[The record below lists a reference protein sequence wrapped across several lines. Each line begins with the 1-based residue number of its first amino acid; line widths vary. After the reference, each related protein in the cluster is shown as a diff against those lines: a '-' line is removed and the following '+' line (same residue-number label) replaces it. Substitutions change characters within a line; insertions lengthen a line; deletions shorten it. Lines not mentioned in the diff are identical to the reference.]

1 MSRNRKIKHLFL
13 VFILL
18 ISQLGMLLG
27 TIPNIKAVD
36 LGTTNA
42 DGVTTTVSQQGCAI
56 KIETKQEVNW
66 GLPRQPVDLVI
77 LQDASG
83 SFINTIRKVKDA
95 LIDLTTPVEAEKYD
109 EKNPRLVFTDDPKT
123 TDRVMVA
130 SYGGADDYRVFDSY
144 DSYKIATSDSNFTV
158 LGRTEPQD
166 GYRFTSTGTSLLSNK
181 QQIDDY
187 INNFTVGG
195 LTPTVPAID
204 QVLAQYNVA
213 KLQGGGMEN
222 NRKTV
227 FLLVTDGVAN
237 VHDVNGRK
245 YFDLSAYRMQH
256 LASYISSGRTDYS
269 SIYYY
274 APIYDYLGEFGQNY
288 VERAKELK
296 AAGERIKSSIG
307 EDGTVV
313 VGFWEDRPQFTA
325 RDAYWNTYLDGSIF
339 AKAGLNTG
347 DSRSVRE
354 VFEDAL
360 KSVSSPDKEING
372 ENVSFYVNEQNDIH
386 AFSEKILK
394 SVASALTK
402 EDIEGDFTVTDG
414 YKVNSV
420 TINGKKVVSKVTDE
434 NKEIKG
440 SIKQD
445 GNNVKISVPDG
456 IFKPG
461 KNSFE
466 YDLSR
471 TAAEDAVAEEDE
483 TDPSDD
489 YQPATKTETV
499 GQLVGQFKVGDKGS
513 GMIGSKEPTTVQVT
527 DLKYCYPSATKSI
540 TDKDQSNDTGQLDD
554 PVVKGK
560 KSYAANLTTFGEDF
574 TYQVLYRMNNAPLSF
589 EENPMLVDRLDYR
602 LEYIDAHVT
611 DKDGRRLDNF
621 KIRTVTGKDALG
633 NERTIVVADI
643 PEAPGTQT
651 QYVNEGRY
659 GAHKFKQ
666 YTLNVKVRIKDQY
679 SSSNNPVVYRQI
691 LQENDGLGILNQA
704 NIVWNGKTDNPEDEG
719 AKTRRSNTV
728 YVKPPVETDIKKDVQ
743 SVPNKEAGYK
753 PENSHE
759 YLSSREQEF
768 YYNVESSWPGLFDTY
783 NISDTLVPELEV
795 VSAQVYI
802 NDVQNDTLTKKL
814 VIDATKQSVSL
825 NLVKADIN
833 ARLNLDIRRAT
844 SNYTKP
850 AVIRIGIKAK
860 IRENANLA
868 KYVVDGEIKV
878 PNDAKVVLN
887 GKPQTS
893 NTVYVTPKEP
903 GISKKINSSKD
914 EYNVLQENE
923 AFTFDIKTKL
933 PNDISNYK
941 SYKIVDVLDERFE
954 LQAGAQAFVNV
965 ELSSHFDV
973 SYDANTRT
981 VTAAIKSGSLA
992 LLTGGETVHLTIPAR
1007 VKLGTAFAEIPNEA
1021 RVYYTDPSSTGEK
1034 ETPPTPPVVVT
1045 PPPLIEK
1052 QVNAK
1057 QHADLTKRDEVFEY
1071 TIKSSVPKGAETF
1084 EITDELDEALEFA
1097 GNQGDVVVKIADT
1110 TITDKV
1116 EVTRTERNLGIKFTK
1131 EQLTADAGKTIVVTF
1146 KAKIRG
1152 DVNLS
1157 VDKYTQDGTI
1167 KVPNKAKYTLNNNPK
1182 ESNTVTVTPPTPTPP
1197 TVEKKVNDKV
1207 HETLGQRNQ
1216 TFDYSIA
1223 TQVPTDAKS
1232 FVITDELK
1240 EVLEFAGNDGKGEV
1254 VVKIGDAIVT
1264 NTTDVK
1270 TENQTL
1276 TVSLTADQLAK
1287 LQGQKV
1293 LVTFKAKIRANVNL
1307 TGYLVEGSDTIK
1319 VPNTASIRVD
1329 NNPKVDSQPVA
1340 VTPPTPTPPT
1350 VEKKINDKVH
1360 ETLGQRDQMFEY
1372 SIETQVPTD
1381 AKSFVI
1387 TDELKEVLEFAGNDG
1402 KGEVVVKID
1411 GADVTKDT
1419 KVTVA
1424 NQIMTVSLTADQLA
1438 KHQGQKVLV
1447 TFKAKIR
1454 ANVNLIAYL
1463 EKASNTIKVPNTASI
1478 RVDNNPKVDSQP
1490 VTVTPPTPETPTIV
1504 KKVNNKDHED
1514 LTKRDEEFE
1523 YTIQTQVPTDAKSFV
1538 ITDELKEVLEF
1549 VGKNGVTVK
1558 IGETDVTNNTTVKIE
1573 NRTLTV
1579 SLTDNQLAKYQ
1590 GQKVLVTFK
1599 AKIVANADLT
1609 AYTANGT
1616 TKVPNTANFVI
1627 NNDFTTKKE
1636 TEPVT
1641 VTPPGE
1647 TPTPKKTVNDKQ
1659 AEKLSNLDEVF
1670 TYKVTAEVPKNTA
1683 GFTKFE
1689 LSDDLEDIL
1698 TITETG
1704 VTVGDATLDKG
1715 MTVTSPKD
1723 ANADSGKVT
1732 AALPTNEIS
1741 KYAGKTVVLT
1751 IKARIKEGVQS
1762 FELAKYITAD
1772 NQEGS
1777 IPNKA
1782 TLTVGDRPDQKK
1794 DSNNVPV
1801 TPPSED
1807 PTVTKKINDKLEHL
1821 DTETAT
1827 NYTYNIKTKLPAD
1840 ITTYKKFVISDELDA
1855 ELAVQGKPVI
1865 SGPAAQ
1871 FFDVKVEG
1879 QLVTATMKNF
1889 VTAQELAGKEVE
1901 LVIVSQ
1907 IRKGVTTQNIPNIA
1921 RITYQNRTHADG
1933 TPDSKK
1939 DTPPVTVTPPG
1950 ETPTVEKKI
1959 NKDLTEATVL
1969 PESNYTYNITSLLP
1983 VDITRYKAYAI
1994 VDELDE
2000 NLAIQGTPVMAKI
2013 DGVDMTQFFDVKV
2026 AGQKVTATMKNFENA
2041 AALAGKKVE
2050 LVITAQVKSTSKA
2063 PKIDNTAK
2071 VTYQNK
2077 NHVDGEPDRETP
2089 PTPPVTVT
2097 PPPVTKKINETL
2109 DHLDTATKTNYNY
2122 NIKTVLP
2129 TDIASYK
2136 TFVIN
2141 DDLDKDLEVQGT
2153 PIIKGDAAK
2162 FFKVTV
2168 DGQKVRATITD
2179 FNAAKAYAGKEVELV
2194 IVSQIRE
2201 GVTRQA
2207 IPNQTTITYTNK
2219 VKAGGEPGDTTTTP
2233 PTPPVTVTPPGE
2245 TPTVEKKINKDLTEA
2260 TVLPESNY
2268 TYNITSLLPVDI
2280 TRYKAYAI
2288 VDELDENLAIQ
2299 GTPVMAKIDGV
2310 DMTQF
2315 FDVKVAGQKVTATMK
2330 NFKDAAALAGKKVEL
2345 VITAQVKATS
2355 TAAKIDNT
2363 AKVTYQNKNHVDG
2376 EPDSETPPTPP
2387 VTVTT
2392 PPVTKKINENLDH
2405 LDTATQTNYTY
2416 NIKTVLPTDIATYK
2430 RFVITDSLESELAVQ
2445 GIPTMTGDAAK
2456 FFDVKVEGQVVTATI
2471 TDFEAAK
2478 AMAGK
2483 EVELVIVS
2491 QIREGVT
2498 RQAIP
2503 NQTTISYTN
2512 KAKADGTPGDVTT
2525 TPPTPPVT
2533 VTTPPVTKKINESLD
2548 HLDTA
2553 TQTNYTYNIKTVLP
2567 TDIATYKRFVI
2578 TDSLEGELAVQ
2589 GIPTMTGDAA
2599 KFFDVKVDG
2608 QVVTATITDFEAA
2621 KAMAGKEVELVIVSQ
2636 IREGV
2641 TRQAIPNQTT
2651 ISYTNKAK
2659 ADGTPGDV
2667 TTTPPTPP
2675 VTVTPP
2681 GETPTVEK
2689 KINRDLTEAVVLPES
2704 NYTYNITSTLPVDI
2718 TSYKAYAIVDE
2729 LDENLSIQGTPVVT
2743 GDAAK
2748 FFDVTVTGNT
2758 VKATMKDFK
2767 QAKDLAGKQVELVI
2781 TAQVKSTSTATKI
2794 DNTAKVTYQNK
2805 NHVDGEPDS
2814 ETPPTPPVTV
2824 TTPPVTKKIN
2834 ENLDHL
2840 DTATQTNYTYNIK
2853 TVLPTD
2859 IATYKRFVITDSLE
2873 GELAVQGIPTM
2884 TGDAAKFFDVKV
2896 DGQVVTATIT
2906 DFEAAKAM
2914 AGKEVELVIVSQIRE
2929 GVTRQAI
2936 PNQTTISYTN
2946 KAKADGT
2953 PGDVTTTPPTPPVT
2967 VTPPGETPTV
2977 EKKINRDLEHL
2988 DIETEKDYNY
2998 NITTNL
3004 PVDIV
3009 SYKRYVLTDTLDQ
3022 DLAIQGTPVITG
3034 EAAKFFD
3041 VTVEGQTVTATM
3053 KDFKQAKDLAGKQ
3066 VELVITAQVREG
3078 ITRPNIP
3085 NTAKVG
3091 FTNKSDQTGEKETK
3105 PVTVTPPTPNTPPIE
3120 KKVNGAASAELAS
3133 RQEVFTYTIDTVVP
3147 TGAFAFEVN
3156 DTLEDVLAFEG
3167 EVTATLA
3174 GKALSTNQITVAGQ
3188 TVTVKLTKEQ
3198 VRQQAG
3204 APLQV
3209 VFFAKVKD
3217 GADLTPYM
3225 TDGRTS
3231 VPNTASYIINNDPST
3246 KKDSNTVP
3254 VYPPTPN
3261 EPSVDKKINRDL
3273 THLDVEVNKSY
3284 MYNVTA
3290 DLPQDIATYKEFVV
3304 TDIVEPVLAING
3316 EVVAYVDGYATD
3328 AVKVTVEG
3336 NRVVASVV
3344 DFSRLAGFKQIQLY
3358 IPAYIKSD
3366 AVKVTVEGN
3375 RVVASVVDFS
3385 RLAGFKQIQLYIPA
3399 YIKSD
3404 ADLTAYMKDNA
3415 ASIPNTASLD
3425 FTDSNGVK
3433 KRKETTP
3440 VTVTPPTPDTPPTPP
3455 VNPPQPGTPVKTVS
3469 RVAGLEQTDYL
3480 ALLLATENFRF
3491 DIKSV
3496 VPMDEAD
3503 DKRLNLT
3510 SLTITDQMDNLFTVS
3525 PDKVAVKVT
3534 NAPTANANYIDEDV
3548 EKAQAALDVEV
3559 AKLEE
3564 IKQSAQTDT
3573 SAAALT
3579 EAQNLLA
3586 TLEAEWTAAEA
3597 KLAELTTAELTE
3609 APVET
3614 PAVDYASE
3622 IAAQEALMAELQA
3635 KLDEAKTQVQTAQAA
3650 LSTAKTA
3657 AEVKVEVE
3665 NQEKVVAEK
3674 QTVLDE
3680 AKKRQAIVQERIA
3693 QLANVNEKGELTAQ
3707 AIVALGGSI
3716 KVEGQL
3722 VTVDFTDEYTMEA
3735 LKGYTV
3741 NVIIYSSISD
3751 VDALTKDHFTIGI
3764 DNTATVQ
3771 FNHDPSEQLTKKTN
3785 KVTVVPPKNDTPP
3798 PPPTTPEKPKGELP
3812 TPPTPPTTP
3821 PAESTP
3827 PPPGKT
3833 LPKTGVAENG
3843 MYALVG
3849 MILGTLTLVFR
3860 RRKQ

>member
-1 MSRNRKIKHLFL
+1 MIVALGISITKG
-13 VFILL
+13 VF
-18 ISQLGMLLG
+18 
-27 TIPNIKAVD
+27 IKAVE
-36 LGTTNA
+36 LGKVGTN
-42 DGVTTTVSQQGCAI
+42 TVATQEGCAI
-56 KIETKQEVNW
+56 KIETTEKVSW
-66 GLPRQPVDLVI
+66 TLPRQPIDLVI
-77 LQDASG
+77 LQDTSG
-83 SFINTIRKVKDA
+83 SFKDTIHHVQDA
-95 LIDLTTPVEAEKYD
+95 LKELTKPVKLEEYNEND
-109 EKNPRLVFTDDPKT
+109 PRLVFTGDPAT
-123 TDRVMVA
+123 TDRVMINTFQGLDGGYTYDIP
-130 SYGGADDYRVFDSY
+130 SGGYYDPYGYWVPS
-144 DSYKIATSDSNFTV
+144 TDSNFTSYWSTNWQTNPDLV
-158 LGRTEPQD
+158 YKYNSSALLTNKDAIDSAIDAFKTD
-166 GYRFTSTGTSLLSNK
+166 GG
-181 QQIDDY
+181 
-187 INNFTVGG
+187 
-195 LTPTVPAID
+195 TPTVPAIED
-204 QVLAQYNVA
+204 TIAKYNEI
-213 KLQGGGMEN
+213 KGTMSN

-237 VHDVNGRK
+237 GVRKNGNVVIERSNYRDYVLQR
-245 YFDLSAYRMQH
+245 YFQSRGVEGSERYIPE
-256 LASYISSGRTDYS
+256 AS
-269 SIYYY
+269 
-274 APIYDYLGEFGQNY
+274 QNY
-288 VERAKELK
+288 LARAKELEE
-296 AAGERIKSSIG
+296 AGTKLKELVKSD
-307 EDGTVV
+307 DGNTQNDGAVV
-313 VGFWEDRPQFTA
+313 VGFWEEVAGFTKGSQ
-325 RDAYWNTYLDGSIF
+325 YGTTYLEGF
-339 AKAGLNTG
+339 GNTG
-347 DSRSVRE
+347 VDTGDTRTVQE
-354 VFEDAL
+354 VFHQAL
-360 KSVSSPDKEING
+360 KSIATSDKY
-372 ENVSFYVNEQNDIH
+372 YVNEQSDPK
-386 AFSEKILK
+386 AFADRILK
-394 SVASALTK
+394 SVAQALVK
-402 EDIEGDFTVTDG
+402 EDVQGEFTVTEG
-414 YKVNSV
+414 YTVKSV
-420 TINGKKVVSKVTDE
+420 TINKKKIVDVVKDPTKEIRGTIKQVGQKVT
-434 NKEIKG
+434 
-440 SIKQD
+440 
-445 GNNVKISVPDG
+445 ISVPESV
-456 IFKPG
+456 FNPG
-461 KNSFE
+461 ENNFDYE
-466 YDLSR
+466 LNHVEDPETLS
-471 TAAEDAVAEEDE
+471 EEDE
-483 TDPSDD
+483 KEPADD
-489 YQPATKTETV
+489 YVPSKKNVTV
-499 GQLVGQFKVGDKGS
+499 GQLTGTFKVGKHETA
-513 GMIGSKEPTTVQVT
+513 MIGSKTPTSVEVT
-527 DLKYCYPSATKSI
+527 DLKYCYPNVTKTI
-540 TDKDQSNDTGQLDD
+540 TDQYKSNDIGTLQGY
-554 PVVKGK
+554 PEGAIRP
-560 KSYAANLTTFGEDF
+560 SYAANLTEASENFSYDLT
-574 TYQVLYRMNNAPLSF
+574 YRMNNLPLNVKKNF
-589 EENPMLVDRLDYR
+589 MLVDELDYR
-602 LEYIDAHVT
+602 LEYKSAYVT
-611 DKDGRRLDNF
+611 DTSGARTNF
-621 KIRTVTGKDALG
+621 EVKTKEVVDPYTGK
-633 NERTIVVADI
+633 
-643 PEAPGTQT
+643 TQT
-651 QYVNEGRY
+651 VVYAVIPPKAGDTSNPNVNEGLY
-659 GAHKFKQ
+659 GGHKFAR
-666 YTLNVKVRIKDQY
+666 YTLHIETKIKDDY
-679 SSSNNPVVYRQI
+679 TYKNNPEAYKALI
-691 LQENDGLGILNQA
+691 QENDGYGILNQ
-704 NIVWNGKTDNPEDEG
+704 GKIIWDGEDDNPTDPR
-719 AKTRRSNTV
+719 ASVRRSNAV
-728 YVKPPVETDIKKDVQ
+728 YVVPPVETDIKKDVQ
-743 SVPNKEAGYK
+743 SVDGTGEGYVK
-753 PENSHE
+753 DQDQLYLGTRSQE
-759 YLSSREQEF
+759 Y
-768 YYNVESSWPGLFDTY
+768 YYNVESAWPGIAKSYIL
-783 NISDTLVPELEV
+783 SDTLVDELEV
-795 VSAQVYI
+795 LEAKITVNGKAV
-802 NDVQNDTLTKKL
+802 DALTQKI
-814 VIDATKQSVSL
+814 VTSGQTVTL
-825 NLVKADIN
+825 NLGEADFN
-833 ARLNLDIRRAT
+833 SRAISRQIT
-844 SNYTKP
+844 TANRGNKGP
-850 AVIRIGIKAK
+850 AVIKLTIKAK
-860 IRENANLA
+860 IKDKADLT
-868 KYVVDGEIKV
+868 KYVVNGQIKV
-878 PNDAKVVLN
+878 PNKATVELN

-893 NTVYVTPKEP
+893 NTVYVTPDEP
-903 GISKKINSSKD
+903 APSKKINSTLD
-914 EYNVLQENE
+914 VLHTTKSSE
-923 AFTFDIKTKL
+923 AFEFNIQTKL
-933 PNDISNYK
+933 PRDIKNYK
-941 SYKIVDVLDERFE
+941 SYKITDKLDSRLE
-954 LQAGAQAFVNV
+954 LTNSPASYVKEPYAQ
-965 ELSSHFDV
+965 HFDV
-973 SYDANTRT
+973 THDVATNT
-981 VTAAIKSGSLA
+981 VTATAKATSLST
-992 LLTGGETVHLTIPAR
+992 LTGGEMVELVIPA
-1007 VKLGTAFAEIPNEA
+1007 KIKDGTSVEEIPNTSKI
-1021 RVYYTDPSSTGEK
+1021 VYETPTSGGEK

-1052 QVNAK
+1052 QVNTK

-1097 GNQGDVVVKIADT
+1097 GNQGDVIVKIADT
-1110 TITDKV
+1110 TVTDKV
-1116 EVTRTERNLGIKFTK
+1116 EVTRSGRNLGIKFTK
-1131 EQLTADAGKTIVVTF
+1131 EQLTADAGKAIVITF

-1240 EVLEFAGNDGKGEV
+1240 EVLEFVGK
-1254 VVKIGDAIVT
+1254 D
-1264 NTTDVK
+1264 
-1270 TENQTL
+1270 
-1276 TVSLTADQLAK
+1276 
-1287 LQGQKV
+1287 
-1293 LVTFKAKIRANVNL
+1293 
-1307 TGYLVEGSDTIK
+1307 
-1319 VPNTASIRVD
+1319 
-1329 NNPKVDSQPVA
+1329 
-1340 VTPPTPTPPT
+1340 
-1350 VEKKINDKVH
+1350 
-1360 ETLGQRDQMFEY
+1360 
-1372 SIETQVPTD
+1372 
-1381 AKSFVI
+1381 
-1387 TDELKEVLEFAGNDG
+1387 
-1402 KGEVVVKID
+1402 
-1411 GADVTKDT
+1411 
-1419 KVTVA
+1419 
-1424 NQIMTVSLTADQLA
+1424 
-1438 KHQGQKVLV
+1438 
-1447 TFKAKIR
+1447 
-1454 ANVNLIAYL
+1454 
-1463 EKASNTIKVPNTASI
+1463 
-1478 RVDNNPKVDSQP
+1478 
-1490 VTVTPPTPETPTIV
+1490 
-1504 KKVNNKDHED
+1504 
-1514 LTKRDEEFE
+1514 
-1523 YTIQTQVPTDAKSFV
+1523 
-1538 ITDELKEVLEF
+1538 
-1549 VGKNGVTVK
+1549 GKNGVTVK
-1558 IGETDVTNNTTVKIE
+1558 IGETDVTNSTTVKIE

-1782 TLTVGDRPDQKK
+1782 TLTVGDKPDQKK

-2077 NHVDGEPDRETP
+2077 SHVDGTPDSETP

-2533 VTTPPVTKKINESLD
+2533 VTP
-2548 HLDTA
+2548 
-2553 TQTNYTYNIKTVLP
+2553 
-2567 TDIATYKRFVI
+2567 
-2578 TDSLEGELAVQ
+2578 
-2589 GIPTMTGDAA
+2589 
-2599 KFFDVKVDG
+2599 
-2608 QVVTATITDFEAA
+2608 
-2621 KAMAGKEVELVIVSQ
+2621 
-2636 IREGV
+2636 
-2641 TRQAIPNQTT
+2641 
-2651 ISYTNKAK
+2651 
-2659 ADGTPGDV
+2659 PGD
-2667 TTTPPTPP
+2667 
-2675 VTVTPP
+2675 
-2681 GETPTVEK
+2681 TPTVEK

-2859 IATYKRFVITDSLE
+2859 IANYKRFVITDSLE

-3085 NTAKVG
+3085 NTAKVE

-3316 EVVAYVDGYATD
+3316 EVVAYVDGYAT
-3328 AVKVTVEG
+3328 
-3336 NRVVASVV
+3336 
-3344 DFSRLAGFKQIQLY
+3344 
-3358 IPAYIKSD
+3358 D

>member
-1 MSRNRKIKHLFL
+1 MNKKQNRSKLKKLTSWIVSFVMIVALGISISKG
-13 VFILL
+13 VF
-18 ISQLGMLLG
+18 
-27 TIPNIKAVD
+27 IKAVE
-36 LGTTNA
+36 LGTVGTN
-42 DGVTTTVSQQGCAI
+42 TVATQEGCAI
-56 KIETKQEVNW
+56 KIETTEKVSW
-66 GLPRQPVDLVI
+66 TLPRQPIDLVI
-77 LQDASG
+77 LQDTSG
-83 SFINTIRKVKDA
+83 SFRNTIHYVQEA
-95 LIDLTTPVEAEKYD
+95 LKQLTTPVKAEEYD
-109 EKNPRLVFTDDPKT
+109 ERNPRLVFTGNEAT
-123 TDRVMVA
+123 TDRVMVNTFQGVDGTNYYDA
-130 SYGGADDYRVFDSY
+130 PYTEYDYWGRLITTY
-144 DSYKIATSDSNFTV
+144 PSDSNFTV
-158 LGRTEPQD
+158 P
-166 GYRFTSTGTSLLSNK
+166 SGTRRQSDPNLVYQFKDSPLMSSK
-181 QQIDDY
+181 EEIDSY
-187 INNFTVGG
+187 INAFRPDGG
-195 LTPTVPAID
+195 TPTVPAID
-204 QVLAQYNVA
+204 ETIAKYNA
-213 KLQGGGMEN
+213 IKGNMG

-237 VHDVNGRK
+237 GVRRNGEVVIERSRYREYALQR
-245 YFDLSAYRMQH
+245 YFEQQGVEE
-256 LASYISSGRTDYS
+256 ASQYLPEASQ
-269 SIYYY
+269 
-274 APIYDYLGEFGQNY
+274 DYLSRARELVEAGNKLRALVKSDDGNTQN
-288 VERAKELK
+288 
-296 AAGERIKSSIG
+296 
-307 EDGTVV
+307 DGAVV
-313 VGFWEDRPQFTA
+313 VGFWEQVSDFTKA
-325 RDAYWNTYLDGSIF
+325 SQYGTTYLRGF
-339 AKAGLNTG
+339 ANTGVNTG
-347 DSRSVRE
+347 DTRTVQQVFHQALRSV
-354 VFEDAL
+354 A
-360 KSVSSPDKEING
+360 SSDEY
-372 ENVSFYVNEQNDIH
+372 YVNEQSDPK
-386 AFSEKILK
+386 AFADKILK
-394 SVASALTK
+394 SVAQALVK
-402 EDIEGDFTVTDG
+402 EDVQGEFTVTEG
-414 YKVNSV
+414 YTVKSV
-420 TINGKKVVSKVTDE
+420 TINKKKIVDVVKDST
-434 NKEIKG
+434 KEIRG
-440 SIKQD
+440 TIKQA
-445 GNNVKISVPDG
+445 GQNVTISVPEG
-456 IFKPG
+456 VFNPG
-461 KNSFE
+461 DNSFDYE
-466 YDLSR
+466 LSR
-471 TAAEDAVAEEDE
+471 IEDPETLSEEE
-483 TDPSDD
+483 EEEPSDD
-489 YQPATKTETV
+489 YAPSKKNVTV
-499 GQLVGQFKVGDKGS
+499 GQLTGTFKVGKYETTT
-513 GMIGSKEPTTVQVT
+513 IGSKTPTNVEVT
-527 DLKYCYPSATKSI
+527 DLKYCYPSATKDVKD
-540 TDKDQSNDTGQLDD
+540 TDISNDLGTVDD
-554 PVVKGK
+554 PIIKNK
-560 KSYAANLTTFGEDF
+560 KSYAANLTTDSELF
-574 TYQVLYRMNNAPLSF
+574 TYKVLYRMNNAPLEF
-589 EENPMLVDRLDYR
+589 KKNAMLVDRLDYR
-602 LEYIDAHVT
+602 VEYKNGYVT
-611 DKDGRRLDNF
+611 DVNGNRLDNF
-621 KIRTVTGKDALG
+621 TVQTKDVVDEVTGQMQ
-633 NERTIVVADI
+633 TVVYAAI
-643 PEAPGTQT
+643 PEDPGVNTEYVKEG
-651 QYVNEGRY
+651 QYGN
-659 GAHKFKQ
+659 HKFKR
-666 YTLNVKVRIKDQY
+666 YYLVIEAKLKDAY
-679 SSSNNPVVYRQI
+679 SFGKNPDEYKKI
-691 LQENDGLGILNQA
+691 LQENDGLGLMNQA
-704 NIVWNGKTDNPEDEG
+704 NIIWNGSGEPVDPT
-719 AKTRRSNTV
+719 AQTRRSNTV
-728 YVKPPVETDIKKDVQ
+728 YVLPPVQTDIKKDVQ
-743 SVPNKEAGYK
+743 SVDGTGEGYVK
-753 PENSHE
+753 DQDQLYLGTRSQE
-759 YLSSREQEF
+759 Y
-768 YYNVESSWPGLFDTY
+768 YYNVESAWPGLADSYTLT
-783 NISDTLVPELEV
+783 DTLVPELEFV
-795 VSAQVYI
+795 TTYGNKGAKITVNGNEVKALTDKLTFDGNTV
-802 NDVQNDTLTKKL
+802 TLKLTK
-814 VIDATKQSVSL
+814 
-825 NLVKADIN
+825 ADFT
-833 ARLNLDIRRAT
+833 ARAISRQITTANRG
-844 SNYTKP
+844 NKGP
-850 AVIRIGIKAK
+850 AVIKLTIKAK
-860 IRENANLA
+860 IKDKADLT
-868 KYVVDGEIKV
+868 KYVVNGQIKV
-878 PNDAKVVLN
+878 PNKATVELN

-893 NTVYVTPKEP
+893 NTVYVTPDEP
-903 GISKKINSSKD
+903 APSKKINSTLD
-914 EYNVLQENE
+914 VLHTTKSSE
-923 AFTFDIKTKL
+923 AFEFNIQTKL
-933 PNDISNYK
+933 PRDIKSYK
-941 SYKIVDVLDERFE
+941 SYKITDKLDSRLE
-954 LQAGAQAFVNV
+954 LTNSPAPYVKEPYAQ
-965 ELSSHFDV
+965 HFDV
-973 SYDANTRT
+973 THDAATNT
-981 VTAAIKSGSLA
+981 VTATAKATSLST
-992 LLTGGETVHLTIPAR
+992 LTGGEMVELVIPA
-1007 VKLGTAFAEIPNEA
+1007 KIKDGTPVEEIPNTSKI
-1021 RVYYTDPSSTGEK
+1021 VYETPTSGGEK

-1110 TITDKV
+1110 AVTDKV
-1116 EVTRTERNLGIKFTK
+1116 TITRSERNLGIKFTK
-1131 EQLTADAGKTIVVTF
+1131 EQLTADAGKAIVITF

-1293 LVTFKAKIRANVNL
+1293 LVTFKAKIRASVNL

-1319 VPNTASIRVD
+1319 VPNTASISVD
-1329 NNPKVDSQPVA
+1329 NNPKVNSQPVT
-1340 VTPPTPTPPT
+1340 VTPPTPAPPT
-1350 VEKKINDKVH
+1350 VEKKVNNKEH
-1360 ETLGQRDQMFEY
+1360 EALGQRDQMFEY

-1402 KGEVVVKID
+1402 KGNVTVKI
-1411 GADVTKDT
+1411 GEADVTKDT

-1424 NQIMTVSLTADQLA
+1424 NQILTVSLTADQLA

-1447 TFKAKIR
+1447 TFRAKIR

-1490 VTVTPPTPETPTIV
+1490 VTVTPPTPDTPTIV

-1549 VGKNGVTVK
+1549 VGKDGKNGVTVK

-1670 TYKVTAEVPKNTA
+1670 TYKVTAEVPKNIA

-1782 TLTVGDRPDQKK
+1782 TLTVGDKPDQKK

-1921 RITYQNRTHADG
+1921 RITYQNRTHAAG

-2041 AALAGKKVE
+2041 KDLAGKKVE

-2077 NHVDGEPDRETP
+2077 SHVDGTPDSETP

-2129 TDIASYK
+2129 SDIASYK

-2245 TPTVEKKINKDLTEA
+2245 DPTVEKKINNTLDHLDVDTEKD
-2260 TVLPESNY
+2260 Y
-2268 TYNITSLLPVDI
+2268 TYNITTALPVDI
-2280 TRYKAYAI
+2280 TSYKKFAI
-2288 VDELDENLAIQ
+2288 VDVLDKDLAVQ
-2299 GTPVMAKIDGV
+2299 GTPTITGEVAK
-2310 DMTQF
+2310 F
-2315 FDVKVAGQKVTATMK
+2315 FDVKVDGQTVTATMK
-2330 NFKDAAALAGKKVEL
+2330 DFKNAKDLAGKKVEL
-2345 VITAQVKATS
+2345 VIVSQVREGVTRQA
-2355 TAAKIDNT
+2355 IPNT
-2363 AKVTYQNKNHVDG
+2363 AKVTYQNKSHVDG
-2376 EPDSETPPTPP
+2376 TPDSETPPTPP
-2387 VTVTT
+2387 VTVT
-2392 PPVTKKINENLDH
+2392 PPGEDPTVEKKINNTLDH
-2405 LDTATQTNYTY
+2405 LDVDTEKDYTY
-2416 NIKTVLPTDIATYK
+2416 NITTTLPVDITSYKKFAIVDVLDK
-2430 RFVITDSLESELAVQ
+2430 DLAVQ
-2445 GIPTMTGDAAK
+2445 GTP
-2456 FFDVKVEGQVVTATI
+2456 TI
-2471 TDFEAAK
+2471 T
-2478 AMAGK
+2478 
-2483 EVELVIVS
+2483 
-2491 QIREGVT
+2491 
-2498 RQAIP
+2498 
-2503 NQTTISYTN
+2503 
-2512 KAKADGTPGDVTT
+2512 
-2525 TPPTPPVT
+2525 
-2533 VTTPPVTKKINESLD
+2533 
-2548 HLDTA
+2548 
-2553 TQTNYTYNIKTVLP
+2553 
-2567 TDIATYKRFVI
+2567 
-2578 TDSLEGELAVQ
+2578 GE
-2589 GIPTMTGDAA
+2589 AA

-2608 QVVTATITDFEAA
+2608 QTVTATMKDFKNA
-2621 KAMAGKEVELVIVSQ
+2621 KDLAGKKVELVIVSQ
-2636 IREGV
+2636 VREGV
-2641 TRQAIPNQTT
+2641 TRQAIPNTAKVTYQ
-2651 ISYTNKAK
+2651 NKSHV
-2659 ADGTPGDV
+2659 DGTPDSE
-2667 TTTPPTPP
+2667 TPPTPP

-2681 GETPTVEK
+2681 GEDPTVEK
-2689 KINRDLTEAVVLPES
+2689 KINNTLDHLDVDTEKD
-2704 NYTYNITSTLPVDI
+2704 YTYNITTTLPVDI
-2718 TSYKAYAIVDE
+2718 TSYKKFAIVDV
-2729 LDENLSIQGTPVVT
+2729 LD
-2743 GDAAK
+2743 
-2748 FFDVTVTGNT
+2748 
-2758 VKATMKDFK
+2758 KD
-2767 QAKDLAGKQVELVI
+2767 
-2781 TAQVKSTSTATKI
+2781 
-2794 DNTAKVTYQNK
+2794 
-2805 NHVDGEPDS
+2805 
-2814 ETPPTPPVTV
+2814 
-2824 TTPPVTKKIN
+2824 
-2834 ENLDHL
+2834 
-2840 DTATQTNYTYNIK
+2840 
-2853 TVLPTD
+2853 
-2859 IATYKRFVITDSLE
+2859 
-2873 GELAVQGIPTM
+2873 LAVQGTPTI
-2884 TGDAAKFFDVKV
+2884 TGEAAKFFDVKV
-2896 DGQVVTATIT
+2896 DGQTVTATMK
-2906 DFEAAKAM
+2906 DFKNAKDL
-2914 AGKEVELVIVSQIRE
+2914 AGKKVELVIVSQVRE

-2936 PNQTTISYTN
+2936 PNTAKVEFTN
-2946 KAKADGT
+2946 KA
-2953 PGDVTTTPPTPPVT
+2953 
-2967 VTPPGETPTV
+2967 
-2977 EKKINRDLEHL
+2977 
-2988 DIETEKDYNY
+2988 
-2998 NITTNL
+2998 
-3004 PVDIV
+3004 
-3009 SYKRYVLTDTLDQ
+3009 
-3022 DLAIQGTPVITG
+3022 
-3034 EAAKFFD
+3034 
-3041 VTVEGQTVTATM
+3041 GQV
-3053 KDFKQAKDLAGKQ
+3053 
-3066 VELVITAQVREG
+3066 
-3078 ITRPNIP
+3078 
-3085 NTAKVG
+3085 
-3091 FTNKSDQTGEKETK
+3091 GEKETK

-3120 KKVNGAASAELAS
+3120 KKVNGAESADLAS
-3133 RQEVFTYTIDTVVP
+3133 RQEVFTYTIDTIVP
-3147 TGAFAFEVN
+3147 TGAFAFEVS
-3156 DTLEDVLAFEG
+3156 DTLKDVLTFEG
-3167 EVTATLA
+3167 AVTATLS
-3174 GKALSTNQITVAGQ
+3174 GKSIAQSQISIDGQ
-3188 TVTVKLTKEQ
+3188 TVTVKLTKQQ
-3198 VRQQAG
+3198 VREQAG
-3204 APLQV
+3204 KPLHIE
-3209 VFFAKVKD
+3209 FSAKVKD
-3217 GADLTPYM
+3217 GVDLTPYM
-3225 TDGRTS
+3225 TNGKTS
-3231 VPNTASYIINNDPST
+3231 IPNTANYIVNNDPAT

-3261 EPSVDKKINRDL
+3261 EPGIDKKINRDL
-3273 THLDVEVNKSY
+3273 THLNVEVNKSY

-3290 DLPQDIATYKEFVV
+3290 NLPQDIATYREFVI
-3304 TDIVEPVLAING
+3304 TDTLESVLAING
-3316 EVVAYVDGYATD
+3316 DVVAYVDGYATD

-3336 NRVVASVV
+3336 NRVVATVV
-3344 DFSRLAGFKQIQLY
+3344 DFAK
-3358 IPAYIKSD
+3358 
-3366 AVKVTVEGN
+3366 
-3375 RVVASVVDFS
+3375 
-3385 RLAGFKQIQLYIPA
+3385 LAGFKQIQLYIPA

-3404 ADLTAYMKDNA
+3404 ADLTAYVTNNV
-3415 ASIPNTASLD
+3415 ASIPNTASLE

-3433 KRKETTP
+3433 KRKDTTP
-3440 VTVTPPTPDTPPTPP
+3440 VTVTPPTPDIPPTPP

-3469 RVAGLEQTDYL
+3469 RVEGLEQTNYL
-3480 ALLLATENFRF
+3480 ALLQATESFRF

-3496 VPMDEAD
+3496 VPTDEAED
-3503 DKRLNLT
+3503 RRLNLT
-3510 SLTITDQMDNLFTVS
+3510 SITITDQLDPLFTV
-3525 PDKVAVKVT
+3525 DKAKVAVKLT
-3534 NAPTANANYIDEDV
+3534 NAPTSNANYIDEDV
-3548 EKAQAALDVEV
+3548 EKAQAELDAEK

-3564 IKQSAQTDT
+3564 IKKSSQTEA
-3573 SAAALT
+3573 SAAALS
-3579 EAQNLLA
+3579 EAQKVVA
-3586 TLEAEWTAAEA
+3586 RLETELAEA
-3597 KLAELTTAELTE
+3597 QAKLTE
-3609 APVET
+3609 LKTSATSATTESSSSTEVSAANPVDVIAT
-3614 PAVDYASE
+3614 DHSSE
-3622 IAAQEALMAELQA
+3622 IAAQEVVIAELQA
-3635 KLDEAKTQVQTAQAA
+3635 KLEAAKQRVQAAQEVLAKAKTP
-3650 LSTAKTA
+3650 S
-3657 AEVKVEVE
+3657 EVKVEAD
-3665 NQEKVVAEK
+3665 NQEKVVAAK
-3674 QTVLDE
+3674 QKVLDE
-3680 AKKRQAIVQERIA
+3680 AKEKQAKVQERVEQFA
-3693 QLANVNEKGELTAQ
+3693 KVNDKGELTAE
-3707 AIVALGGSI
+3707 AIAALGGTI
-3716 KVEGQL
+3716 KVDGQF

-3741 NVIIYSSISD
+3741 NVIIYSSITD
-3751 VDALTKDHFTIGI
+3751 VNALTIDHFTKGI

-3771 FNHDPSEQLTKKTN
+3771 FNHDPSDNLTKKTN
-3785 KVTVVPPKNDTPP
+3785 KVTVVPPKNETPP
-3798 PPPTTPEKPKGELP
+3798 PPATPDKPKGDLP
-3812 TPPTPPTTP
+3812 TPPTPPTEP
-3821 PAESTP
+3821 TP
-3827 PPPGKT
+3827 PPSSGPI
-3833 LPKTGVAENG
+3833 LPKTGTNENG
-3843 MYALVG
+3843 VYAIVG
-3849 MILGTLTLVFR
+3849 IILGALTFVL
-3860 RRKQ
+3860 RKRKDNDSL

>member
-1 MSRNRKIKHLFL
+1 M
-13 VFILL
+13 L

-130 SYGGADDYRVFDSY
+130 SYGGADAYRVFDSY

-513 GMIGSKEPTTVQVT
+513 GVIGSKEPTTVQVT

-1110 TITDKV
+1110 TVTDKV

-1240 EVLEFAGNDGKGEV
+1240 EVLEFVGKDGK
-1254 VVKIGDAIVT
+1254 
-1264 NTTDVK
+1264 
-1270 TENQTL
+1270 
-1276 TVSLTADQLAK
+1276 
-1287 LQGQKV
+1287 
-1293 LVTFKAKIRANVNL
+1293 
-1307 TGYLVEGSDTIK
+1307 
-1319 VPNTASIRVD
+1319 
-1329 NNPKVDSQPVA
+1329 
-1340 VTPPTPTPPT
+1340 
-1350 VEKKINDKVH
+1350 ND
-1360 ETLGQRDQMFEY
+1360 
-1372 SIETQVPTD
+1372 
-1381 AKSFVI
+1381 
-1387 TDELKEVLEFAGNDG
+1387 
-1402 KGEVVVKID
+1402 
-1411 GADVTKDT
+1411 
-1419 KVTVA
+1419 
-1424 NQIMTVSLTADQLA
+1424 
-1438 KHQGQKVLV
+1438 
-1447 TFKAKIR
+1447 
-1454 ANVNLIAYL
+1454 
-1463 EKASNTIKVPNTASI
+1463 
-1478 RVDNNPKVDSQP
+1478 
-1490 VTVTPPTPETPTIV
+1490 
-1504 KKVNNKDHED
+1504 
-1514 LTKRDEEFE
+1514 
-1523 YTIQTQVPTDAKSFV
+1523 
-1538 ITDELKEVLEF
+1538 
-1549 VGKNGVTVK
+1549 VTVK
-1558 IGETDVTNNTTVKIE
+1558 IGETDVTNSTTVKIE

-1782 TLTVGDRPDQKK
+1782 TLTVGDKPDQKK

-1921 RITYQNRTHADG
+1921 RITYQNRTHAAG

-2077 NHVDGEPDRETP
+2077 SHVDGTPDSETP

-2129 TDIASYK
+2129 SDIASYK

-2245 TPTVEKKINKDLTEA
+2245 DPTVEKKINNTLDHLDVDTEKDYTYNITTTLPVDITSYKKFAIVDVLDEDLAVQGTPTITGEAAKFFDVKVDGQTVTAEMKDFKNAKDLAGKKVELVIVSQIREGVTRQAIPNTAKVTYQNKSHVDGTPDSETPPTPPVTVTPPGEDPTVEKKINNTLDHLDVDTEKDYTYNITTTLPVDITSYKKFAIVDVLDKDLAVQGTPTITGEAAKFFDVKVDGQTVTAEMKDFKNAKDLAGKKVELVIVSQIREGVTRQAIPNTAKVTYQNKSHVDGTPDSETPPTPPVTVTPPGEDPTVEKKINSDLTEA
-2260 TVLPESNY
+2260 VVLPESNY
-2268 TYNITSLLPVDI
+2268 TYNITSTLPVDI
-2280 TRYKAYAI
+2280 TSYKAYAI
-2288 VDELDENLAIQ
+2288 VDELDENLSIQ
-2299 GTPVMAKIDGV
+2299 GTPVVTGDAAK
-2310 DMTQF
+2310 F
-2315 FDVKVAGQKVTATMK
+2315 FDVTVTDNTVKATMK
-2330 NFKDAAALAGKKVEL
+2330 DFKQAKDFAGKQVEL

-2355 TAAKIDNT
+2355 TATKIDNT

-2392 PPVTKKINENLDH
+2392 PPVTKKINEN
-2405 LDTATQTNYTY
+2405 
-2416 NIKTVLPTDIATYK
+2416 
-2430 RFVITDSLESELAVQ
+2430 
-2445 GIPTMTGDAAK
+2445 
-2456 FFDVKVEGQVVTATI
+2456 
-2471 TDFEAAK
+2471 
-2478 AMAGK
+2478 
-2483 EVELVIVS
+2483 
-2491 QIREGVT
+2491 
-2498 RQAIP
+2498 
-2503 NQTTISYTN
+2503 
-2512 KAKADGTPGDVTT
+2512 
-2525 TPPTPPVT
+2525 
-2533 VTTPPVTKKINESLD
+2533 LD

-2977 EKKINRDLEHL
+2977 EKRINRDLDHL

-3085 NTAKVG
+3085 NTAKVE

-3174 GKALSTNQITVAGQ
+3174 GKALSANQITVAGQ

-3316 EVVAYVDGYATD
+3316 EVVAYVDGYAT
-3328 AVKVTVEG
+3328 
-3336 NRVVASVV
+3336 
-3344 DFSRLAGFKQIQLY
+3344 
-3358 IPAYIKSD
+3358 D

>member
-1 MSRNRKIKHLFL
+1 
-13 VFILL
+13 
-18 ISQLGMLLG
+18 MLLG

-36 LGTTNA
+36 LGATTT

-83 SFINTIRKVKDA
+83 SFTNTIRNVKDA
-95 LIDLTTPVEAEKYD
+95 LIDLTTPVAVEKYD
-109 EKNPRLVFTDDPKT
+109 EKNPRLVFTNDPKT

-130 SYGGADDYRVFDSY
+130 TYGDADAYRLFDSTDY
-144 DSYKIATSDSNFTV
+144 YNVATSDSNFTD
-158 LGRTEPQD
+158 LGRTVPQN
-166 GYRFTSTGTSLLSNK
+166 GYRYTSTGEQLLSSK
-181 QQIDDY
+181 EQIDNF

-204 QVLAQYNVA
+204 QVLAQYNAA
-213 KLQGGGMEN
+213 KLQGGGMAN

-227 FLLVTDGVAN
+227 FLLITDGVAN
-237 VHDVNGRK
+237 VHDVNGTK
-245 YFDLSAYRMQH
+245 YMDLSVYRMQH
-256 LASYISSGRTDYS
+256 VVSLLRSGRIDYEALYNYAA
-269 SIYYY
+269 YYGY
-274 APIYDYLGEFGQNY
+274 EYLGEFGQNY

-296 AAGERIKSSIG
+296 EAGNRIKQAIG

-313 VGFWEDRPQFTA
+313 VGFWEDRSQFVA
-325 RDAYWNTYLDGSIF
+325 SGAYWDTYLNGDVF
-339 AKAGLNTG
+339 TQAGVNTG
-347 DSRSVRE
+347 DNRSVRE
-354 VFEDAL
+354 VFEEAL
-360 KSVSSPDKEING
+360 KSVNSPDREING

-386 AFSEKILK
+386 AFSQKILK
-394 SVASALTK
+394 AVTAALTK

-445 GNNVKISVPDG
+445 GNNVKISVPDS

-499 GQLVGQFKVGDKGS
+499 GQLVGQFKVGDYES
-513 GMIGSKEPTTVQVT
+513 GVIGSKDPTTVQVT
-527 DLKYCYPSATKSI
+527 DLKYCYPSATKDVKD
-540 TDKDQSNDTGQLDD
+540 TDISNDLGTVDD
-554 PVVKGK
+554 PIIKNK
-560 KSYAANLTTFGEDF
+560 KSYAANLTTDSELF
-574 TYQVLYRMNNAPLSF
+574 TYKVLYRMNNAPLEF
-589 EENPMLVDRLDYR
+589 KKNAMLVDRLDYR
-602 LEYIDAHVT
+602 VEYKNGYVT
-611 DKDGRRLDNF
+611 DVNGNRLDNF
-621 KIRTVTGKDALG
+621 TVQTKDVVDEVTGQMQ
-633 NERTIVVADI
+633 TVVYAAI
-643 PEAPGTQT
+643 PEDPGVNTEYVKEG
-651 QYVNEGRY
+651 QYGN
-659 GAHKFKQ
+659 HKFKR
-666 YTLNVKVRIKDQY
+666 YYLVIEAKLKDAY
-679 SSSNNPVVYRQI
+679 SFGKNPDEYKKI
-691 LQENDGLGILNQA
+691 LQENDGLGLMNQA
-704 NIVWNGKTDNPEDEG
+704 NIIWNGSGEPVDPT
-719 AKTRRSNTV
+719 AQTRRSNTV
-728 YVKPPVETDIKKDVQ
+728 YVLPPVQTDIKKDVQ
-743 SVPNKEAGYK
+743 SVDGTGEGYVK
-753 PENSHE
+753 NQDQLYLGTRSQE
-759 YLSSREQEF
+759 Y
-768 YYNVESSWPGLFDTY
+768 YYNVESAWPGLADSYTLT
-783 NISDTLVPELEV
+783 DTLVPELEFV
-795 VSAQVYI
+795 TTYGNKGAKITVNGNEVKALTDKLTFDGNTV
-802 NDVQNDTLTKKL
+802 TLKLTK
-814 VIDATKQSVSL
+814 
-825 NLVKADIN
+825 ADFT
-833 ARLNLDIRRAT
+833 ARAISRQITTANRG
-844 SNYTKP
+844 NNGP
-850 AVIRIGIKAK
+850 AVIKLTIKAK
-860 IRENANLA
+860 IKDKADLT
-868 KYVVDGEIKV
+868 KYVVNGQIKV
-878 PNDAKVVLN
+878 PNKATVELN

-893 NTVYVTPKEP
+893 NTVYVTPDEP
-903 GISKKINSSKD
+903 APSKKINSTLD
-914 EYNVLQENE
+914 VLHTTKSSE
-923 AFTFDIKTKL
+923 AFEFNIQTKL
-933 PNDISNYK
+933 PRDIKSYK
-941 SYKIVDVLDERFE
+941 SYKITDKLDSRLE
-954 LQAGAQAFVNV
+954 LTNSPAPYVKEPYAQ
-965 ELSSHFDV
+965 HFDV
-973 SYDANTRT
+973 THDAATNT
-981 VTAAIKSGSLA
+981 VTATAKATSLST
-992 LLTGGETVHLTIPAR
+992 LTGGEMVELVIPA
-1007 VKLGTAFAEIPNEA
+1007 KIKDGTSVEEIPNTSKI
-1021 RVYYTDPSSTGEK
+1021 VYETPTSGGEK

-1084 EITDELDEALEFA
+1084 EITDELDEVLEFA

-1110 TITDKV
+1110 AVTDKV
-1116 EVTRTERNLGIKFTK
+1116 EVTRSERNLGIKFTK
-1131 EQLTADAGKTIVVTF
+1131 EQLTADAGKAIVITF

-1319 VPNTASIRVD
+1319 VPNTASISVD
-1329 NNPKVDSQPVA
+1329 NKPKVDSQPVT

-1350 VEKKINDKVH
+1350 VEKKVNNKEH
-1360 ETLGQRDQMFEY
+1360 EALGQRDQMFEY

-1402 KGEVVVKID
+1402 KGNVTVKID
-1411 GADVTKDT
+1411 EADVTKDT
-1419 KVTVA
+1419 KVTVE
-1424 NQIMTVSLTADQLA
+1424 NQILTVSLTADQLA
-1438 KHQGQKVLV
+1438 KLQGQKVLV

-1478 RVDNNPKVDSQP
+1478 RVDNNPKVDSRP
-1490 VTVTPPTPETPTIV
+1490 VTVTPPTPDTPTIV

-1549 VGKNGVTVK
+1549 VGKDGKNGVTVK

-1579 SLTDNQLAKYQ
+1579 SLTDDQLAKYQ

-1782 TLTVGDRPDQKK
+1782 TLTVGDKPDQKK

-1921 RITYQNRTHADG
+1921 RITYQNRTHAAG

-2041 AALAGKKVE
+2041 KDLAGKKVE

-2077 NHVDGEPDRETP
+2077 SHVDGTPDSETP

-2129 TDIASYK
+2129 SDIASYK

-2219 VKAGGEPGDTTTTP
+2219 VKVGGEPGDTTTTP

-2245 TPTVEKKINKDLTEA
+2245 DPTVEKKINHTLDHLDVDTEKD
-2260 TVLPESNY
+2260 Y
-2268 TYNITSLLPVDI
+2268 TYNITTTLPVDI
-2280 TRYKAYAI
+2280 TSYKKFAI
-2288 VDELDENLAIQ
+2288 VDVLD
-2299 GTPVMAKIDGV
+2299 
-2310 DMTQF
+2310 
-2315 FDVKVAGQKVTATMK
+2315 
-2330 NFKDAAALAGKKVEL
+2330 KD
-2345 VITAQVKATS
+2345 
-2355 TAAKIDNT
+2355 
-2363 AKVTYQNKNHVDG
+2363 
-2376 EPDSETPPTPP
+2376 
-2387 VTVTT
+2387 
-2392 PPVTKKINENLDH
+2392 
-2405 LDTATQTNYTY
+2405 
-2416 NIKTVLPTDIATYK
+2416 
-2430 RFVITDSLESELAVQ
+2430 LAVQ
-2445 GIPTMTGDAAK
+2445 GTPTITGEAAK
-2456 FFDVKVEGQVVTATI
+2456 FFDVKVDGQTVTAAMK
-2471 TDFEAAK
+2471 DFKNAK
-2478 AMAGK
+2478 DLAGK
-2483 EVELVIVS
+2483 KVELVIVS

-2503 NQTTISYTN
+2503 NTAKVTYQN
-2512 KAKADGTPGDVTT
+2512 KSHVDGTP
-2525 TPPTPPVT
+2525 
-2533 VTTPPVTKKINESLD
+2533 
-2548 HLDTA
+2548 
-2553 TQTNYTYNIKTVLP
+2553 
-2567 TDIATYKRFVI
+2567 
-2578 TDSLEGELAVQ
+2578 DSE
-2589 GIPTMTGDAA
+2589 
-2599 KFFDVKVDG
+2599 
-2608 QVVTATITDFEAA
+2608 
-2621 KAMAGKEVELVIVSQ
+2621 
-2636 IREGV
+2636 
-2641 TRQAIPNQTT
+2641 
-2651 ISYTNKAK
+2651 
-2659 ADGTPGDV
+2659 
-2667 TTTPPTPP
+2667 TPPTPP

-2681 GETPTVEK
+2681 GEDPTVEK
-2689 KINRDLTEAVVLPES
+2689 KINHTLDHLDVDTEKD
-2704 NYTYNITSTLPVDI
+2704 YTYNITTTLPVDI
-2718 TSYKAYAIVDE
+2718 TSYKKFAIVDV
-2729 LDENLSIQGTPVVT
+2729 LD
-2743 GDAAK
+2743 
-2748 FFDVTVTGNT
+2748 
-2758 VKATMKDFK
+2758 KD
-2767 QAKDLAGKQVELVI
+2767 
-2781 TAQVKSTSTATKI
+2781 
-2794 DNTAKVTYQNK
+2794 
-2805 NHVDGEPDS
+2805 
-2814 ETPPTPPVTV
+2814 
-2824 TTPPVTKKIN
+2824 
-2834 ENLDHL
+2834 
-2840 DTATQTNYTYNIK
+2840 
-2853 TVLPTD
+2853 
-2859 IATYKRFVITDSLE
+2859 
-2873 GELAVQGIPTM
+2873 LAVQGTPTI
-2884 TGDAAKFFDVKV
+2884 TGEAAKFFDVKV
-2896 DGQVVTATIT
+2896 DGQTVTATMK
-2906 DFEAAKAM
+2906 DFKNAKDL
-2914 AGKEVELVIVSQIRE
+2914 AGKKVELVIVSQVRE

-2936 PNQTTISYTN
+2936 PNTAKVEFTN
-2946 KAKADGT
+2946 KA
-2953 PGDVTTTPPTPPVT
+2953 
-2967 VTPPGETPTV
+2967 
-2977 EKKINRDLEHL
+2977 
-2988 DIETEKDYNY
+2988 
-2998 NITTNL
+2998 
-3004 PVDIV
+3004 
-3009 SYKRYVLTDTLDQ
+3009 
-3022 DLAIQGTPVITG
+3022 
-3034 EAAKFFD
+3034 
-3041 VTVEGQTVTATM
+3041 GQV
-3053 KDFKQAKDLAGKQ
+3053 
-3066 VELVITAQVREG
+3066 
-3078 ITRPNIP
+3078 
-3085 NTAKVG
+3085 
-3091 FTNKSDQTGEKETK
+3091 GEKETK

-3120 KKVNGAASAELAS
+3120 KKVNGAESADLAS
-3133 RQEVFTYTIDTVVP
+3133 RQEVFTYTIDTIVP
-3147 TGAFAFEVN
+3147 TGAFAFEVS
-3156 DTLEDVLAFEG
+3156 DTLKDVLTFEG
-3167 EVTATLA
+3167 AVTATLS
-3174 GKALSTNQITVAGQ
+3174 GKSIAQSQISIDGQ
-3188 TVTVKLTKEQ
+3188 TVTVKLTKQQ
-3198 VRQQAG
+3198 VREQAG
-3204 APLQV
+3204 KPLHIE
-3209 VFFAKVKD
+3209 FSAKVKD
-3217 GADLTPYM
+3217 GVDLTPYM
-3225 TDGRTS
+3225 TNGKTS
-3231 VPNTASYIINNDPST
+3231 IPNTANYIVNNDPAT

-3261 EPSVDKKINRDL
+3261 EPDIDKKINRDL
-3273 THLDVEVNKSY
+3273 THLNVEVNKSY

-3290 DLPQDIATYKEFVV
+3290 NLPQDIATYREFVI
-3304 TDIVEPVLAING
+3304 TDTLESVLAING
-3316 EVVAYVDGYATD
+3316 DVVAYVDGYATD

-3336 NRVVASVV
+3336 NRVVATVV
-3344 DFSRLAGFKQIQLY
+3344 DFAK
-3358 IPAYIKSD
+3358 
-3366 AVKVTVEGN
+3366 
-3375 RVVASVVDFS
+3375 
-3385 RLAGFKQIQLYIPA
+3385 LAGFKQIQLYIPA

-3404 ADLTAYMKDNA
+3404 ADLTAYVTNNV
-3415 ASIPNTASLD
+3415 ASIPNTASLE

-3433 KRKETTP
+3433 KRKDTTP

-3469 RVAGLEQTDYL
+3469 RVEGLEQTNYL
-3480 ALLLATENFRF
+3480 ALLQATESFRF

-3496 VPMDEAD
+3496 VPMDEAED
-3503 DKRLNLT
+3503 RRLNLT
-3510 SLTITDQMDNLFTVS
+3510 SITITDQLDPLFTV
-3525 PDKVAVKVT
+3525 DKAKVAVKLT
-3534 NAPTANANYIDEDV
+3534 NAPTSNANYIDEDV
-3548 EKAQAALDVEV
+3548 EKAQAELDAEK

-3564 IKQSAQTDT
+3564 IKKSSQTEA
-3573 SAAALT
+3573 SAAALS
-3579 EAQNLLA
+3579 EAQKVVA
-3586 TLEAEWTAAEA
+3586 RLETELAEA
-3597 KLAELTTAELTE
+3597 QAKLTE
-3609 APVET
+3609 LKTSATSATTESSSSTEVSAANPVDVIAT
-3614 PAVDYASE
+3614 DHSSE
-3622 IAAQEALMAELQA
+3622 IAAQEVVIAELQA
-3635 KLDEAKTQVQTAQAA
+3635 KLEAVKQRVQAAQEVLAKAKTP
-3650 LSTAKTA
+3650 S
-3657 AEVKVEVE
+3657 EVKVEAD
-3665 NQEKVVAEK
+3665 NQEKVVAAK
-3674 QTVLDE
+3674 QKVLDE
-3680 AKKRQAIVQERIA
+3680 AKEKQAKVQERVEQFA
-3693 QLANVNEKGELTAQ
+3693 KVNDKGELTAE
-3707 AIVALGGSI
+3707 AIAALGGTI
-3716 KVEGQL
+3716 KVDGQF

-3741 NVIIYSSISD
+3741 NVIIYSSITD
-3751 VDALTKDHFTIGI
+3751 VNALTIDHFTKGI

-3771 FNHDPSEQLTKKTN
+3771 FNHDPSDNLTKKTN
-3785 KVTVVPPKNDTPP
+3785 KVTVVPPKNETPP
-3798 PPPTTPEKPKGELP
+3798 PPATPDKPKGDLP
-3812 TPPTPPTTP
+3812 TPPTPPTEP
-3821 PAESTP
+3821 TP
-3827 PPPGKT
+3827 PPSSGPI
-3833 LPKTGVAENG
+3833 LPKTGTNENG
-3843 MYALVG
+3843 VYAIVG
-3849 MILGTLTLVFR
+3849 IILGALTFVL
-3860 RRKQ
+3860 RKRKDNDSL

>member
-36 LGTTNA
+36 LGATTA

-66 GLPRQPVDLVI
+66 GLPRQPIDLVI

-83 SFINTIRKVKDA
+83 SFKETIHHVQNALKELTKPVKLED
-95 LIDLTTPVEAEKYD
+95 YD
-109 EKNPRLVFTDDPKT
+109 ENNPRLVFTGDADT
-123 TDRVMVA
+123 TDRVMINTFQGLDGTYA
-130 SYGGADDYRVFDSY
+130 YDTPSYYYDYYGYLRENY
-144 DSYKIATSDSNFTV
+144 PTDSNFTEHSS
-158 LGRTEPQD
+158 TNWQD
-166 GYRFTSTGTSLLSNK
+166 KSNYIYQFK
-181 QQIDDY
+181 PSPLMTNEQEINRVIDGFVT
-187 INNFTVGG
+187 NGG
-195 LTPTVPAID
+195 TPTVPAIED
-204 QVLAQYNVA
+204 TIAEYN
-213 KLQGGGMEN
+213 KIKGDMKN

-237 VHDVNGRK
+237 GVRK
-245 YFDLSAYRMQH
+245 GDKVILERSKYRDQILQPYFISQNVPE
-256 LASYISSGRTDYS
+256 ASNYIPEAS
-269 SIYYY
+269 
-274 APIYDYLGEFGQNY
+274 QNY
-288 VERAKELK
+288 LARAQELQT
-296 AAGERIKSSIG
+296 AGEALKKLVISDDNNTKN
-307 EDGTVV
+307 DGAVI
-313 VGFWEDRPQFTA
+313 VGFWEEIAGFTKGSQ
-325 RDAYWNTYLDGSIF
+325 YGTTYLNGF
-339 AKAGLNTG
+339 NGTGVNTG
-347 DSRSVRE
+347 DNRSVQE
-354 VFEDAL
+354 VFQTAL
-360 KSVSSPDKEING
+360 KSVSTDPNKY
-372 ENVSFYVNEQNDIH
+372 YVNEQTDAE
-386 AFSEKILK
+386 AFSQKILK
-394 SVASALTK
+394 AVAAALTK
-402 EDIEGDFTVTDG
+402 ENIDGDFTVTDG
-414 YKVNSV
+414 YKVDSV
-420 TINGKKVVSKVTDE
+420 TINGQKVVETVTDE
-434 NKEIKG
+434 KREVKG

-445 GNNVKISVPDG
+445 GNKVKISVPDS
-456 IFKPG
+456 IFHPG
-461 KNSFE
+461 KNTFE

-471 TAAEDAVAEEDE
+471 TAAEDAVAEEEE

-499 GQLVGQFKVGDKGS
+499 GQLTGRFKVGDYQS
-513 GMIGSKEPTTVQVT
+513 DLIGSKEPTTVQIT

-1097 GNQGDVVVKIADT
+1097 DNQGDVVVKIADT
-1110 TITDKV
+1110 AVTDKV
-1116 EVTRTERNLGIKFTK
+1116 EVTRSERNLGIKFTK
-1131 EQLTADAGKTIVVTF
+1131 EQLTADAGKAIVITF

-1182 ESNTVTVTPPTPTPP
+1182 ESNTVTVTPPPPTPP

-1264 NTTDVK
+1264 NKTTVEVK
-1270 TENQTL
+1270 DQTL

-1293 LVTFKAKIRANVNL
+1293 LVTFKAKIRASVNL

-1329 NNPKVDSQPVA
+1329 NNPKVDSQPVT

-1350 VEKKINDKVH
+1350 VEKKVNNKEH
-1360 ETLGQRDQMFEY
+1360 EALGQRDQMFEY

-1411 GADVTKDT
+1411 EADVTKDT

-1424 NQIMTVSLTADQLA
+1424 NQILTVSLTADQLA

-1478 RVDNNPKVDSQP
+1478 RVDNNPKVDSRP
-1490 VTVTPPTPETPTIV
+1490 VTVTPPTPDTPTIV

-1549 VGKNGVTVK
+1549 VGKDGKNGVTVK

-1573 NRTLTV
+1573 SRTLTV
-1579 SLTDNQLAKYQ
+1579 SLTADQLAKYQ

-1670 TYKVTAEVPKNTA
+1670 TYKVTAEVPKNIA

-1782 TLTVGDRPDQKK
+1782 TLTVGDKPDQKK

-1921 RITYQNRTHADG
+1921 RITYQNRTHAAG

-1939 DTPPVTVTPPG
+1939 D
-1950 ETPTVEKKI
+1950 
-1959 NKDLTEATVL
+1959 
-1969 PESNYTYNITSLLP
+1969 
-1983 VDITRYKAYAI
+1983 
-1994 VDELDE
+1994 
-2000 NLAIQGTPVMAKI
+2000 
-2013 DGVDMTQFFDVKV
+2013 
-2026 AGQKVTATMKNFENA
+2026 
-2041 AALAGKKVE
+2041 
-2050 LVITAQVKSTSKA
+2050 
-2063 PKIDNTAK
+2063 
-2071 VTYQNK
+2071 
-2077 NHVDGEPDRETP
+2077 
-2089 PTPPVTVT
+2089 
-2097 PPPVTKKINETL
+2097 
-2109 DHLDTATKTNYNY
+2109 
-2122 NIKTVLP
+2122 
-2129 TDIASYK
+2129 
-2136 TFVIN
+2136 
-2141 DDLDKDLEVQGT
+2141 
-2153 PIIKGDAAK
+2153 
-2162 FFKVTV
+2162 
-2168 DGQKVRATITD
+2168 
-2179 FNAAKAYAGKEVELV
+2179 
-2194 IVSQIRE
+2194 
-2201 GVTRQA
+2201 
-2207 IPNQTTITYTNK
+2207 
-2219 VKAGGEPGDTTTTP
+2219 
-2233 PTPPVTVTPPGE
+2233 TPPVTVTPPGE

-2345 VITAQVKATS
+2345 VITAQVKSTS
-2355 TAAKIDNT
+2355 KAPKIDNT
-2363 AKVTYQNKNHVDG
+2363 AKVTYQNKSHVDG
-2376 EPDSETPPTPP
+2376 TP
-2387 VTVTT
+2387 
-2392 PPVTKKINENLDH
+2392 
-2405 LDTATQTNYTY
+2405 
-2416 NIKTVLPTDIATYK
+2416 
-2430 RFVITDSLESELAVQ
+2430 
-2445 GIPTMTGDAAK
+2445 
-2456 FFDVKVEGQVVTATI
+2456 
-2471 TDFEAAK
+2471 
-2478 AMAGK
+2478 
-2483 EVELVIVS
+2483 
-2491 QIREGVT
+2491 
-2498 RQAIP
+2498 
-2503 NQTTISYTN
+2503 
-2512 KAKADGTPGDVTT
+2512 
-2525 TPPTPPVT
+2525 
-2533 VTTPPVTKKINESLD
+2533 
-2548 HLDTA
+2548 
-2553 TQTNYTYNIKTVLP
+2553 
-2567 TDIATYKRFVI
+2567 
-2578 TDSLEGELAVQ
+2578 
-2589 GIPTMTGDAA
+2589 
-2599 KFFDVKVDG
+2599 
-2608 QVVTATITDFEAA
+2608 
-2621 KAMAGKEVELVIVSQ
+2621 
-2636 IREGV
+2636 
-2641 TRQAIPNQTT
+2641 
-2651 ISYTNKAK
+2651 
-2659 ADGTPGDV
+2659 
-2667 TTTPPTPP
+2667 
-2675 VTVTPP
+2675 
-2681 GETPTVEK
+2681 
-2689 KINRDLTEAVVLPES
+2689 
-2704 NYTYNITSTLPVDI
+2704 
-2718 TSYKAYAIVDE
+2718 
-2729 LDENLSIQGTPVVT
+2729 
-2743 GDAAK
+2743 
-2748 FFDVTVTGNT
+2748 
-2758 VKATMKDFK
+2758 
-2767 QAKDLAGKQVELVI
+2767 
-2781 TAQVKSTSTATKI
+2781 
-2794 DNTAKVTYQNK
+2794 
-2805 NHVDGEPDS
+2805 
-2814 ETPPTPPVTV
+2814 
-2824 TTPPVTKKIN
+2824 
-2834 ENLDHL
+2834 
-2840 DTATQTNYTYNIK
+2840 
-2853 TVLPTD
+2853 
-2859 IATYKRFVITDSLE
+2859 
-2873 GELAVQGIPTM
+2873 
-2884 TGDAAKFFDVKV
+2884 
-2896 DGQVVTATIT
+2896 
-2906 DFEAAKAM
+2906 
-2914 AGKEVELVIVSQIRE
+2914 
-2929 GVTRQAI
+2929 
-2936 PNQTTISYTN
+2936 
-2946 KAKADGT
+2946 
-2953 PGDVTTTPPTPPVT
+2953 
-2967 VTPPGETPTV
+2967 
-2977 EKKINRDLEHL
+2977 
-2988 DIETEKDYNY
+2988 
-2998 NITTNL
+2998 
-3004 PVDIV
+3004 
-3009 SYKRYVLTDTLDQ
+3009 
-3022 DLAIQGTPVITG
+3022 
-3034 EAAKFFD
+3034 
-3041 VTVEGQTVTATM
+3041 
-3053 KDFKQAKDLAGKQ
+3053 
-3066 VELVITAQVREG
+3066 
-3078 ITRPNIP
+3078 
-3085 NTAKVG
+3085 
-3091 FTNKSDQTGEKETK
+3091 
-3105 PVTVTPPTPNTPPIE
+3105 
-3120 KKVNGAASAELAS
+3120 
-3133 RQEVFTYTIDTVVP
+3133 
-3147 TGAFAFEVN
+3147 
-3156 DTLEDVLAFEG
+3156 
-3167 EVTATLA
+3167 
-3174 GKALSTNQITVAGQ
+3174 
-3188 TVTVKLTKEQ
+3188 
-3198 VRQQAG
+3198 
-3204 APLQV
+3204 
-3209 VFFAKVKD
+3209 
-3217 GADLTPYM
+3217 
-3225 TDGRTS
+3225 
-3231 VPNTASYIINNDPST
+3231 
-3246 KKDSNTVP
+3246 
-3254 VYPPTPN
+3254 
-3261 EPSVDKKINRDL
+3261 
-3273 THLDVEVNKSY
+3273 
-3284 MYNVTA
+3284 
-3290 DLPQDIATYKEFVV
+3290 
-3304 TDIVEPVLAING
+3304 
-3316 EVVAYVDGYATD
+3316 
-3328 AVKVTVEG
+3328 
-3336 NRVVASVV
+3336 
-3344 DFSRLAGFKQIQLY
+3344 
-3358 IPAYIKSD
+3358 
-3366 AVKVTVEGN
+3366 
-3375 RVVASVVDFS
+3375 
-3385 RLAGFKQIQLYIPA
+3385 
-3399 YIKSD
+3399 
-3404 ADLTAYMKDNA
+3404 
-3415 ASIPNTASLD
+3415 
-3425 FTDSNGVK
+3425 
-3433 KRKETTP
+3433 
-3440 VTVTPPTPDTPPTPP
+3440 
-3455 VNPPQPGTPVKTVS
+3455 
-3469 RVAGLEQTDYL
+3469 
-3480 ALLLATENFRF
+3480 
-3491 DIKSV
+3491 
-3496 VPMDEAD
+3496 
-3503 DKRLNLT
+3503 
-3510 SLTITDQMDNLFTVS
+3510 
-3525 PDKVAVKVT
+3525 
-3534 NAPTANANYIDEDV
+3534 
-3548 EKAQAALDVEV
+3548 
-3559 AKLEE
+3559 
-3564 IKQSAQTDT
+3564 
-3573 SAAALT
+3573 
-3579 EAQNLLA
+3579 
-3586 TLEAEWTAAEA
+3586 
-3597 KLAELTTAELTE
+3597 
-3609 APVET
+3609 
-3614 PAVDYASE
+3614 
-3622 IAAQEALMAELQA
+3622 
-3635 KLDEAKTQVQTAQAA
+3635 
-3650 LSTAKTA
+3650 
-3657 AEVKVEVE
+3657 
-3665 NQEKVVAEK
+3665 
-3674 QTVLDE
+3674 
-3680 AKKRQAIVQERIA
+3680 
-3693 QLANVNEKGELTAQ
+3693 
-3707 AIVALGGSI
+3707 
-3716 KVEGQL
+3716 
-3722 VTVDFTDEYTMEA
+3722 
-3735 LKGYTV
+3735 
-3741 NVIIYSSISD
+3741 
-3751 VDALTKDHFTIGI
+3751 
-3764 DNTATVQ
+3764 
-3771 FNHDPSEQLTKKTN
+3771 
-3785 KVTVVPPKNDTPP
+3785 
-3798 PPPTTPEKPKGELP
+3798 
-3812 TPPTPPTTP
+3812 
-3821 PAESTP
+3821 
-3827 PPPGKT
+3827 
-3833 LPKTGVAENG
+3833 
-3843 MYALVG
+3843 
-3849 MILGTLTLVFR
+3849 
-3860 RRKQ
+3860 

>member
-1 MSRNRKIKHLFL
+1 MNKKQNCSKLKKLTSWIASFVMIVALGISITKG
-13 VFILL
+13 VF
-18 ISQLGMLLG
+18 
-27 TIPNIKAVD
+27 IKAVE
-36 LGTTNA
+36 LGKVGTN
-42 DGVTTTVSQQGCAI
+42 TVATQEGCAI
-56 KIETKQEVNW
+56 KIETTEKVSW
-66 GLPRQPVDLVI
+66 TLPRQPIDLVI
-77 LQDASG
+77 LQDTSG
-83 SFINTIRKVKDA
+83 SFKDTIHHVQDA
-95 LIDLTTPVEAEKYD
+95 LKELTKPVKLEEYNEND
-109 EKNPRLVFTDDPKT
+109 PRLVFTGDPAT
-123 TDRVMVA
+123 TDRVMINTFQGLDGGYTYDIP
-130 SYGGADDYRVFDSY
+130 SGGYYDPYGYWVPS
-144 DSYKIATSDSNFTV
+144 TDSNFTSYWSTNWQTNPDLV
-158 LGRTEPQD
+158 YKYNSSALLTNKDAIDSAIDAFKTD
-166 GYRFTSTGTSLLSNK
+166 GG
-181 QQIDDY
+181 
-187 INNFTVGG
+187 
-195 LTPTVPAID
+195 TPTVPAIED
-204 QVLAQYNVA
+204 TIAKYNEI
-213 KLQGGGMEN
+213 KGTMSN

-237 VHDVNGRK
+237 GVRKNGNVVIERSNYRDYVLQR
-245 YFDLSAYRMQH
+245 YFQSRGVEGSERYIPE
-256 LASYISSGRTDYS
+256 AS
-269 SIYYY
+269 
-274 APIYDYLGEFGQNY
+274 QNY
-288 VERAKELK
+288 LARAKELEE
-296 AAGERIKSSIG
+296 AGTKLKELVKSD
-307 EDGTVV
+307 DGNTQNDGAVV
-313 VGFWEDRPQFTA
+313 VGFWEEVAGFTKGSQ
-325 RDAYWNTYLDGSIF
+325 YGTTYLEGF
-339 AKAGLNTG
+339 GNTG
-347 DSRSVRE
+347 VDTGDTRTVQE
-354 VFEDAL
+354 VFHQAL
-360 KSVSSPDKEING
+360 KSIATSDKY
-372 ENVSFYVNEQNDIH
+372 YVNEQSDPK
-386 AFSEKILK
+386 AFADRILK
-394 SVASALTK
+394 SVAQALVK
-402 EDIEGDFTVTDG
+402 EDVQGEFTVTEG
-414 YKVNSV
+414 YTVKSV
-420 TINGKKVVSKVTDE
+420 TINKKKIVDVVKDPTKEIRGTIKQVGQKVT
-434 NKEIKG
+434 
-440 SIKQD
+440 
-445 GNNVKISVPDG
+445 ISVPESV
-456 IFKPG
+456 FNPG
-461 KNSFE
+461 ENNFDYE
-466 YDLSR
+466 LNHVEDPETLS
-471 TAAEDAVAEEDE
+471 EEDE
-483 TDPSDD
+483 KEPADD
-489 YQPATKTETV
+489 YVPSKKNVTV
-499 GQLVGQFKVGDKGS
+499 GQLTGTFKVGKHETA
-513 GMIGSKEPTTVQVT
+513 MIGSKTPTSVEVT
-527 DLKYCYPSATKSI
+527 DLKYCYPNVTKTI
-540 TDKDQSNDTGQLDD
+540 TDQYKSNDIGTLQGY
-554 PVVKGK
+554 PEGAIRP
-560 KSYAANLTTFGEDF
+560 SYAANLTEASENFSYDLT
-574 TYQVLYRMNNAPLSF
+574 YRMNNLPLNVKKNF
-589 EENPMLVDRLDYR
+589 MLVDELDYR
-602 LEYIDAHVT
+602 LEYKSAYVT
-611 DKDGRRLDNF
+611 DTSGARTNF
-621 KIRTVTGKDALG
+621 EVKTKEVVDPYTGK
-633 NERTIVVADI
+633 
-643 PEAPGTQT
+643 TQT
-651 QYVNEGRY
+651 VVYAVIPPKAGDTSNPNVNEGLY
-659 GAHKFKQ
+659 GGHKFAR
-666 YTLNVKVRIKDQY
+666 YTLHIETKIKDDY
-679 SSSNNPVVYRQI
+679 TYKNNPEAYKALI
-691 LQENDGLGILNQA
+691 QENDGYGILNQ
-704 NIVWNGKTDNPEDEG
+704 GKIIWDGEDDNPTDPR
-719 AKTRRSNTV
+719 ASVRRSNAV
-728 YVKPPVETDIKKDVQ
+728 YVVPPVETDIKKDVQ
-743 SVPNKEAGYK
+743 SVDGTGEGYVK
-753 PENSHE
+753 DQDQLYLGTRSQE
-759 YLSSREQEF
+759 Y
-768 YYNVESSWPGLFDTY
+768 YYNVESAWPGIAKSYIL
-783 NISDTLVPELEV
+783 SDTLVDELEV
-795 VSAQVYI
+795 LEAKITVNGKAV
-802 NDVQNDTLTKKL
+802 DALTQKI
-814 VIDATKQSVSL
+814 VTSGQTVTL
-825 NLVKADIN
+825 NLGEADFN
-833 ARLNLDIRRAT
+833 SRAISRQIT
-844 SNYTKP
+844 TANRGNKGP
-850 AVIRIGIKAK
+850 AVIKLTIKAK
-860 IRENANLA
+860 IKDKADLT
-868 KYVVDGEIKV
+868 KYVVNGQIKV
-878 PNDAKVVLN
+878 PNKATVELN

-893 NTVYVTPKEP
+893 NTVYVTPDEP
-903 GISKKINSSKD
+903 APSKKINSTLD
-914 EYNVLQENE
+914 VLHTTKSSE
-923 AFTFDIKTKL
+923 AFEFNIQTKL
-933 PNDISNYK
+933 PRDIKNYK
-941 SYKIVDVLDERFE
+941 SYKITDKLDSRLE
-954 LQAGAQAFVNV
+954 LTNSPASYVKEPYAQ
-965 ELSSHFDV
+965 HFDV
-973 SYDANTRT
+973 THDVATNT
-981 VTAAIKSGSLA
+981 VTATAKATSLST
-992 LLTGGETVHLTIPAR
+992 LTGGEMVELVIPA
-1007 VKLGTAFAEIPNEA
+1007 KIKDGTSVEEIPNTSKI
-1021 RVYYTDPSSTGEK
+1021 VYETPTSGGEK

-1052 QVNAK
+1052 QVNTK

-1097 GNQGDVVVKIADT
+1097 GNQGDVIVKIADT
-1110 TITDKV
+1110 TVTDKV
-1116 EVTRTERNLGIKFTK
+1116 EVTRSGRNLGIKFTK
-1131 EQLTADAGKTIVVTF
+1131 EQLTADAGKAIVITF

-1240 EVLEFAGNDGKGEV
+1240 EVLEFVGK
-1254 VVKIGDAIVT
+1254 D
-1264 NTTDVK
+1264 
-1270 TENQTL
+1270 
-1276 TVSLTADQLAK
+1276 
-1287 LQGQKV
+1287 
-1293 LVTFKAKIRANVNL
+1293 
-1307 TGYLVEGSDTIK
+1307 
-1319 VPNTASIRVD
+1319 
-1329 NNPKVDSQPVA
+1329 
-1340 VTPPTPTPPT
+1340 
-1350 VEKKINDKVH
+1350 
-1360 ETLGQRDQMFEY
+1360 
-1372 SIETQVPTD
+1372 
-1381 AKSFVI
+1381 
-1387 TDELKEVLEFAGNDG
+1387 
-1402 KGEVVVKID
+1402 
-1411 GADVTKDT
+1411 
-1419 KVTVA
+1419 
-1424 NQIMTVSLTADQLA
+1424 
-1438 KHQGQKVLV
+1438 
-1447 TFKAKIR
+1447 
-1454 ANVNLIAYL
+1454 
-1463 EKASNTIKVPNTASI
+1463 
-1478 RVDNNPKVDSQP
+1478 
-1490 VTVTPPTPETPTIV
+1490 
-1504 KKVNNKDHED
+1504 
-1514 LTKRDEEFE
+1514 
-1523 YTIQTQVPTDAKSFV
+1523 
-1538 ITDELKEVLEF
+1538 
-1549 VGKNGVTVK
+1549 GKNGVTVK
-1558 IGETDVTNNTTVKIE
+1558 IGETDVTNSTTVKIE

-1782 TLTVGDRPDQKK
+1782 TLTVGDKPDQKK

-2077 NHVDGEPDRETP
+2077 SHVDGTPDSETP

-2533 VTTPPVTKKINESLD
+2533 VTP
-2548 HLDTA
+2548 
-2553 TQTNYTYNIKTVLP
+2553 
-2567 TDIATYKRFVI
+2567 
-2578 TDSLEGELAVQ
+2578 
-2589 GIPTMTGDAA
+2589 
-2599 KFFDVKVDG
+2599 
-2608 QVVTATITDFEAA
+2608 
-2621 KAMAGKEVELVIVSQ
+2621 
-2636 IREGV
+2636 
-2641 TRQAIPNQTT
+2641 
-2651 ISYTNKAK
+2651 
-2659 ADGTPGDV
+2659 PGD
-2667 TTTPPTPP
+2667 
-2675 VTVTPP
+2675 
-2681 GETPTVEK
+2681 TPTVEK

-2767 QAKDLAGKQVELVI
+2767 QVKDLAGKQVELVI

-2859 IATYKRFVITDSLE
+2859 IANYKRFVITDSLE

-3085 NTAKVG
+3085 NTAKVE

-3316 EVVAYVDGYATD
+3316 EVVAYVDGYAT
-3328 AVKVTVEG
+3328 
-3336 NRVVASVV
+3336 
-3344 DFSRLAGFKQIQLY
+3344 
-3358 IPAYIKSD
+3358 D

>member
-1 MSRNRKIKHLFL
+1 MNKKQNCSKLKKLTSWIASFVMIVALGISITKG
-13 VFILL
+13 VF
-18 ISQLGMLLG
+18 
-27 TIPNIKAVD
+27 IKAVE
-36 LGTTNA
+36 LGKVGTN
-42 DGVTTTVSQQGCAI
+42 TVATQEGCAI
-56 KIETKQEVNW
+56 KIETTEKVSW
-66 GLPRQPVDLVI
+66 TLPRQPIDLVI
-77 LQDASG
+77 LQDTSG
-83 SFINTIRKVKDA
+83 SFKDTIHHVQDA
-95 LIDLTTPVEAEKYD
+95 LKELTKPVKLEEYNEND
-109 EKNPRLVFTDDPKT
+109 PRLVFTGDPAT
-123 TDRVMVA
+123 TDRVMINTFQGLDGGYTYDIP
-130 SYGGADDYRVFDSY
+130 SGGYYDPYGYWVPS
-144 DSYKIATSDSNFTV
+144 TDSNFTSYWSTNWQTNPDLV
-158 LGRTEPQD
+158 YKYNSSALLTNKDAIDSAIDAFKTD
-166 GYRFTSTGTSLLSNK
+166 GG
-181 QQIDDY
+181 
-187 INNFTVGG
+187 
-195 LTPTVPAID
+195 TPTVPAIED
-204 QVLAQYNVA
+204 TIAKYNEI
-213 KLQGGGMEN
+213 KGTMSN

-237 VHDVNGRK
+237 GVRKNGNVVIERSNYRDYVLQR
-245 YFDLSAYRMQH
+245 YFQSRGVEGSERYIPE
-256 LASYISSGRTDYS
+256 AS
-269 SIYYY
+269 
-274 APIYDYLGEFGQNY
+274 QNY
-288 VERAKELK
+288 LARAKELEE
-296 AAGERIKSSIG
+296 AGTKLKELVKSD
-307 EDGTVV
+307 DGNTQNDGAVV
-313 VGFWEDRPQFTA
+313 VGFWEEVAGFTKGSQ
-325 RDAYWNTYLDGSIF
+325 YGTTYLEGF
-339 AKAGLNTG
+339 GNTG
-347 DSRSVRE
+347 VDTGDTRTVQE
-354 VFEDAL
+354 VFHQAL
-360 KSVSSPDKEING
+360 KSIATSDKY
-372 ENVSFYVNEQNDIH
+372 YVNEQSDPK
-386 AFSEKILK
+386 AFADRILK
-394 SVASALTK
+394 SVAQALVK
-402 EDIEGDFTVTDG
+402 EDVQGEFTVTEG
-414 YKVNSV
+414 YTVKSV
-420 TINGKKVVSKVTDE
+420 TINKKKIVDVVKDPTKEIRGTIKQVGQKVT
-434 NKEIKG
+434 
-440 SIKQD
+440 
-445 GNNVKISVPDG
+445 ISVPESV
-456 IFKPG
+456 FNPG
-461 KNSFE
+461 ENNFDYE
-466 YDLSR
+466 LNHVEDPETLS
-471 TAAEDAVAEEDE
+471 EEDE
-483 TDPSDD
+483 KEPADD
-489 YQPATKTETV
+489 YVPSKKNVTV
-499 GQLVGQFKVGDKGS
+499 GQLTGTFKVGKHETA
-513 GMIGSKEPTTVQVT
+513 MIGSKTPTSVEVT
-527 DLKYCYPSATKSI
+527 DLKYCYPNVTKTI
-540 TDKDQSNDTGQLDD
+540 TDQYKSNDIGTLQGY
-554 PVVKGK
+554 PEGAIRP
-560 KSYAANLTTFGEDF
+560 SYAANLTEASENFSYDLT
-574 TYQVLYRMNNAPLSF
+574 YRMNNLPLNVKKNF
-589 EENPMLVDRLDYR
+589 MLVDELDYR
-602 LEYIDAHVT
+602 LEYKSAYVT
-611 DKDGRRLDNF
+611 DTSGARTNF
-621 KIRTVTGKDALG
+621 EVKTKEVVDPYTGK
-633 NERTIVVADI
+633 
-643 PEAPGTQT
+643 TQT
-651 QYVNEGRY
+651 VVYAVIPPKAGDTSNPNVNEGLY
-659 GAHKFKQ
+659 GGHKFAR
-666 YTLNVKVRIKDQY
+666 YTLHIETKIKDDY
-679 SSSNNPVVYRQI
+679 TYKNNPEAYKALI
-691 LQENDGLGILNQA
+691 QENDGYGILNQ
-704 NIVWNGKTDNPEDEG
+704 GKIIWDGEDDNPTDPR
-719 AKTRRSNTV
+719 ASVRRSNAV
-728 YVKPPVETDIKKDVQ
+728 YVVPPVETDIKKDVQ
-743 SVPNKEAGYK
+743 SVDGTGEGYVK
-753 PENSHE
+753 DQDQLYLGTRSQE
-759 YLSSREQEF
+759 Y
-768 YYNVESSWPGLFDTY
+768 YYNVESAWPGIAKSYIL
-783 NISDTLVPELEV
+783 SDTLVDELEV
-795 VSAQVYI
+795 LEAKITVNGKAV
-802 NDVQNDTLTKKL
+802 DALTQKI
-814 VIDATKQSVSL
+814 VTSGQTVTL
-825 NLVKADIN
+825 NLGEADFN
-833 ARLNLDIRRAT
+833 SRAISRQIT
-844 SNYTKP
+844 TANRGNKGP
-850 AVIRIGIKAK
+850 AVIKLTIKAK
-860 IRENANLA
+860 IKDKADLT
-868 KYVVDGEIKV
+868 KYVVNGQIKV
-878 PNDAKVVLN
+878 PNKATVELN

-893 NTVYVTPKEP
+893 NTVYVTPDEP
-903 GISKKINSSKD
+903 APSKKINSTLD
-914 EYNVLQENE
+914 VLHTTKSSE
-923 AFTFDIKTKL
+923 AFEFNIQTKL
-933 PNDISNYK
+933 PRDIKNYK
-941 SYKIVDVLDERFE
+941 SYKITDKLDSRLE
-954 LQAGAQAFVNV
+954 LTNSPASYVKEPYAQ
-965 ELSSHFDV
+965 HFDV
-973 SYDANTRT
+973 THDVATNT
-981 VTAAIKSGSLA
+981 VTATAKATSLST
-992 LLTGGETVHLTIPAR
+992 LTGGEMVELVIPA
-1007 VKLGTAFAEIPNEA
+1007 KIKDGTSVEEIPNTSKI
-1021 RVYYTDPSSTGEK
+1021 VYETPTSGGEK

-1052 QVNAK
+1052 QVNTK

-1097 GNQGDVVVKIADT
+1097 GNQGDVIVKIADT
-1110 TITDKV
+1110 TVTDKV
-1116 EVTRTERNLGIKFTK
+1116 EVTRSGRNLGIKFTK
-1131 EQLTADAGKTIVVTF
+1131 EQLTADAGKAIVITF

-1240 EVLEFAGNDGKGEV
+1240 EVLEFVGK
-1254 VVKIGDAIVT
+1254 D
-1264 NTTDVK
+1264 
-1270 TENQTL
+1270 
-1276 TVSLTADQLAK
+1276 
-1287 LQGQKV
+1287 
-1293 LVTFKAKIRANVNL
+1293 
-1307 TGYLVEGSDTIK
+1307 
-1319 VPNTASIRVD
+1319 
-1329 NNPKVDSQPVA
+1329 
-1340 VTPPTPTPPT
+1340 
-1350 VEKKINDKVH
+1350 
-1360 ETLGQRDQMFEY
+1360 
-1372 SIETQVPTD
+1372 
-1381 AKSFVI
+1381 
-1387 TDELKEVLEFAGNDG
+1387 
-1402 KGEVVVKID
+1402 
-1411 GADVTKDT
+1411 
-1419 KVTVA
+1419 
-1424 NQIMTVSLTADQLA
+1424 
-1438 KHQGQKVLV
+1438 
-1447 TFKAKIR
+1447 
-1454 ANVNLIAYL
+1454 
-1463 EKASNTIKVPNTASI
+1463 
-1478 RVDNNPKVDSQP
+1478 
-1490 VTVTPPTPETPTIV
+1490 
-1504 KKVNNKDHED
+1504 
-1514 LTKRDEEFE
+1514 
-1523 YTIQTQVPTDAKSFV
+1523 
-1538 ITDELKEVLEF
+1538 
-1549 VGKNGVTVK
+1549 GKNGVTVK
-1558 IGETDVTNNTTVKIE
+1558 IGETDVTNSTTVKIE

-1782 TLTVGDRPDQKK
+1782 TLTVGDKPDQKK

-2077 NHVDGEPDRETP
+2077 SHVDGTPDSETP

-2533 VTTPPVTKKINESLD
+2533 VTP
-2548 HLDTA
+2548 
-2553 TQTNYTYNIKTVLP
+2553 
-2567 TDIATYKRFVI
+2567 
-2578 TDSLEGELAVQ
+2578 
-2589 GIPTMTGDAA
+2589 
-2599 KFFDVKVDG
+2599 
-2608 QVVTATITDFEAA
+2608 
-2621 KAMAGKEVELVIVSQ
+2621 
-2636 IREGV
+2636 
-2641 TRQAIPNQTT
+2641 
-2651 ISYTNKAK
+2651 
-2659 ADGTPGDV
+2659 PGD
-2667 TTTPPTPP
+2667 
-2675 VTVTPP
+2675 
-2681 GETPTVEK
+2681 TPTVEK

-2859 IATYKRFVITDSLE
+2859 IANYKRFVITDSLE

-3085 NTAKVG
+3085 NTAKVE

-3316 EVVAYVDGYATD
+3316 EVVAYVDGYAT
-3328 AVKVTVEG
+3328 
-3336 NRVVASVV
+3336 
-3344 DFSRLAGFKQIQLY
+3344 
-3358 IPAYIKSD
+3358 D

>member
-1 MSRNRKIKHLFL
+1 MNKKQNRSKLKKLTSWIVSFVMIVALGISISKG
-13 VFILL
+13 VF
-18 ISQLGMLLG
+18 
-27 TIPNIKAVD
+27 IKAVE
-36 LGTTNA
+36 LGTVGTN
-42 DGVTTTVSQQGCAI
+42 TVATQEGCAI
-56 KIETKQEVNW
+56 KIETTEKVSW
-66 GLPRQPVDLVI
+66 TLPRQPIDLVI
-77 LQDASG
+77 LQDTSG
-83 SFINTIRKVKDA
+83 SFRNTIHYVQEA
-95 LIDLTTPVEAEKYD
+95 LKQLTTPVKAEEYD
-109 EKNPRLVFTDDPKT
+109 ERNPRLVFTGNEAT
-123 TDRVMVA
+123 TDRVMVNTFQGVDGTNYYDA
-130 SYGGADDYRVFDSY
+130 PYTEYDYWGRLITTY
-144 DSYKIATSDSNFTV
+144 PSDSNFTV
-158 LGRTEPQD
+158 P
-166 GYRFTSTGTSLLSNK
+166 SGTRRQSDPNLVYQFKDSPLMSSK
-181 QQIDDY
+181 EEIDSY
-187 INNFTVGG
+187 INAFRPDGG
-195 LTPTVPAID
+195 TPTVPAID
-204 QVLAQYNVA
+204 ETIAKYNA
-213 KLQGGGMEN
+213 IKGNMG

-237 VHDVNGRK
+237 GVRRNGEVVIERSRYREYALQR
-245 YFDLSAYRMQH
+245 YFEQQGVEE
-256 LASYISSGRTDYS
+256 ASQYLPEASQ
-269 SIYYY
+269 
-274 APIYDYLGEFGQNY
+274 DYLSRARELVEAGNKLRALVKSDDGNTQN
-288 VERAKELK
+288 
-296 AAGERIKSSIG
+296 
-307 EDGTVV
+307 DGAVV
-313 VGFWEDRPQFTA
+313 VGFWEQVSDFTKA
-325 RDAYWNTYLDGSIF
+325 SQYGTTYLRGF
-339 AKAGLNTG
+339 ANTGVNTG
-347 DSRSVRE
+347 DTRTVQQVFHQALRSV
-354 VFEDAL
+354 A
-360 KSVSSPDKEING
+360 SSDEY
-372 ENVSFYVNEQNDIH
+372 YVNEQSDPK
-386 AFSEKILK
+386 AFADKILK
-394 SVASALTK
+394 SVAQALVK
-402 EDIEGDFTVTDG
+402 EDVQGEFTVTEG
-414 YKVNSV
+414 YTVKSV
-420 TINGKKVVSKVTDE
+420 TINKKKIVDVVKDST
-434 NKEIKG
+434 KEIRG
-440 SIKQD
+440 TIKQA
-445 GNNVKISVPDG
+445 GQNVTISVPEG
-456 IFKPG
+456 VFNPG
-461 KNSFE
+461 DNSFDYE
-466 YDLSR
+466 LSR
-471 TAAEDAVAEEDE
+471 IEDPETLSEEE
-483 TDPSDD
+483 EEEPSDD
-489 YQPATKTETV
+489 YAPSKKNVTV
-499 GQLVGQFKVGDKGS
+499 GQLTGTFKVGKYETTT
-513 GMIGSKEPTTVQVT
+513 IGSKTPTNVEVT
-527 DLKYCYPSATKSI
+527 DLKYCYPSATKDVKD
-540 TDKDQSNDTGQLDD
+540 TDISNDLGTVDD
-554 PVVKGK
+554 PIIKNK
-560 KSYAANLTTFGEDF
+560 KSYAANLTTDSELF
-574 TYQVLYRMNNAPLSF
+574 TYKVLYRMNNAPLEF
-589 EENPMLVDRLDYR
+589 KKNAMLVDRLDYR
-602 LEYIDAHVT
+602 VEYKNGYVT
-611 DKDGRRLDNF
+611 DVNGNRLDNF
-621 KIRTVTGKDALG
+621 TVQTKDVVDEVTGQMQ
-633 NERTIVVADI
+633 TVVYAAI
-643 PEAPGTQT
+643 PEDPGVNTEYVKEG
-651 QYVNEGRY
+651 QYGN
-659 GAHKFKQ
+659 HKFKR
-666 YTLNVKVRIKDQY
+666 YYLVIEAKLKDAY
-679 SSSNNPVVYRQI
+679 SFGKNPDEYKKI
-691 LQENDGLGILNQA
+691 LQENDGLGLMNQA
-704 NIVWNGKTDNPEDEG
+704 NIIWNGSGEPVDPT
-719 AKTRRSNTV
+719 AQTRRSNTV
-728 YVKPPVETDIKKDVQ
+728 YVLPPVQTDIKKDVQ
-743 SVPNKEAGYK
+743 SVDGTGEGYVK
-753 PENSHE
+753 DQDQLYLGTRSQE
-759 YLSSREQEF
+759 Y
-768 YYNVESSWPGLFDTY
+768 YYNVESAWPGLADSYTLT
-783 NISDTLVPELEV
+783 DTLVPELEFV
-795 VSAQVYI
+795 TTYGNKGAKITVNGNEVKALTDKLTFDGNTV
-802 NDVQNDTLTKKL
+802 TLKLTK
-814 VIDATKQSVSL
+814 
-825 NLVKADIN
+825 ADFT
-833 ARLNLDIRRAT
+833 ARAISRQITTANRG
-844 SNYTKP
+844 NKGP
-850 AVIRIGIKAK
+850 AVIKLTIKAK
-860 IRENANLA
+860 IKDKADLT
-868 KYVVDGEIKV
+868 KYVVNGQIKV
-878 PNDAKVVLN
+878 PNKATVELN

-893 NTVYVTPKEP
+893 NTVYVTPDEP
-903 GISKKINSSKD
+903 APSKKINSTLD
-914 EYNVLQENE
+914 VLHTTKSSE
-923 AFTFDIKTKL
+923 AFEFNIQTKL
-933 PNDISNYK
+933 PRDIKSYK
-941 SYKIVDVLDERFE
+941 SYKITDKLDSRLE
-954 LQAGAQAFVNV
+954 LTNSPAPYVKEPYAQ
-965 ELSSHFDV
+965 HFDV
-973 SYDANTRT
+973 THDAATNT
-981 VTAAIKSGSLA
+981 VTATAKATSLST
-992 LLTGGETVHLTIPAR
+992 LTGGEMVELVIPA
-1007 VKLGTAFAEIPNEA
+1007 KIKDGTPVEEIPNTSKI
-1021 RVYYTDPSSTGEK
+1021 VYETPTSGGEK

-1110 TITDKV
+1110 AVTDKV
-1116 EVTRTERNLGIKFTK
+1116 TITRSERNLGIKFTK
-1131 EQLTADAGKTIVVTF
+1131 EQLTADAGKAIVITF

-1293 LVTFKAKIRANVNL
+1293 LVTFKAKIRASVNL

-1319 VPNTASIRVD
+1319 VPNTASISVD
-1329 NNPKVDSQPVA
+1329 NNPKVNSQPVT

-1350 VEKKINDKVH
+1350 VEKKVNNKEH
-1360 ETLGQRDQMFEY
+1360 EALGQRDQMFEY

-1402 KGEVVVKID
+1402 KGNVTVKI
-1411 GADVTKDT
+1411 GEADVTKDT

-1424 NQIMTVSLTADQLA
+1424 NQILTVSLTADQLA

-1447 TFKAKIR
+1447 TFRAKIR

-1490 VTVTPPTPETPTIV
+1490 VTVTPPTPDTPTIV

-1549 VGKNGVTVK
+1549 VGKDGKNGVTVK

-1670 TYKVTAEVPKNTA
+1670 TYKVTAEVPKNIA

-1782 TLTVGDRPDQKK
+1782 TLTVGDKPDQKK

-1921 RITYQNRTHADG
+1921 RITYQNRTHAAG

-2041 AALAGKKVE
+2041 KDLAGKKVE

-2077 NHVDGEPDRETP
+2077 SHVDGTPDSETP

-2129 TDIASYK
+2129 SDIASYK

-2245 TPTVEKKINKDLTEA
+2245 DPTVEKKINNTLDHLDVDTEKD
-2260 TVLPESNY
+2260 Y
-2268 TYNITSLLPVDI
+2268 TYNITTALPVDI
-2280 TRYKAYAI
+2280 TSYKKFAI
-2288 VDELDENLAIQ
+2288 VDVLDKDLAVQ
-2299 GTPVMAKIDGV
+2299 GTPTITGEVAK
-2310 DMTQF
+2310 F
-2315 FDVKVAGQKVTATMK
+2315 FDVKVDGQTVTATMK
-2330 NFKDAAALAGKKVEL
+2330 DFKNAKDLAGKKVEL
-2345 VITAQVKATS
+2345 VIVSQVREGVTRQA
-2355 TAAKIDNT
+2355 IPNT
-2363 AKVTYQNKNHVDG
+2363 AKVTYQNKSHVDG
-2376 EPDSETPPTPP
+2376 TPDSETPPTPP
-2387 VTVTT
+2387 VTVT
-2392 PPVTKKINENLDH
+2392 PPGEDPTVEKKINNTLDH
-2405 LDTATQTNYTY
+2405 LDVDTEKDYTY
-2416 NIKTVLPTDIATYK
+2416 NITTTLPVDITSYKKFAIVDVLDK
-2430 RFVITDSLESELAVQ
+2430 DLAVQ
-2445 GIPTMTGDAAK
+2445 GTP
-2456 FFDVKVEGQVVTATI
+2456 TI
-2471 TDFEAAK
+2471 T
-2478 AMAGK
+2478 
-2483 EVELVIVS
+2483 
-2491 QIREGVT
+2491 
-2498 RQAIP
+2498 
-2503 NQTTISYTN
+2503 
-2512 KAKADGTPGDVTT
+2512 
-2525 TPPTPPVT
+2525 
-2533 VTTPPVTKKINESLD
+2533 
-2548 HLDTA
+2548 
-2553 TQTNYTYNIKTVLP
+2553 
-2567 TDIATYKRFVI
+2567 
-2578 TDSLEGELAVQ
+2578 GE
-2589 GIPTMTGDAA
+2589 AA

-2608 QVVTATITDFEAA
+2608 QTVTATMKDFKNA
-2621 KAMAGKEVELVIVSQ
+2621 KDLAGKKVELVIVSQ
-2636 IREGV
+2636 VREGV
-2641 TRQAIPNQTT
+2641 TRQAIPNTAKVTYQ
-2651 ISYTNKAK
+2651 NKSHV
-2659 ADGTPGDV
+2659 DGTPDSE
-2667 TTTPPTPP
+2667 TPPTPP

-2681 GETPTVEK
+2681 GEDPTVEK
-2689 KINRDLTEAVVLPES
+2689 KINNTLDHLDVDTEKD
-2704 NYTYNITSTLPVDI
+2704 YTYNITTTLPVDI
-2718 TSYKAYAIVDE
+2718 TSYKKFAIVDV
-2729 LDENLSIQGTPVVT
+2729 LD
-2743 GDAAK
+2743 
-2748 FFDVTVTGNT
+2748 
-2758 VKATMKDFK
+2758 KD
-2767 QAKDLAGKQVELVI
+2767 
-2781 TAQVKSTSTATKI
+2781 
-2794 DNTAKVTYQNK
+2794 
-2805 NHVDGEPDS
+2805 
-2814 ETPPTPPVTV
+2814 
-2824 TTPPVTKKIN
+2824 
-2834 ENLDHL
+2834 
-2840 DTATQTNYTYNIK
+2840 
-2853 TVLPTD
+2853 
-2859 IATYKRFVITDSLE
+2859 
-2873 GELAVQGIPTM
+2873 LAVQGTPTI
-2884 TGDAAKFFDVKV
+2884 TGEAAKFFDVKV
-2896 DGQVVTATIT
+2896 DGQTVTATMK
-2906 DFEAAKAM
+2906 DFKNAKDL
-2914 AGKEVELVIVSQIRE
+2914 AGKKVELVIVSQVRE

-2936 PNQTTISYTN
+2936 PNTAKVEFTN
-2946 KAKADGT
+2946 KA
-2953 PGDVTTTPPTPPVT
+2953 
-2967 VTPPGETPTV
+2967 
-2977 EKKINRDLEHL
+2977 
-2988 DIETEKDYNY
+2988 
-2998 NITTNL
+2998 
-3004 PVDIV
+3004 
-3009 SYKRYVLTDTLDQ
+3009 
-3022 DLAIQGTPVITG
+3022 
-3034 EAAKFFD
+3034 
-3041 VTVEGQTVTATM
+3041 GQV
-3053 KDFKQAKDLAGKQ
+3053 
-3066 VELVITAQVREG
+3066 
-3078 ITRPNIP
+3078 
-3085 NTAKVG
+3085 
-3091 FTNKSDQTGEKETK
+3091 GEKETK

-3120 KKVNGAASAELAS
+3120 KKVNGAESADLAS
-3133 RQEVFTYTIDTVVP
+3133 RQEVFTYTIDTIVP
-3147 TGAFAFEVN
+3147 TGAFAFEVS
-3156 DTLEDVLAFEG
+3156 DTLKDVLTFEG
-3167 EVTATLA
+3167 AVTATLS
-3174 GKALSTNQITVAGQ
+3174 GKSIAQSQISIDGQ
-3188 TVTVKLTKEQ
+3188 TVTVKLTKQQ
-3198 VRQQAG
+3198 VREQAG
-3204 APLQV
+3204 KPLHIE
-3209 VFFAKVKD
+3209 FSAKVKD
-3217 GADLTPYM
+3217 GVDLTPYM
-3225 TDGRTS
+3225 TNGKTS
-3231 VPNTASYIINNDPST
+3231 IPNTANYIVNNDPAT

-3261 EPSVDKKINRDL
+3261 EPGIDKKINRDL
-3273 THLDVEVNKSY
+3273 THLNVEVNKSY

-3290 DLPQDIATYKEFVV
+3290 NLPQDIATYREFVI
-3304 TDIVEPVLAING
+3304 TDTLESVLAING
-3316 EVVAYVDGYATD
+3316 DVVAYVDGYATD

-3336 NRVVASVV
+3336 NRVVATVV
-3344 DFSRLAGFKQIQLY
+3344 DFAK
-3358 IPAYIKSD
+3358 
-3366 AVKVTVEGN
+3366 
-3375 RVVASVVDFS
+3375 
-3385 RLAGFKQIQLYIPA
+3385 LAGFKQIQLYIPA

-3404 ADLTAYMKDNA
+3404 ADLTAYVTNNV
-3415 ASIPNTASLD
+3415 ASIPNTASLE

-3433 KRKETTP
+3433 KRKDTTP
-3440 VTVTPPTPDTPPTPP
+3440 VTVTPPTPDIPPTPP

-3469 RVAGLEQTDYL
+3469 RVEGLEQTNYL
-3480 ALLLATENFRF
+3480 ALLQATESFRF

-3496 VPMDEAD
+3496 VPTDEAED
-3503 DKRLNLT
+3503 RRLNLT
-3510 SLTITDQMDNLFTVS
+3510 SITITDQLDPLFTV
-3525 PDKVAVKVT
+3525 DKAKVAVKLT
-3534 NAPTANANYIDEDV
+3534 NAPTSNANYIDEDV
-3548 EKAQAALDVEV
+3548 EKAQAELDAEK

-3564 IKQSAQTDT
+3564 IKKSSQTEA
-3573 SAAALT
+3573 SAAALS
-3579 EAQNLLA
+3579 EAQKVVA
-3586 TLEAEWTAAEA
+3586 RLETELAEA
-3597 KLAELTTAELTE
+3597 QAKLTE
-3609 APVET
+3609 LKTSATSATTESSSSTEVSAANPVDVIAT
-3614 PAVDYASE
+3614 DHSSE
-3622 IAAQEALMAELQA
+3622 IAAQEVVIAELQA
-3635 KLDEAKTQVQTAQAA
+3635 KLEAAKQRVQAAQEVLAKAKTP
-3650 LSTAKTA
+3650 S
-3657 AEVKVEVE
+3657 EVKVEAD
-3665 NQEKVVAEK
+3665 NQEKVVAAK
-3674 QTVLDE
+3674 QKVLDE
-3680 AKKRQAIVQERIA
+3680 AKEKQAKVQERVEQFA
-3693 QLANVNEKGELTAQ
+3693 KVNDKGELTAE
-3707 AIVALGGSI
+3707 AIAALGGTI
-3716 KVEGQL
+3716 KVDGQF

-3741 NVIIYSSISD
+3741 NVIIYSSITD
-3751 VDALTKDHFTIGI
+3751 VNALTIDHFTKGI

-3771 FNHDPSEQLTKKTN
+3771 FNHDPSDNLTKKTN
-3785 KVTVVPPKNDTPP
+3785 KVTVVPPKNETPP
-3798 PPPTTPEKPKGELP
+3798 PPATPDKPKGDLP
-3812 TPPTPPTTP
+3812 TPPTPPTEP
-3821 PAESTP
+3821 TP
-3827 PPPGKT
+3827 PPSSGPI
-3833 LPKTGVAENG
+3833 LPKTGTNENG
-3843 MYALVG
+3843 VYAIVG
-3849 MILGTLTLVFR
+3849 IILGALTFVL
-3860 RRKQ
+3860 RKRKDNDSL

>member
-1 MSRNRKIKHLFL
+1 MTTWVTSL
-13 VFILL
+13 VTIAAVGTSVAGGSFVNAVELGN
-18 ISQLGMLLG
+18 IS
-27 TIPNIKAVD
+27 TSTKA
-36 LGTTNA
+36 
-42 DGVTTTVSQQGCAI
+42 SQEGCAI
-56 KIETKQEVNW
+56 KIETTEQVEWK
-66 GLPRQPVDLVI
+66 LPRQAIDLVI
-77 LQDASG
+77 LQDTSG
-83 SFINTIRKVKDA
+83 SFENTIKYVQSA
-95 LIDLTTPVEAEKYD
+95 LKTLTEPVELNDYNE
-109 EKNPRLVFTDDPKT
+109 NSPRLIFTDNPAT
-123 TDRVMVA
+123 TDRVMVN
-130 SYGGADDYRVFDSY
+130 SFQGIDGTYFY
-144 DSYKIATSDSNFTV
+144 DQPVRRYDNLGQLVATEYPTDSNF
-158 LGRTEPQD
+158 GIHS
-166 GYRFTSTGTSLLSNK
+166 STNWQTNSNMVYQFK
-181 QQIDDY
+181 DSPLMNNKAQIDRTIDTFVT
-187 INNFTVGG
+187 NGG
-195 LTPTVPAID
+195 TPTVPAIED
-204 QVLAQYNVA
+204 TIKKYNEL
-213 KLQGGGMEN
+213 KGDMT

-227 FLLVTDGVAN
+227 FLLITDGVAN
-237 VHDVNGRK
+237 GVRVEDGRVVLERSRHRD
-245 YFDLSAYRMQH
+245 FAL
-256 LASYISSGRTDYS
+256 
-269 SIYYY
+269 
-274 APIYDYLGEFGQNY
+274 QNY
-288 VERAKELK
+288 FRQLGLPGSDSFIPEAAQNYLARATELK
-296 AAGERIKSSIG
+296 EAGEKLKKLVSSP
-307 EDGTVV
+307 DGKPEHEGVVV
-313 VGFWEDRPQFTA
+313 VGFWEDLPTFTKGS
-325 RDAYWNTYLDGSIF
+325 AYGTVYQEGFANTGV
-339 AKAGLNTG
+339 NTG
-347 DSRSVRE
+347 DNRPVQA
-354 VFEDAL
+354 VFHEAL
-360 KSVSSPDKEING
+360 ESIATSKDY
-372 ENVSFYVNEQNDIH
+372 YVNEQTDPQKFANR
-386 AFSEKILK
+386 IL
-394 SVASALTK
+394 STVAQALVK
-402 EDIEGDFTVTDG
+402 EDVSGNFKVTEGYTVD
-414 YKVNSV
+414 SV
-420 TINGKKVVSKVTDE
+420 TINDKKVVDE
-434 NKEIKG
+434 VVNPDKEVRGKIEQTG
-440 SIKQD
+440 QD
-445 GNNVKISVPDG
+445 VVISVPESV
-456 IFKPG
+456 FNPG
-461 KNSFE
+461 NNKFDYE
-466 YDLSR
+466 LKR
-471 TAAEDAVAEEDE
+471 VEDAPNVAEEDE
-483 TDPSDD
+483 VEPDDD
-489 YQPATKTETV
+489 YVPQKKTVEV
-499 GQLVGQFKVGDKGS
+499 GQLTGTFKVGNYETTT
-513 GMIGSKEPTTVQVT
+513 IGSKIPTSVEVT
-527 DLKYCYPSATKSI
+527 DLKYCYPNVTKTI
-540 TDKDQSNDTGQLDD
+540 TDQDSSNDIGEL
-554 PVVKGK
+554 KGYPEGAIRP
-560 KSYAANLTTFGEDF
+560 SYAANLTESSEDF
-574 TYQVLYRMNNAPLSF
+574 KYAISYRMNNLPLSVAK
-589 EENPMLVDRLDYR
+589 NLMLVDALDYR
-602 LEYIDAHVT
+602 LEYKNAYVTDATGVRTGFEVKTKEVDDLFTGEKQTVVYAVIPPKAGDTSDPNINEGPYGGHKFARYVLHIDA
-611 DKDGRRLDNF
+611 
-621 KIRTVTGKDALG
+621 KIKDAYLF
-633 NERTIVVADI
+633 E
-643 PEAPGTQT
+643 
-651 QYVNEGRY
+651 
-659 GAHKFKQ
+659 
-666 YTLNVKVRIKDQY
+666 
-679 SSSNNPVVYRQI
+679 NNPDAYKALIQD
-691 LQENDGLGILNQA
+691 NDGYGVLNQA
-704 NIVWNGKTDNPEDEG
+704 KIIWDGQDDDPMDEN
-719 AKTRRSNTV
+719 ALNRRSNAV
-728 YVKPPVETDIKKDVQ
+728 YVVPPVVTDIKKDVQ
-743 SVPNKEAGYK
+743 SVEGTGEGYIKEQTQLNLAQR
-753 PENSHE
+753 SQE
-759 YLSSREQEF
+759 YF
-768 YYNVESSWPGLFDTY
+768 YNVESTWPGLADSY
-783 NISDTLVPELEV
+783 ILSDTLVPELEFVTAYGNGGAKITVNGKEVKSLTDKLV
-795 VSAQVYI
+795 VTRNTVKLE
-802 NDVQNDTLTKKL
+802 LTKADFTGRT
-814 VIDATKQSVSL
+814 IARQIATANKG
-825 NLVKADIN
+825 NN
-833 ARLNLDIRRAT
+833 G
-844 SNYTKP
+844 P
-850 AVIRIGIKAK
+850 AVIKLTIKAK
-860 IRENANLA
+860 IEDGADLS
-868 KYVVDGEIKV
+868 KYAVGGQIKV
-878 PNDAKVVLN
+878 PNKAQVELN
-887 GKPQTS
+887 GKPQES
-893 NTVYVTPKEP
+893 NKVYVTPDEP
-903 GISKKINSSKD
+903 APSKKINSTLD
-914 EYNVLQENE
+914 VLNTTKSDE
-923 AFTFDIKTKL
+923 AFEFNIQTKL
-933 PNDISNYK
+933 PRDIQKYQ
-941 SYKIVDVLDERFE
+941 SYKISDKLDSRLELTNQPAPYIKGDVAQYFDVTYNAETHSVLATTKVAQ
-954 LQAGAQAFVNV
+954 LPSMTGGATV
-965 ELSSHFDV
+965 ELV
-973 SYDANTRT
+973 
-981 VTAAIKSGSLA
+981 
-992 LLTGGETVHLTIPAR
+992 IPA
-1007 VKLGTAFAEIPNEA
+1007 KIKDGTAIEKIPNTA
-1021 RVYYTDPSSTGEK
+1021 TILYQTPTSGGEK
-1034 ETPPTPPVVVT
+1034 ETPPTPPVHVT
-1045 PPPLIEK
+1045 PPPTIDK
-1052 QVNAK
+1052 KVNNET
-1057 QHADLTKRDEVFEY
+1057 HYNLTEATEAFTY
-1071 TIKSSVPKGAETF
+1071 TIETQVPDGATSF
-1084 EITDELDEALEFA
+1084 VISDKLVDVLEFDGEKGGA
-1097 GNQGDVVVKIADT
+1097 TVQINGTDVTTAT
-1110 TITDKV
+1110 TITAENKTL
-1116 EVTRTERNLGIKFTK
+1116 EV
-1131 EQLTADAGKTIVVTF
+1131 A
-1146 KAKIRG
+1146 
-1152 DVNLS
+1152 LS
-1157 VDKYTQDGTI
+1157 
-1167 KVPNKAKYTLNNNPK
+1167 
-1182 ESNTVTVTPPTPTPP
+1182 
-1197 TVEKKVNDKV
+1197 
-1207 HETLGQRNQ
+1207 
-1216 TFDYSIA
+1216 
-1223 TQVPTDAKS
+1223 
-1232 FVITDELK
+1232 
-1240 EVLEFAGNDGKGEV
+1240 
-1254 VVKIGDAIVT
+1254 
-1264 NTTDVK
+1264 
-1270 TENQTL
+1270 
-1276 TVSLTADQLAK
+1276 ADQLK
-1287 LQGQKV
+1287 NNVGQKV
-1293 LVTFKAKIRANVNL
+1293 LVTFKAKVI
-1307 TGYLVEGSDTIK
+1307 EGSDLSNYTKEGVAK
-1319 VPNTASIRVD
+1319 VPNTASYIINTD
-1329 NNPKVDSQPVA
+1329 PK
-1340 VTPPTPTPPT
+1340 
-1350 VEKKINDKVH
+1350 
-1360 ETLGQRDQMFEY
+1360 
-1372 SIETQVPTD
+1372 
-1381 AKSFVI
+1381 
-1387 TDELKEVLEFAGNDG
+1387 
-1402 KGEVVVKID
+1402 
-1411 GADVTKDT
+1411 
-1419 KVTVA
+1419 
-1424 NQIMTVSLTADQLA
+1424 
-1438 KHQGQKVLV
+1438 
-1447 TFKAKIR
+1447 
-1454 ANVNLIAYL
+1454 
-1463 EKASNTIKVPNTASI
+1463 
-1478 RVDNNPKVDSQP
+1478 
-1490 VTVTPPTPETPTIV
+1490 
-1504 KKVNNKDHED
+1504 
-1514 LTKRDEEFE
+1514 
-1523 YTIQTQVPTDAKSFV
+1523 
-1538 ITDELKEVLEF
+1538 
-1549 VGKNGVTVK
+1549 
-1558 IGETDVTNNTTVKIE
+1558 
-1573 NRTLTV
+1573 
-1579 SLTDNQLAKYQ
+1579 
-1590 GQKVLVTFK
+1590 
-1599 AKIVANADLT
+1599 
-1609 AYTANGT
+1609 
-1616 TKVPNTANFVI
+1616 
-1627 NNDFTTKKE
+1627 TKKE
-1636 TEPVT
+1636 TKPVT

-1647 TPTPKKTVNDKQ
+1647 TSEPQKTVNDQ
-1659 AEKLSNLDEVF
+1659 QSAQLSNLEEVF
-1670 TYKVTAEVPKNTA
+1670 TYKVTAQVPTNTA

-1689 LSDDLEDIL
+1689 LRDDLEDIL
-1698 TITETG
+1698 TVTETSA
-1704 VTVGDATLDKG
+1704 TVGDATLDQKV
-1715 MTVTSPKD
+1715 TVTSPEE
-1723 ANADSGKVT
+1723 ANTANGNVT
-1732 AALPTNEIS
+1732 ASLSSNDIA
-1741 KYAGKTVVLT
+1741 KFAGKTVTLT
-1751 IKARIKEGVQS
+1751 IKARLKEGVTAE
-1762 FELAKYITAD
+1762 ELAKYVTAD
-1772 NQEGS
+1772 NVAGS
-1777 IPNKA
+1777 IPNRA
-1782 TLTVGDRPDQKK
+1782 TLTVGDKPNQTKE
-1794 DSNNVPV
+1794 SENVPV
-1801 TPPSED
+1801 TPPSET
-1807 PTVTKKINDKLEHL
+1807 PSITKKINGNLEHL
-1821 DTETAT
+1821 DTETAID
-1827 NYTYNIKTKLPAD
+1827 YSYNIKVKVPVD
-1840 ITTYKKFVISDELDA
+1840 ITSYKKFVIRDELNAD
-1855 ELAVQGKPVI
+1855 LAIQGTPVI
-1865 SGPAAQ
+1865 SEPATQ
-1871 FFDVKVEG
+1871 YFDVKVEG

-1889 VTAQELAGKEVE
+1889 AAAQELAGKEVE

-1907 IRKGVTTQNIPNIA
+1907 IRKGVTTQNIPNTA
-1921 RITYQNRTHADG
+1921 EVVYQNRNHVEG
-1933 TPDSKK
+1933 TPDGKN

-1950 ETPTVEKKI
+1950 EDPTVEKKI
-1959 NKDLTEATVL
+1959 NRDLTEAVVL
-1969 PESNYTYNITSLLP
+1969 PESNYTYNITSTLP
-1983 VDITRYKAYAI
+1983 VDITSYKAYAI

-2077 NHVDGEPDRETP
+2077 SHVDGTPDSETP

-2162 FFKVTV
+2162 FFRVTV

-2219 VKAGGEPGDTTTTP
+2219 VKAGGEPGDTTPTP

-2345 VITAQVKATS
+2345 VITAQVKSTS
-2355 TAAKIDNT
+2355 KAPKIDNT

-2456 FFDVKVEGQVVTATI
+2456 FFDVKV
-2471 TDFEAAK
+2471 
-2478 AMAGK
+2478 
-2483 EVELVIVS
+2483 
-2491 QIREGVT
+2491 
-2498 RQAIP
+2498 
-2503 NQTTISYTN
+2503 
-2512 KAKADGTPGDVTT
+2512 
-2525 TPPTPPVT
+2525 
-2533 VTTPPVTKKINESLD
+2533 
-2548 HLDTA
+2548 
-2553 TQTNYTYNIKTVLP
+2553 
-2567 TDIATYKRFVI
+2567 
-2578 TDSLEGELAVQ
+2578 
-2589 GIPTMTGDAA
+2589 
-2599 KFFDVKVDG
+2599 DG

-2651 ISYTNKAK
+2651 ITYTNKAK

-2781 TAQVKSTSTATKI
+2781 TAQVKATSTAAKI

-2873 GELAVQGIPTM
+2873 SELAVQGIPTM

-2977 EKKINRDLEHL
+2977 EKKINRDLDHL

-3085 NTAKVG
+3085 NTAKVE

-3174 GKALSTNQITVAGQ
+3174 GKALSANQITVAGQ

-3336 NRVVASVV
+3336 NRV
-3344 DFSRLAGFKQIQLY
+3344 I
-3358 IPAYIKSD
+3358 
-3366 AVKVTVEGN
+3366 
-3375 RVVASVVDFS
+3375 ASVVDFS

-3404 ADLTAYMKDNA
+3404 ADLIAYMKDNA

-3510 SLTITDQMDNLFTVS
+3510 SLAITDQMDNLFTVS

-3597 KLAELTTAELTE
+3597 KLAELTAANTVTTSSTPASTTAELTE

-3827 PPPGKT
+3827 PTPGKT

>member
-1 MSRNRKIKHLFL
+1 MNKKQNRSKLKKLTSWIASFVMIVALGISITKG
-13 VFILL
+13 VF
-18 ISQLGMLLG
+18 
-27 TIPNIKAVD
+27 IKAVE
-36 LGTTNA
+36 LGKVGTN
-42 DGVTTTVSQQGCAI
+42 TVATQEGCAI
-56 KIETKQEVNW
+56 KIETTEKVSW
-66 GLPRQPVDLVI
+66 TLPRQPIDLVI
-77 LQDASG
+77 LQDTSG
-83 SFINTIRKVKDA
+83 SFKDTIHHVQTALKELTRPVKLEDYNEN
-95 LIDLTTPVEAEKYD
+95 D
-109 EKNPRLVFTDDPKT
+109 PRLVFTDNPET
-123 TDRVMVA
+123 TDRVMINTFQGLDGGYTYDIP
-130 SYGGADDYRVFDSY
+130 SGGYYDPYGYWVPS
-144 DSYKIATSDSNFTV
+144 TDSNFTSYWSTNWQTNPDLV
-158 LGRTEPQD
+158 YKYNSSALLTNKDAIDSAIDAFKTD
-166 GYRFTSTGTSLLSNK
+166 GG
-181 QQIDDY
+181 
-187 INNFTVGG
+187 
-195 LTPTVPAID
+195 TPTVPAIED
-204 QVLAQYNVA
+204 TIAKYNEI
-213 KLQGGGMEN
+213 KGTMSN

-227 FLLVTDGVAN
+227 FLLITDGVAN
-237 VHDVNGRK
+237 GVRKNGNVVIERSNYRDYVLQR
-245 YFDLSAYRMQH
+245 YFQSRGVEGSERYIPE
-256 LASYISSGRTDYS
+256 AS
-269 SIYYY
+269 
-274 APIYDYLGEFGQNY
+274 QNY
-288 VERAKELK
+288 LARAKELEE
-296 AAGERIKSSIG
+296 AGTKLKELVKSD
-307 EDGTVV
+307 DGNTQNDGAVV
-313 VGFWEDRPQFTA
+313 VGFWEEVAGFTKGSQ
-325 RDAYWNTYLDGSIF
+325 YGTTYLEGF
-339 AKAGLNTG
+339 GNTG
-347 DSRSVRE
+347 VDTGDTRTVQE
-354 VFEDAL
+354 VFHQAL
-360 KSVSSPDKEING
+360 KSVATSDKY
-372 ENVSFYVNEQNDIH
+372 YVNEQSDPK
-386 AFSEKILK
+386 AFADRILK
-394 SVASALTK
+394 SVAQALVK
-402 EDIEGDFTVTDG
+402 EDVQGEFTVTEG
-414 YKVNSV
+414 YTVKSV
-420 TINGKKVVSKVTDE
+420 TINKKKIVDAVKDPTKEIRGTIKQAGQKVT
-434 NKEIKG
+434 
-440 SIKQD
+440 
-445 GNNVKISVPDG
+445 ISVPESV
-456 IFKPG
+456 FNPG
-461 KNSFE
+461 ENSFDYE
-466 YDLSR
+466 LNHVEDPETLS
-471 TAAEDAVAEEDE
+471 EEDE
-483 TDPSDD
+483 KEPADD
-489 YQPATKTETV
+489 YVPSKKNVTV
-499 GQLVGQFKVGDKGS
+499 GQLTGTFKVGKHETT
-513 GMIGSKEPTTVQVT
+513 MIGSKTPTSVEVT
-527 DLKYCYPSATKSI
+527 DLKYCYPNVTKTI
-540 TDKDQSNDTGQLDD
+540 TDQDKSNDIGTLQGY
-554 PVVKGK
+554 PEGAIRP
-560 KSYAANLTTFGEDF
+560 SYAANLTEASENFSYDLT
-574 TYQVLYRMNNAPLSF
+574 YRMNNLPLNVKKNF
-589 EENPMLVDRLDYR
+589 MLVDELDYR
-602 LEYIDAHVT
+602 LEYKSAYVT
-611 DKDGRRLDNF
+611 DTSGARTNF
-621 KIRTVTGKDALG
+621 EVKTKEVVDPYTGK
-633 NERTIVVADI
+633 
-643 PEAPGTQT
+643 TQT
-651 QYVNEGRY
+651 VVYAVIPPKAGDTSNPNVNEGLY
-659 GAHKFKQ
+659 GGHKFAR
-666 YTLNVKVRIKDQY
+666 YTLHIETKIKDDY
-679 SSSNNPVVYRQI
+679 TYKNNPEAYKALI
-691 LQENDGLGILNQA
+691 QENDGYGILNQ
-704 NIVWNGKTDNPEDEG
+704 GKIIWDGEDDNPTDPK
-719 AKTRRSNTV
+719 ASVRRSNAV
-728 YVKPPVETDIKKDVQ
+728 YVVPPVETDIKKDVQ
-743 SVPNKEAGYK
+743 SVEGTGEGYVK
-753 PENSHE
+753 DQDQLYLGTRSQE
-759 YLSSREQEF
+759 Y
-768 YYNVESSWPGLFDTY
+768 YYNVESAWPGIAKSYIL
-783 NISDTLVPELEV
+783 SDTLVDELEV
-795 VSAQVYI
+795 LEAKITVNGKAV
-802 NDVQNDTLTKKL
+802 DALTQKI
-814 VIDATKQSVSL
+814 VTSGQTVTL
-825 NLVKADIN
+825 NLGEADFN
-833 ARLNLDIRRAT
+833 SRAISRQIT
-844 SNYTKP
+844 TANRGNKGP
-850 AVIRIGIKAK
+850 AVIKLTIKAK
-860 IRENANLA
+860 IKDKADLT
-868 KYVVDGEIKV
+868 KYVVNGQIKV
-878 PNDAKVVLN
+878 PNKATVELN

-893 NTVYVTPKEP
+893 NTVYVTPDEP
-903 GISKKINSSKD
+903 APSKKINSTLD
-914 EYNVLQENE
+914 VLHTTKSSE
-923 AFTFDIKTKL
+923 AFEFNIQTKL
-933 PNDISNYK
+933 PRDIKNYK
-941 SYKIVDVLDERFE
+941 SYKITDKLDSRLE
-954 LQAGAQAFVNV
+954 LTNSPAPYVKEPYAQ
-965 ELSSHFDV
+965 HFDV
-973 SYDANTRT
+973 THDAATNT
-981 VTAAIKSGSLA
+981 VTATAKATSLST
-992 LLTGGETVHLTIPAR
+992 LTGGEMVELVIPA
-1007 VKLGTAFAEIPNEA
+1007 KIKDGTSVEEIPNTSKI
-1021 RVYYTDPSSTGEK
+1021 VYETPTSGGEK

-1097 GNQGDVVVKIADT
+1097 GNQGDVIVKIADT
-1110 TITDKV
+1110 TVTDKV
-1116 EVTRTERNLGIKFTK
+1116 EVTRSGRNLGIKFTK
-1131 EQLTADAGKTIVVTF
+1131 EQLTADAGKAIVITF

-1293 LVTFKAKIRANVNL
+1293 LVTFKAKIRASVNL

-1319 VPNTASIRVD
+1319 VPNTASISVD
-1329 NNPKVDSQPVA
+1329 NKPKVDSQPVT

-1350 VEKKINDKVH
+1350 VEKKVNNKEH
-1360 ETLGQRDQMFEY
+1360 EALGQRDQMFEY

-1411 GADVTKDT
+1411 EADVTKDT

-1424 NQIMTVSLTADQLA
+1424 NQILTVSLTADQLA

-1490 VTVTPPTPETPTIV
+1490 VTVTPPTPDTPTIV

-1549 VGKNGVTVK
+1549 VGKDGKNGVTVK
-1558 IGETDVTNNTTVKIE
+1558 IGETDVTNSTTVKIE

-1698 TITETG
+1698 TITETS

-1782 TLTVGDRPDQKK
+1782 TLTVGDKPDQKK

-1921 RITYQNRTHADG
+1921 RITYQNRTHAAG

-2000 NLAIQGTPVMAKI
+2000 NLAIQGTPVMAEI

-2026 AGQKVTATMKNFENA
+2026 AGQKVTATMKNFKDA

-2077 NHVDGEPDRETP
+2077 SHVDGTPDSETPPTPPVTVTPPPVTKKINETLDHLDTATKTNYTYNIKTVLPSDIASYKTFVINDDLDKDLEVQGTPIIKGDAAKFFKVTVDGQKVRATITDFNAAKAYAGKEVELVIVSQIREGVTRQAIPNQTTITYTNKVKVGGEPGDTTTTPPTPPVTVTPPGETPTVEKKINKDLTEATVLPESNYTYNITSLLPVDITRYKAYAIVDELDENLAIQGTSVMAKIDGVDMTQFFDVKVAGQKVTATMKNFKDAAALAGKKVELVIIAQVKSTSKAPKIDNTAKVTYQNKSHVDGTPDSETP

-2129 TDIASYK
+2129 SDIASYK

-2245 TPTVEKKINKDLTEA
+2245 DPTVEKKINNTLDHLDVDTEKD
-2260 TVLPESNY
+2260 Y
-2268 TYNITSLLPVDI
+2268 TYNITTTLPVDI
-2280 TRYKAYAI
+2280 TSYKKFAI
-2288 VDELDENLAIQ
+2288 VDVLD
-2299 GTPVMAKIDGV
+2299 
-2310 DMTQF
+2310 
-2315 FDVKVAGQKVTATMK
+2315 
-2330 NFKDAAALAGKKVEL
+2330 KD
-2345 VITAQVKATS
+2345 
-2355 TAAKIDNT
+2355 
-2363 AKVTYQNKNHVDG
+2363 
-2376 EPDSETPPTPP
+2376 
-2387 VTVTT
+2387 
-2392 PPVTKKINENLDH
+2392 
-2405 LDTATQTNYTY
+2405 
-2416 NIKTVLPTDIATYK
+2416 
-2430 RFVITDSLESELAVQ
+2430 LAVQ
-2445 GIPTMTGDAAK
+2445 GTPTITGEAAK
-2456 FFDVKVEGQVVTATI
+2456 FFDVKVDGQTVTATMK
-2471 TDFEAAK
+2471 DFKNAK
-2478 AMAGK
+2478 DLAGK
-2483 EVELVIVS
+2483 KVELVIVS

-2503 NQTTISYTN
+2503 NTAKVTYQN
-2512 KAKADGTPGDVTT
+2512 KSHVDGTP
-2525 TPPTPPVT
+2525 
-2533 VTTPPVTKKINESLD
+2533 
-2548 HLDTA
+2548 
-2553 TQTNYTYNIKTVLP
+2553 
-2567 TDIATYKRFVI
+2567 
-2578 TDSLEGELAVQ
+2578 DSE
-2589 GIPTMTGDAA
+2589 
-2599 KFFDVKVDG
+2599 
-2608 QVVTATITDFEAA
+2608 
-2621 KAMAGKEVELVIVSQ
+2621 
-2636 IREGV
+2636 
-2641 TRQAIPNQTT
+2641 
-2651 ISYTNKAK
+2651 
-2659 ADGTPGDV
+2659 
-2667 TTTPPTPP
+2667 TPPTPP

-2681 GETPTVEK
+2681 GEDPTVEK
-2689 KINRDLTEAVVLPES
+2689 KINNTLDHLDVDTEKD
-2704 NYTYNITSTLPVDI
+2704 YTYNITTTLPVDI
-2718 TSYKAYAIVDE
+2718 TSYKKFAIVDV
-2729 LDENLSIQGTPVVT
+2729 LD
-2743 GDAAK
+2743 
-2748 FFDVTVTGNT
+2748 
-2758 VKATMKDFK
+2758 KD
-2767 QAKDLAGKQVELVI
+2767 
-2781 TAQVKSTSTATKI
+2781 
-2794 DNTAKVTYQNK
+2794 
-2805 NHVDGEPDS
+2805 
-2814 ETPPTPPVTV
+2814 
-2824 TTPPVTKKIN
+2824 
-2834 ENLDHL
+2834 
-2840 DTATQTNYTYNIK
+2840 
-2853 TVLPTD
+2853 
-2859 IATYKRFVITDSLE
+2859 
-2873 GELAVQGIPTM
+2873 LAVQGTPTI
-2884 TGDAAKFFDVKV
+2884 TGEAAKFFDVKV
-2896 DGQVVTATIT
+2896 DGQTVTATMK
-2906 DFEAAKAM
+2906 DFKNAKDL
-2914 AGKEVELVIVSQIRE
+2914 AGKKVELVIVSQVRE

-2936 PNQTTISYTN
+2936 PNTAKVEFTN
-2946 KAKADGT
+2946 KA
-2953 PGDVTTTPPTPPVT
+2953 
-2967 VTPPGETPTV
+2967 
-2977 EKKINRDLEHL
+2977 
-2988 DIETEKDYNY
+2988 
-2998 NITTNL
+2998 
-3004 PVDIV
+3004 
-3009 SYKRYVLTDTLDQ
+3009 
-3022 DLAIQGTPVITG
+3022 
-3034 EAAKFFD
+3034 
-3041 VTVEGQTVTATM
+3041 GQV
-3053 KDFKQAKDLAGKQ
+3053 
-3066 VELVITAQVREG
+3066 
-3078 ITRPNIP
+3078 
-3085 NTAKVG
+3085 
-3091 FTNKSDQTGEKETK
+3091 GEKETK

-3120 KKVNGAASAELAS
+3120 KKVNGAESADLAS
-3133 RQEVFTYTIDTVVP
+3133 RQEVFTYTIDTIVP
-3147 TGAFAFEVN
+3147 TGAFAFEVS
-3156 DTLEDVLAFEG
+3156 DTLKDVLTFEG
-3167 EVTATLA
+3167 AVTATLS
-3174 GKALSTNQITVAGQ
+3174 GKSIAQSQISIDGQ
-3188 TVTVKLTKEQ
+3188 TVTVKLTKQQ
-3198 VRQQAG
+3198 VREQAG
-3204 APLQV
+3204 KPLHIE
-3209 VFFAKVKD
+3209 FSAKVKD
-3217 GADLTPYM
+3217 GVDLTPYM
-3225 TDGRTS
+3225 TNGKTS
-3231 VPNTASYIINNDPST
+3231 IPNTANYIVNNDPAT

-3261 EPSVDKKINRDL
+3261 EPGIDKKINRNL
-3273 THLDVEVNKSY
+3273 THLNVEVNKSY

-3290 DLPQDIATYKEFVV
+3290 NLPQDIATYREFVI
-3304 TDIVEPVLAING
+3304 TDTLESVLAING
-3316 EVVAYVDGYATD
+3316 DVVAYVDGYATD

-3336 NRVVASVV
+3336 NRVVATVV
-3344 DFSRLAGFKQIQLY
+3344 DFAK
-3358 IPAYIKSD
+3358 
-3366 AVKVTVEGN
+3366 
-3375 RVVASVVDFS
+3375 
-3385 RLAGFKQIQLYIPA
+3385 LAGFKQIQLYIPA

-3404 ADLTAYMKDNA
+3404 ADLTAYVTNNV
-3415 ASIPNTASLD
+3415 ASIPNTASLE

-3433 KRKETTP
+3433 KRKDTTP

-3455 VNPPQPGTPVKTVS
+3455 VSPPQPGTPVKTVS
-3469 RVAGLEQTDYL
+3469 RVEGLEQTNYL
-3480 ALLLATENFRF
+3480 ALLQATESFRF

-3496 VPMDEAD
+3496 VPTDEAED
-3503 DKRLNLT
+3503 RRLNLT
-3510 SLTITDQMDNLFTVS
+3510 SITITDQLDPLFTV
-3525 PDKVAVKVT
+3525 DKAKVAVKLT
-3534 NAPTANANYIDEDV
+3534 NAPTSNANYIDEDV
-3548 EKAQAALDVEV
+3548 EKAQAELDAEK

-3564 IKQSAQTDT
+3564 IKKSSQTEA
-3573 SAAALT
+3573 SAAALS
-3579 EAQNLLA
+3579 EAQKVVA
-3586 TLEAEWTAAEA
+3586 RLETELAEA
-3597 KLAELTTAELTE
+3597 QAKLTE
-3609 APVET
+3609 LKTSATSATTESSSSTEVSAANPVDVIAT
-3614 PAVDYASE
+3614 DHSSE
-3622 IAAQEALMAELQA
+3622 IAAQEVVIAELQA
-3635 KLDEAKTQVQTAQAA
+3635 KLEAAKQRVQAAQEVLAKAKTP
-3650 LSTAKTA
+3650 S
-3657 AEVKVEVE
+3657 EVKVEAD
-3665 NQEKVVAEK
+3665 NQEKVVAAK
-3674 QTVLDE
+3674 QKVLDE
-3680 AKKRQAIVQERIA
+3680 AKEKQAKVQERVE
-3693 QLANVNEKGELTAQ
+3693 QLAKVNDKGELTAE
-3707 AIVALGGSI
+3707 AIAALGGTI
-3716 KVEGQL
+3716 KVDGQF

-3741 NVIIYSSISD
+3741 NVIIYSSITD
-3751 VDALTKDHFTIGI
+3751 VNALTIDHFTKGI

-3771 FNHDPSEQLTKKTN
+3771 FNHDPSDNLTKKTN
-3785 KVTVVPPKNDTPP
+3785 KVTVVPPKNETPP
-3798 PPPTTPEKPKGELP
+3798 PPATPDKPKGDLP
-3812 TPPTPPTTP
+3812 TPPTPPTEP
-3821 PAESTP
+3821 TP
-3827 PPPGKT
+3827 PPSSGPI
-3833 LPKTGVAENG
+3833 LPKTGTNENG
-3843 MYALVG
+3843 VYAIVG
-3849 MILGTLTLVFR
+3849 IILGALTFVL
-3860 RRKQ
+3860 RKRKDNDSL

>member
-1 MSRNRKIKHLFL
+1 MNKKQNCSKLKKLTSWIASFVMIVALGISITKG
-13 VFILL
+13 VF
-18 ISQLGMLLG
+18 
-27 TIPNIKAVD
+27 IKAVE
-36 LGTTNA
+36 LGKVGTN
-42 DGVTTTVSQQGCAI
+42 TVATQEGCAI
-56 KIETKQEVNW
+56 KIETTEKVSW
-66 GLPRQPVDLVI
+66 TLPRQPIDLVI
-77 LQDASG
+77 LQDTSG
-83 SFINTIRKVKDA
+83 SFKDTIHHVQDA
-95 LIDLTTPVEAEKYD
+95 LKELTKPVKLEEYNEND
-109 EKNPRLVFTDDPKT
+109 PRLVFTGDPAT
-123 TDRVMVA
+123 TDRVMINTFQGLDGGYTYDIP
-130 SYGGADDYRVFDSY
+130 SGGYYDPYGYWVPS
-144 DSYKIATSDSNFTV
+144 TDSNFTSYWSTNWQTNPDLV
-158 LGRTEPQD
+158 YKYNSSALLTNKDAIDSAIDAFKTD
-166 GYRFTSTGTSLLSNK
+166 GG
-181 QQIDDY
+181 
-187 INNFTVGG
+187 
-195 LTPTVPAID
+195 TPTVPAIED
-204 QVLAQYNVA
+204 TIAKYNEI
-213 KLQGGGMEN
+213 KGTMSN

-237 VHDVNGRK
+237 GVRKNGNVVIERSNYRDYVLQR
-245 YFDLSAYRMQH
+245 YFQSRGVEGSERYIPE
-256 LASYISSGRTDYS
+256 AS
-269 SIYYY
+269 
-274 APIYDYLGEFGQNY
+274 QNY
-288 VERAKELK
+288 LARAKELEE
-296 AAGERIKSSIG
+296 AGTKLKELVKSD
-307 EDGTVV
+307 DGNTQNDGAVV
-313 VGFWEDRPQFTA
+313 VGFWEEVAGFTKGSQ
-325 RDAYWNTYLDGSIF
+325 YGTTYLEGF
-339 AKAGLNTG
+339 GNTG
-347 DSRSVRE
+347 VDTGDTRTVQE
-354 VFEDAL
+354 VFHQAL
-360 KSVSSPDKEING
+360 KSIATSDKY
-372 ENVSFYVNEQNDIH
+372 YVNEQSDPK
-386 AFSEKILK
+386 AFADRILK
-394 SVASALTK
+394 SVAQALVK
-402 EDIEGDFTVTDG
+402 EDVQGEFTVTEG
-414 YKVNSV
+414 YTVKSV
-420 TINGKKVVSKVTDE
+420 TINKKKIVDVVKDPTKEIRGTIKQVGQKVT
-434 NKEIKG
+434 
-440 SIKQD
+440 
-445 GNNVKISVPDG
+445 ISVPESV
-456 IFKPG
+456 FNPG
-461 KNSFE
+461 ENNFDYE
-466 YDLSR
+466 LNHVEDPETLS
-471 TAAEDAVAEEDE
+471 EEDE
-483 TDPSDD
+483 KEPADD
-489 YQPATKTETV
+489 YVPSKKNVTV
-499 GQLVGQFKVGDKGS
+499 GQLTGTFKVGKHETA
-513 GMIGSKEPTTVQVT
+513 MIGSKTPTSVEVT
-527 DLKYCYPSATKSI
+527 DLKYCYPNVTKTI
-540 TDKDQSNDTGQLDD
+540 TDQYKSNDIGTLQGY
-554 PVVKGK
+554 PEGAIRP
-560 KSYAANLTTFGEDF
+560 SYAANLTEASENFSYDLT
-574 TYQVLYRMNNAPLSF
+574 YRMNNLPLNVKKNF
-589 EENPMLVDRLDYR
+589 MLVDELDYR
-602 LEYIDAHVT
+602 LEYKSAYVT
-611 DKDGRRLDNF
+611 DTSGARTNF
-621 KIRTVTGKDALG
+621 EVKTKEVVDPYTGK
-633 NERTIVVADI
+633 
-643 PEAPGTQT
+643 TQT
-651 QYVNEGRY
+651 VVYAVIPPKAGDTSNPNVNEGLY
-659 GAHKFKQ
+659 GGHKFAR
-666 YTLNVKVRIKDQY
+666 YTLHIETKIKDDY
-679 SSSNNPVVYRQI
+679 TYKNNPEAYKALI
-691 LQENDGLGILNQA
+691 QENDGYGILNQ
-704 NIVWNGKTDNPEDEG
+704 GKIIWDGEDDNPTDPR
-719 AKTRRSNTV
+719 ASVRRSNAV
-728 YVKPPVETDIKKDVQ
+728 YVVPPVETDIKKDVQ
-743 SVPNKEAGYK
+743 SVDGTGEGYVK
-753 PENSHE
+753 DQDQLYLGTRSQE
-759 YLSSREQEF
+759 Y
-768 YYNVESSWPGLFDTY
+768 YYNVESAWPGIAKSYIL
-783 NISDTLVPELEV
+783 SDTLVDELEV
-795 VSAQVYI
+795 LEAKITVNGKAV
-802 NDVQNDTLTKKL
+802 DALTQKI
-814 VIDATKQSVSL
+814 VTSGQTVTL
-825 NLVKADIN
+825 NLGEADFN
-833 ARLNLDIRRAT
+833 SRAISRQIT
-844 SNYTKP
+844 TANRGNKGP
-850 AVIRIGIKAK
+850 AVIKLTIKAK
-860 IRENANLA
+860 IKDKADLT
-868 KYVVDGEIKV
+868 KYVVNGQIKV
-878 PNDAKVVLN
+878 PNKATVELN

-893 NTVYVTPKEP
+893 NTVYVTPDEP
-903 GISKKINSSKD
+903 APSKKINSTLD
-914 EYNVLQENE
+914 VLHTTKSSE
-923 AFTFDIKTKL
+923 AFEFNIQTKL
-933 PNDISNYK
+933 PRDIKNYK
-941 SYKIVDVLDERFE
+941 SYKITDKLDSRLE
-954 LQAGAQAFVNV
+954 LTNSPASYVKEPYAQ
-965 ELSSHFDV
+965 HFDV
-973 SYDANTRT
+973 THDVATNT
-981 VTAAIKSGSLA
+981 VTATAKATSLST
-992 LLTGGETVHLTIPAR
+992 LTGGEMVELVIPA
-1007 VKLGTAFAEIPNEA
+1007 KIKDGTSVEEIPNTSKI
-1021 RVYYTDPSSTGEK
+1021 VYETPTSGGEK

-1052 QVNAK
+1052 QVNTK

-1097 GNQGDVVVKIADT
+1097 GNQGDVIVKIADT
-1110 TITDKV
+1110 TVTDKV
-1116 EVTRTERNLGIKFTK
+1116 EVTRSGRNLGIKFTK
-1131 EQLTADAGKTIVVTF
+1131 EQLTADAGKAIVITF

-1240 EVLEFAGNDGKGEV
+1240 EVLEFVGK
-1254 VVKIGDAIVT
+1254 D
-1264 NTTDVK
+1264 
-1270 TENQTL
+1270 
-1276 TVSLTADQLAK
+1276 
-1287 LQGQKV
+1287 
-1293 LVTFKAKIRANVNL
+1293 
-1307 TGYLVEGSDTIK
+1307 
-1319 VPNTASIRVD
+1319 
-1329 NNPKVDSQPVA
+1329 
-1340 VTPPTPTPPT
+1340 
-1350 VEKKINDKVH
+1350 
-1360 ETLGQRDQMFEY
+1360 
-1372 SIETQVPTD
+1372 
-1381 AKSFVI
+1381 
-1387 TDELKEVLEFAGNDG
+1387 
-1402 KGEVVVKID
+1402 
-1411 GADVTKDT
+1411 
-1419 KVTVA
+1419 
-1424 NQIMTVSLTADQLA
+1424 
-1438 KHQGQKVLV
+1438 
-1447 TFKAKIR
+1447 
-1454 ANVNLIAYL
+1454 
-1463 EKASNTIKVPNTASI
+1463 
-1478 RVDNNPKVDSQP
+1478 
-1490 VTVTPPTPETPTIV
+1490 
-1504 KKVNNKDHED
+1504 
-1514 LTKRDEEFE
+1514 
-1523 YTIQTQVPTDAKSFV
+1523 
-1538 ITDELKEVLEF
+1538 
-1549 VGKNGVTVK
+1549 GKNGVTVK
-1558 IGETDVTNNTTVKIE
+1558 IGETDVTNSTTVKIE

-1782 TLTVGDRPDQKK
+1782 TLTVGDKPDQKK

-2077 NHVDGEPDRETP
+2077 SHVDGTPDSETP

-2456 FFDVKVEGQVVTATI
+2456 FFDVKV
-2471 TDFEAAK
+2471 
-2478 AMAGK
+2478 
-2483 EVELVIVS
+2483 
-2491 QIREGVT
+2491 
-2498 RQAIP
+2498 
-2503 NQTTISYTN
+2503 
-2512 KAKADGTPGDVTT
+2512 
-2525 TPPTPPVT
+2525 
-2533 VTTPPVTKKINESLD
+2533 
-2548 HLDTA
+2548 
-2553 TQTNYTYNIKTVLP
+2553 
-2567 TDIATYKRFVI
+2567 
-2578 TDSLEGELAVQ
+2578 
-2589 GIPTMTGDAA
+2589 
-2599 KFFDVKVDG
+2599 DG

-2681 GETPTVEK
+2681 GDTPTVEK

-2859 IATYKRFVITDSLE
+2859 IANYKRFVITDSLE

-3085 NTAKVG
+3085 NTAKVE

-3120 KKVNGAASAELAS
+3120 KKVNGVASAELAS

-3316 EVVAYVDGYATD
+3316 EVVAYVDGYAT
-3328 AVKVTVEG
+3328 
-3336 NRVVASVV
+3336 
-3344 DFSRLAGFKQIQLY
+3344 
-3358 IPAYIKSD
+3358 D

>member
-1 MSRNRKIKHLFL
+1 MDIGKNSSKLKKFASWIASLGLLAILGFNIAGGLF
-13 VFILL
+13 VNAVE
-18 ISQLGMLLG
+18 LG
-27 TIPNIKAVD
+27 TIGSN
-36 LGTTNA
+36 TTS
-42 DGVTTTVSQQGCAI
+42 TQEGCSI
-56 KIETKQEVNW
+56 KIETTEKVSW
-66 GLPRQPVDLVI
+66 TLPRQPIDLVI
-77 LQDASG
+77 LQDTSG
-83 SFINTIRKVKDA
+83 SFKDTISYVQSA
-95 LIDLTTPVEAEKYD
+95 LKELTTPVALEGYNEN
-109 EKNPRLVFTDDPKT
+109 NPRLVFTGDAKT
-123 TDRVMVA
+123 TDRVMINTFQGIDGTYA
-130 SYGGADDYRVFDSY
+130 Y
-144 DSYKIATSDSNFTV
+144 DNPSGYYDIYNQWVTTYPTDSNFTV
-158 LGRTEPQD
+158 RSSTNWQSDANLTYKYTPSALM
-166 GYRFTSTGTSLLSNK
+166 TSKSE
-181 QQIDDY
+181 IDSV
-187 INNFTVGG
+187 INAFKTNGG
-195 LTPTVPAID
+195 TPTVPAIED
-204 QVLAQYNVA
+204 TIAEYNRIKGDMA
-213 KLQGGGMEN
+213 N

-237 VHDVNGRK
+237 GVRK
-245 YFDLSAYRMQH
+245 DGKVILERTKHRDYILQDYFRQRGVIESDK
-256 LASYISSGRTDYS
+256 YIPE
-269 SIYYY
+269 
-274 APIYDYLGEFGQNY
+274 AAQNY
-288 VERAKELK
+288 LARAQELIE
-296 AAGERIKSSIG
+296 AGNKLKSLVISN
-307 EDGTVV
+307 DGNTKNDGAVV
-313 VGFWEDRPQFTA
+313 VGFWEDVNIFKKGSSYGTA
-325 RDAYWNTYLDGSIF
+325 YLEGYTNTGV
-339 AKAGLNTG
+339 NTG
-347 DSRSVRE
+347 DTRTVQE
-354 VFEDAL
+354 VFHKAL
-360 KSVSSPDKEING
+360 QSIATNDSYYI
-372 ENVSFYVNEQNDIH
+372 NEQSDPQ
-386 AFSEKILK
+386 AFSNKILK
-394 SVASALTK
+394 SVAQALVK
-402 EDIEGDFTVTDG
+402 EDVSGEFTVTEG
-414 YKVNSV
+414 YTVSSV
-420 TINGKKVVSKVTDE
+420 TINGKKIVDSVTDP
-434 NKEIKG
+434 NKEIRGTIEQTGQKV
-440 SIKQD
+440 I
-445 GNNVKISVPDG
+445 ISVPESVFNPGDNKFDYELKRVEDAPN
-456 IFKPG
+456 ISEEEEVEPADDYVPG
-461 KNSFE
+461 KKNVE
-466 YDLSR
+466 
-471 TAAEDAVAEEDE
+471 
-483 TDPSDD
+483 
-489 YQPATKTETV
+489 V
-499 GQLVGQFKVGDKGS
+499 GQLTGKFKVGTYETAT
-513 GMIGSKEPTTVQVT
+513 IGSKAPTSVEVT
-527 DLKYCYPSATKSI
+527 DLKYCYPNVSKDVKD
-540 TDKDQSNDTGQLDD
+540 TDASNDLGTVDD
-554 PVVKGK
+554 PIIAKK
-560 KSYAANLTTFGEDF
+560 KSYAANLTTDNETF
-574 TYQVLYRMNNAPLSF
+574 TYKILYRMNNAPLEF
-589 EENPMLVDRLDYR
+589 DKNAMLVDRLDYR
-602 LEYIDAHVT
+602 IAYKNAYVT
-611 DKDGRRLDNF
+611 DVDGNRIDKFTIKTKDVVDVATGQTQ
-621 KIRTVTGKDALG
+621 TVVYAT
-633 NERTIVVADI
+633 I
-643 PEAPGTQT
+643 PEDPGVNTET
-651 QYVNEGRY
+651 IKEGQYGN
-659 GAHKFKQ
+659 HKFKRYYLVVEAQ
-666 YTLNVKVRIKDQY
+666 LKDEY
-679 SSSNNPVVYRQI
+679 SFDNNPDEYKKI
-691 LQENDGLGILNQA
+691 LQENDGLGLMNQA
-704 NIVWNGKTDNPEDEG
+704 TILWNGSEDPVDPN

-728 YVKPPVETDIKKDVQ
+728 YVLPPVKTDIKKDVQ
-743 SVPNKEAGYK
+743 SVEGTTGAYVEGQ
-753 PENSHE
+753 EQL
-759 YLSSREQEF
+759 YLSARTQEYF
-768 YYNVESSWPGLFDTY
+768 YNVESVWPGLADSY
-783 NISDTLVPELEV
+783 ILSDTLVPELEFV
-795 VSAQVYI
+795 TAYGKGGAKITVNG
-802 NDVQNDTLTKKL
+802 NDVAALTNKLVVTGNTVKLELTKADFTGRT
-814 VIDATKQSVSL
+814 IARQIATANKG
-825 NLVKADIN
+825 NN
-833 ARLNLDIRRAT
+833 G
-844 SNYTKP
+844 P
-850 AVIRIGIKAK
+850 AVIKLTIKAK
-860 IRENANLA
+860 IKDGADLS
-868 KYVVDGEIKV
+868 KYAVGGQIKV
-878 PNDAKVVLN
+878 PNKAQVELN
-887 GKPQTS
+887 GKPQES
-893 NTVYVTPKEP
+893 NEVYVTPDEP
-903 GISKKINSSKD
+903 APSKKINSTLD
-914 EYNVLQENE
+914 VLNTTKSDE
-923 AFTFDIKTKL
+923 AFEFNIQTKL
-933 PNDISNYK
+933 PSDIQKYQ
-941 SYKIVDVLDERFE
+941 SYKISDKLDNRLE
-954 LQAGAQAFVNV
+954 LTNQPAPYIKGDAAQY
-965 ELSSHFDV
+965 FDV
-973 SYDANTRT
+973 TYDEARHT
-981 VTAAIKSGSLA
+981 VVATAKTAGLA
-992 LLTGGETVHLTIPAR
+992 SMTGGETVELVIPA
-1007 VKLGTAFAEIPNEA
+1007 KIKDGTAIEKIPNTA
-1021 RVYYTDPSSTGEK
+1021 TIFYQTPSSGGEK
-1034 ETPPTPPVVVT
+1034 ETPPTPPVHVT
-1045 PPPLIEK
+1045 PPPTIDK
-1052 QVNAK
+1052 KVNNET
-1057 QHADLTKRDEVFEY
+1057 HYNLTEATEAFTY
-1071 TIKSSVPKGAETF
+1071 TIETQVPDGATSF
-1084 EITDELDEALEFA
+1084 VISDKLVDVLEFDGEKGGA
-1097 GNQGDVVVKIADT
+1097 TVQINGTDVTTAT
-1110 TITDKV
+1110 TITAENKTL
-1116 EVTRTERNLGIKFTK
+1116 EV
-1131 EQLTADAGKTIVVTF
+1131 A
-1146 KAKIRG
+1146 
-1152 DVNLS
+1152 LS
-1157 VDKYTQDGTI
+1157 
-1167 KVPNKAKYTLNNNPK
+1167 
-1182 ESNTVTVTPPTPTPP
+1182 
-1197 TVEKKVNDKV
+1197 
-1207 HETLGQRNQ
+1207 
-1216 TFDYSIA
+1216 
-1223 TQVPTDAKS
+1223 
-1232 FVITDELK
+1232 
-1240 EVLEFAGNDGKGEV
+1240 
-1254 VVKIGDAIVT
+1254 
-1264 NTTDVK
+1264 
-1270 TENQTL
+1270 
-1276 TVSLTADQLAK
+1276 ADQLK
-1287 LQGQKV
+1287 NNVGQKV
-1293 LVTFKAKIRANVNL
+1293 LVTFKAKVI
-1307 TGYLVEGSDTIK
+1307 EGSDLSNYIKEGVAK
-1319 VPNTASIRVD
+1319 VPNTASYIINTD
-1329 NNPKVDSQPVA
+1329 PK
-1340 VTPPTPTPPT
+1340 
-1350 VEKKINDKVH
+1350 
-1360 ETLGQRDQMFEY
+1360 
-1372 SIETQVPTD
+1372 
-1381 AKSFVI
+1381 
-1387 TDELKEVLEFAGNDG
+1387 
-1402 KGEVVVKID
+1402 
-1411 GADVTKDT
+1411 
-1419 KVTVA
+1419 
-1424 NQIMTVSLTADQLA
+1424 
-1438 KHQGQKVLV
+1438 
-1447 TFKAKIR
+1447 
-1454 ANVNLIAYL
+1454 
-1463 EKASNTIKVPNTASI
+1463 
-1478 RVDNNPKVDSQP
+1478 
-1490 VTVTPPTPETPTIV
+1490 
-1504 KKVNNKDHED
+1504 
-1514 LTKRDEEFE
+1514 
-1523 YTIQTQVPTDAKSFV
+1523 
-1538 ITDELKEVLEF
+1538 
-1549 VGKNGVTVK
+1549 
-1558 IGETDVTNNTTVKIE
+1558 
-1573 NRTLTV
+1573 
-1579 SLTDNQLAKYQ
+1579 
-1590 GQKVLVTFK
+1590 
-1599 AKIVANADLT
+1599 
-1609 AYTANGT
+1609 
-1616 TKVPNTANFVI
+1616 
-1627 NNDFTTKKE
+1627 TKKE
-1636 TEPVT
+1636 TKPVT

-1647 TPTPKKTVNDKQ
+1647 ASEPQKTVNDQ
-1659 AEKLSNLDEVF
+1659 QSAQLSNLEEVF
-1670 TYKVTAEVPKNTA
+1670 TYKVTAQVPTNTA

-1698 TITETG
+1698 TVTETSA
-1704 VTVGDATLDKG
+1704 TAGDATLDQKV
-1715 MTVTSPKD
+1715 TVTSPEE
-1723 ANADSGKVT
+1723 ANTANGNVT
-1732 AALPTNEIS
+1732 ASLSSNDIA
-1741 KYAGKTVVLT
+1741 KFAGKTVTLT
-1751 IKARIKEGVQS
+1751 IKARLKEGVTAE
-1762 FELAKYITAD
+1762 ELAKYVTAD
-1772 NQEGS
+1772 NVAGS
-1777 IPNKA
+1777 IPNRA
-1782 TLTVGDRPDQKK
+1782 TLTVGDKPNQTKE
-1794 DSNNVPV
+1794 SENVPV
-1801 TPPSED
+1801 TPPSET
-1807 PTVTKKINDKLEHL
+1807 PSITKKINGNLEHL

-1827 NYTYNIKTKLPAD
+1827 DYSYNIKVKVPAD
-1840 ITTYKKFVISDELDA
+1840 ITSYKKFVIRDELNAD
-1855 ELAVQGKPVI
+1855 LAIQGTPVI
-1865 SGPAAQ
+1865 SEPATQ
-1871 FFDVKVEG
+1871 YFDVKVEG

-1889 VTAQELAGKEVE
+1889 AAAQELAGKEVE

-1907 IRKGVTTQNIPNIA
+1907 IRKGVTTQNIPNTA
-1921 RITYQNRTHADG
+1921 EVVYQNRNHVEG
-1933 TPDSKK
+1933 TPDGKN

-1950 ETPTVEKKI
+1950 E
-1959 NKDLTEATVL
+1959 D
-1969 PESNYTYNITSLLP
+1969 
-1983 VDITRYKAYAI
+1983 
-1994 VDELDE
+1994 
-2000 NLAIQGTPVMAKI
+2000 
-2013 DGVDMTQFFDVKV
+2013 
-2026 AGQKVTATMKNFENA
+2026 
-2041 AALAGKKVE
+2041 
-2050 LVITAQVKSTSKA
+2050 
-2063 PKIDNTAK
+2063 
-2071 VTYQNK
+2071 
-2077 NHVDGEPDRETP
+2077 
-2089 PTPPVTVT
+2089 
-2097 PPPVTKKINETL
+2097 
-2109 DHLDTATKTNYNY
+2109 
-2122 NIKTVLP
+2122 
-2129 TDIASYK
+2129 
-2136 TFVIN
+2136 
-2141 DDLDKDLEVQGT
+2141 
-2153 PIIKGDAAK
+2153 
-2162 FFKVTV
+2162 
-2168 DGQKVRATITD
+2168 
-2179 FNAAKAYAGKEVELV
+2179 
-2194 IVSQIRE
+2194 
-2201 GVTRQA
+2201 
-2207 IPNQTTITYTNK
+2207 
-2219 VKAGGEPGDTTTTP
+2219 
-2233 PTPPVTVTPPGE
+2233 
-2245 TPTVEKKINKDLTEA
+2245 
-2260 TVLPESNY
+2260 
-2268 TYNITSLLPVDI
+2268 
-2280 TRYKAYAI
+2280 
-2288 VDELDENLAIQ
+2288 
-2299 GTPVMAKIDGV
+2299 
-2310 DMTQF
+2310 
-2315 FDVKVAGQKVTATMK
+2315 
-2330 NFKDAAALAGKKVEL
+2330 
-2345 VITAQVKATS
+2345 
-2355 TAAKIDNT
+2355 
-2363 AKVTYQNKNHVDG
+2363 
-2376 EPDSETPPTPP
+2376 
-2387 VTVTT
+2387 
-2392 PPVTKKINENLDH
+2392 
-2405 LDTATQTNYTY
+2405 
-2416 NIKTVLPTDIATYK
+2416 
-2430 RFVITDSLESELAVQ
+2430 
-2445 GIPTMTGDAAK
+2445 
-2456 FFDVKVEGQVVTATI
+2456 
-2471 TDFEAAK
+2471 
-2478 AMAGK
+2478 
-2483 EVELVIVS
+2483 
-2491 QIREGVT
+2491 
-2498 RQAIP
+2498 
-2503 NQTTISYTN
+2503 
-2512 KAKADGTPGDVTT
+2512 
-2525 TPPTPPVT
+2525 
-2533 VTTPPVTKKINESLD
+2533 
-2548 HLDTA
+2548 
-2553 TQTNYTYNIKTVLP
+2553 
-2567 TDIATYKRFVI
+2567 
-2578 TDSLEGELAVQ
+2578 
-2589 GIPTMTGDAA
+2589 
-2599 KFFDVKVDG
+2599 
-2608 QVVTATITDFEAA
+2608 
-2621 KAMAGKEVELVIVSQ
+2621 
-2636 IREGV
+2636 
-2641 TRQAIPNQTT
+2641 
-2651 ISYTNKAK
+2651 
-2659 ADGTPGDV
+2659 
-2667 TTTPPTPP
+2667 
-2675 VTVTPP
+2675 
-2681 GETPTVEK
+2681 PTVEK

-3366 AVKVTVEGN
+3366 A
-3375 RVVASVVDFS
+3375 
-3385 RLAGFKQIQLYIPA
+3385 
-3399 YIKSD
+3399 
-3404 ADLTAYMKDNA
+3404 DLTAYMKDNA

-3680 AKKRQAIVQERIA
+3680 AKKRQAMVQERIA

>member
-1 MSRNRKIKHLFL
+1 M
-13 VFILL
+13 
-18 ISQLGMLLG
+18 G
-27 TIPNIKAVD
+27 D
-36 LGTTNA
+36 
-42 DGVTTTVSQQGCAI
+42 
-56 KIETKQEVNW
+56 
-66 GLPRQPVDLVI
+66 
-77 LQDASG
+77 
-83 SFINTIRKVKDA
+83 
-95 LIDLTTPVEAEKYD
+95 
-109 EKNPRLVFTDDPKT
+109 NP
-123 TDRVMVA
+123 
-130 SYGGADDYRVFDSY
+130 
-144 DSYKIATSDSNFTV
+144 
-158 LGRTEPQD
+158 
-166 GYRFTSTGTSLLSNK
+166 
-181 QQIDDY
+181 
-187 INNFTVGG
+187 
-195 LTPTVPAID
+195 
-204 QVLAQYNVA
+204 
-213 KLQGGGMEN
+213 
-222 NRKTV
+222 
-227 FLLVTDGVAN
+227 
-237 VHDVNGRK
+237 
-245 YFDLSAYRMQH
+245 
-256 LASYISSGRTDYS
+256 
-269 SIYYY
+269 
-274 APIYDYLGEFGQNY
+274 
-288 VERAKELK
+288 
-296 AAGERIKSSIG
+296 
-307 EDGTVV
+307 
-313 VGFWEDRPQFTA
+313 
-325 RDAYWNTYLDGSIF
+325 
-339 AKAGLNTG
+339 
-347 DSRSVRE
+347 
-354 VFEDAL
+354 
-360 KSVSSPDKEING
+360 
-372 ENVSFYVNEQNDIH
+372 
-386 AFSEKILK
+386 
-394 SVASALTK
+394 
-402 EDIEGDFTVTDG
+402 
-414 YKVNSV
+414 
-420 TINGKKVVSKVTDE
+420 
-434 NKEIKG
+434 
-440 SIKQD
+440 
-445 GNNVKISVPDG
+445 
-456 IFKPG
+456 
-461 KNSFE
+461 
-466 YDLSR
+466 
-471 TAAEDAVAEEDE
+471 
-483 TDPSDD
+483 TDPRAS
-489 YQPATKTETV
+489 V
-499 GQLVGQFKVGDKGS
+499 
-513 GMIGSKEPTTVQVT
+513 
-527 DLKYCYPSATKSI
+527 
-540 TDKDQSNDTGQLDD
+540 
-554 PVVKGK
+554 
-560 KSYAANLTTFGEDF
+560 
-574 TYQVLYRMNNAPLSF
+574 
-589 EENPMLVDRLDYR
+589 
-602 LEYIDAHVT
+602 
-611 DKDGRRLDNF
+611 
-621 KIRTVTGKDALG
+621 
-633 NERTIVVADI
+633 
-643 PEAPGTQT
+643 
-651 QYVNEGRY
+651 
-659 GAHKFKQ
+659 
-666 YTLNVKVRIKDQY
+666 
-679 SSSNNPVVYRQI
+679 
-691 LQENDGLGILNQA
+691 
-704 NIVWNGKTDNPEDEG
+704 
-719 AKTRRSNTV
+719 RRSNAV
-728 YVKPPVETDIKKDVQ
+728 YVVPPVETDIKKDVQ
-743 SVPNKEAGYK
+743 SVDGIGEGYVK
-753 PENSHE
+753 DQDQLYLGTRSQE
-759 YLSSREQEF
+759 Y
-768 YYNVESSWPGLFDTY
+768 YYNVESAWPGIAKSYIL
-783 NISDTLVPELEV
+783 SDTLVDELEV
-795 VSAQVYI
+795 LEAKITVNGKAV
-802 NDVQNDTLTKKL
+802 DALTQKI
-814 VIDATKQSVSL
+814 VTSGQTVTL
-825 NLVKADIN
+825 NLGEADFN
-833 ARLNLDIRRAT
+833 SRAISRQIT
-844 SNYTKP
+844 TANRGNKGP
-850 AVIRIGIKAK
+850 AVIKLTIKARIK
-860 IRENANLA
+860 DKADLT
-868 KYVVDGEIKV
+868 KYVVNGQIKV
-878 PNDAKVVLN
+878 PNKATVELN

-893 NTVYVTPKEP
+893 NTVYVTPDEP
-903 GISKKINSSKD
+903 APSKKINSTLD
-914 EYNVLQENE
+914 VLHTTKSSE
-923 AFTFDIKTKL
+923 AFEFNIQTKL
-933 PNDISNYK
+933 PRDIKSYK
-941 SYKIVDVLDERFE
+941 SYKITDKLDSRLE
-954 LQAGAQAFVNV
+954 LTNSPAPYVKEPYAQ
-965 ELSSHFDV
+965 HFDV
-973 SYDANTRT
+973 THDAATNT
-981 VTAAIKSGSLA
+981 VTATAKATSLST
-992 LLTGGETVHLTIPAR
+992 LTGGEMVELVIPA
-1007 VKLGTAFAEIPNEA
+1007 KIKDGTSVEEIPNTSKI
-1021 RVYYTDPSSTGEK
+1021 VYETPTSGGEK

-1084 EITDELDEALEFA
+1084 EITDELDEVLEFA

-1110 TITDKV
+1110 AVTDKV
-1116 EVTRTERNLGIKFTK
+1116 TITRSERNLGIKFTK
-1131 EQLTADAGKTIVVTF
+1131 EQLTADAGKAIVITF

-1182 ESNTVTVTPPTPTPP
+1182 ESNTVTVTPPPPTPP

-1319 VPNTASIRVD
+1319 VPNTASISVD
-1329 NNPKVDSQPVA
+1329 NNPKVNSQPVT

-1350 VEKKINDKVH
+1350 VEKKVNNKEH
-1360 ETLGQRDQMFEY
+1360 EALGQRDQMFEY

-1411 GADVTKDT
+1411 EADVTNKTTVEVKDQT
-1419 KVTVA
+1419 L
-1424 NQIMTVSLTADQLA
+1424 TVSLTADQLA
-1438 KHQGQKVLV
+1438 KHQGQKVLI

-1478 RVDNNPKVDSQP
+1478 RVDNNPKVDSRP
-1490 VTVTPPTPETPTIV
+1490 VTVTPPTPDTPTIV

-1549 VGKNGVTVK
+1549 VGKDGKNGVTVK

-1579 SLTDNQLAKYQ
+1579 SLTDDQLVKYQ

-1782 TLTVGDRPDQKK
+1782 TLTVGDKPDQKK

-1921 RITYQNRTHADG
+1921 RITYQNRTHAAG

-2000 NLAIQGTPVMAKI
+2000 NLAIQGTPVMAEI
-2013 DGVDMTQFFDVKV
+2013 DGVDITQFFDVKV
-2026 AGQKVTATMKNFENA
+2026 VGQKVTATMKNFENA
-2041 AALAGKKVE
+2041 AALTGKKVE

-2077 NHVDGEPDRETP
+2077 SHVDGTPDSETP

-2129 TDIASYK
+2129 SDIASYK

-2153 PIIKGDAAK
+2153 PIIKDDAAK

-2219 VKAGGEPGDTTTTP
+2219 VKVGGEPGDTTTTP

-2299 GTPVMAKIDGV
+2299 GTPVMAEIDGV

-2345 VITAQVKATS
+2345 VITAQVKSTS
-2355 TAAKIDNT
+2355 KAPKIDNT
-2363 AKVTYQNKNHVDG
+2363 AKVTYQNKSHVDG
-2376 EPDSETPPTPP
+2376 TPDSETPPTPP
-2387 VTVTT
+2387 VTVTP
-2392 PPVTKKINENLDH
+2392 PPVTKKINETLDH
-2405 LDTATQTNYTY
+2405 LDTATKTNYNY
-2416 NIKTVLPTDIATYK
+2416 NIKTVLPSDIASYK
-2430 RFVITDSLESELAVQ
+2430 TFVINDDLDKDLEVQ
-2445 GIPTMTGDAAK
+2445 GTPIIKGDAAK
-2456 FFDVKVEGQVVTATI
+2456 FFKVTVDGQKVRATI
-2471 TDFEAAK
+2471 TDFSAAR
-2478 AMAGK
+2478 AYAGK

-2503 NQTTISYTN
+2503 NQTTITYTN
-2512 KAKADGTPGDVTT
+2512 KVKAGGEPGDTTT

-2533 VTTPPVTKKINESLD
+2533 VTPPGEDPTVEKKINNTLD
-2548 HLDTA
+2548 HLDVDTEKD
-2553 TQTNYTYNIKTVLP
+2553 YTYNITTTLPVDITSYKKFAIVDVL
-2567 TDIATYKRFVI
+2567 DK
-2578 TDSLEGELAVQ
+2578 DLAVQ
-2589 GIPTMTGDAA
+2589 GTPTITGEAA

-2608 QVVTATITDFEAA
+2608 QTVTAAMKDFKNA
-2621 KAMAGKEVELVIVSQ
+2621 KDLAGKKVELVIVSQ

-2641 TRQAIPNQTT
+2641 TRQAIPNTAKVTYQ
-2651 ISYTNKAK
+2651 NKSHV
-2659 ADGTPGDV
+2659 DGTPDSE
-2667 TTTPPTPP
+2667 TPPTPP

-2681 GETPTVEK
+2681 GEDPTVEK
-2689 KINRDLTEAVVLPES
+2689 KINNTLDHLDVDTEKD
-2704 NYTYNITSTLPVDI
+2704 YTYNITTTLPVDI
-2718 TSYKAYAIVDE
+2718 TSYKKFVIVDV
-2729 LDENLSIQGTPVVT
+2729 LD
-2743 GDAAK
+2743 
-2748 FFDVTVTGNT
+2748 
-2758 VKATMKDFK
+2758 KD
-2767 QAKDLAGKQVELVI
+2767 
-2781 TAQVKSTSTATKI
+2781 
-2794 DNTAKVTYQNK
+2794 
-2805 NHVDGEPDS
+2805 
-2814 ETPPTPPVTV
+2814 
-2824 TTPPVTKKIN
+2824 
-2834 ENLDHL
+2834 
-2840 DTATQTNYTYNIK
+2840 
-2853 TVLPTD
+2853 
-2859 IATYKRFVITDSLE
+2859 
-2873 GELAVQGIPTM
+2873 LAVQGTPTII
-2884 TGDAAKFFDVKV
+2884 GEAAKFFDVKV
-2896 DGQVVTATIT
+2896 DGQTVTATMK
-2906 DFEAAKAM
+2906 DFKNAKDL
-2914 AGKEVELVIVSQIRE
+2914 AGKKVELVIVSQVRE

-2936 PNQTTISYTN
+2936 PNTAKVEFTN
-2946 KAKADGT
+2946 KA
-2953 PGDVTTTPPTPPVT
+2953 
-2967 VTPPGETPTV
+2967 
-2977 EKKINRDLEHL
+2977 
-2988 DIETEKDYNY
+2988 
-2998 NITTNL
+2998 
-3004 PVDIV
+3004 
-3009 SYKRYVLTDTLDQ
+3009 
-3022 DLAIQGTPVITG
+3022 
-3034 EAAKFFD
+3034 
-3041 VTVEGQTVTATM
+3041 GQV
-3053 KDFKQAKDLAGKQ
+3053 
-3066 VELVITAQVREG
+3066 
-3078 ITRPNIP
+3078 
-3085 NTAKVG
+3085 
-3091 FTNKSDQTGEKETK
+3091 GEKETK

-3120 KKVNGAASAELAS
+3120 KKVNGAESADLAS
-3133 RQEVFTYTIDTVVP
+3133 RQEVFTYTIDTIVP
-3147 TGAFAFEVN
+3147 TGAFAFEVS
-3156 DTLEDVLAFEG
+3156 DTLKDVLTFEG
-3167 EVTATLA
+3167 AVTATLS
-3174 GKALSTNQITVAGQ
+3174 GKSIAQSQISIDGQ
-3188 TVTVKLTKEQ
+3188 TVTVKLTKQQ
-3198 VRQQAG
+3198 VREQAG
-3204 APLQV
+3204 KPLHIE
-3209 VFFAKVKD
+3209 FSAKVKD
-3217 GADLTPYM
+3217 GVDLTPYM
-3225 TDGRTS
+3225 TNGKTS
-3231 VPNTASYIINNDPST
+3231 IPNTANYIVNNDPAT

-3261 EPSVDKKINRDL
+3261 EPGIDKKINRDL
-3273 THLDVEVNKSY
+3273 THLNVEVNKSY

-3290 DLPQDIATYKEFVV
+3290 NLPQDIATYREFVI
-3304 TDIVEPVLAING
+3304 TDTLESVLAING
-3316 EVVAYVDGYATD
+3316 DVVAYVDGYATD

-3336 NRVVASVV
+3336 NRVVATVV
-3344 DFSRLAGFKQIQLY
+3344 DFAK
-3358 IPAYIKSD
+3358 
-3366 AVKVTVEGN
+3366 
-3375 RVVASVVDFS
+3375 
-3385 RLAGFKQIQLYIPA
+3385 LAGFKQIQLYIPA

-3404 ADLTAYMKDNA
+3404 ADLTAYVTNNV
-3415 ASIPNTASLD
+3415 ASIPNTASLE

-3433 KRKETTP
+3433 KRKDTTP

-3469 RVAGLEQTDYL
+3469 RVEGLEQTNYL
-3480 ALLLATENFRF
+3480 ALLQATESFRF

-3496 VPMDEAD
+3496 VPTDEAED
-3503 DKRLNLT
+3503 RRLNLT
-3510 SLTITDQMDNLFTVS
+3510 SITITDQLDPLFTV
-3525 PDKVAVKVT
+3525 DKAKVAVKLT
-3534 NAPTANANYIDEDV
+3534 NAPTSNANYIDEDV
-3548 EKAQAALDVEV
+3548 EKAQAELDAEK

-3564 IKQSAQTDT
+3564 IKKSSQTEA
-3573 SAAALT
+3573 SAAALS
-3579 EAQNLLA
+3579 EAQKVVA
-3586 TLEAEWTAAEA
+3586 RLETELAEA
-3597 KLAELTTAELTE
+3597 QAKLTE
-3609 APVET
+3609 LKTSATSATTESSSSTEVSAANPVDMIAT
-3614 PAVDYASE
+3614 DHSSE
-3622 IAAQEALMAELQA
+3622 IAAQEVVIAELQA
-3635 KLDEAKTQVQTAQAA
+3635 KLEAAKQRVQAAQEVLAKAKTP
-3650 LSTAKTA
+3650 S
-3657 AEVKVEVE
+3657 EVKVEAD
-3665 NQEKVVAEK
+3665 NQEKVVVAK
-3674 QTVLDE
+3674 QKVLDE
-3680 AKKRQAIVQERIA
+3680 AKEKQAKVQERVEQFA
-3693 QLANVNEKGELTAQ
+3693 KVNDKGELTAE
-3707 AIVALGGSI
+3707 AIAALGGTI
-3716 KVEGQL
+3716 KVDGQF

-3741 NVIIYSSISD
+3741 NVIIYSSITD
-3751 VDALTKDHFTIGI
+3751 VNALTIDHFTKGI

-3771 FNHDPSEQLTKKTN
+3771 FNHDPSDNLTKKTN
-3785 KVTVVPPKNDTPP
+3785 KVTVVPPKNETPP
-3798 PPPTTPEKPKGELP
+3798 PPATPDKPKGDLP
-3812 TPPTPPTTP
+3812 TPPTPPTEP
-3821 PAESTP
+3821 TP
-3827 PPPGKT
+3827 PPSSGPI
-3833 LPKTGVAENG
+3833 LPKTGTNENG
-3843 MYALVG
+3843 VYAIVG
-3849 MILGTLTLVFR
+3849 IILGALTFVL
-3860 RRKQ
+3860 RKRKDNDSL

>member
-1 MSRNRKIKHLFL
+1 MAI
-13 VFILL
+13 VLL
-18 ISQLGMLLG
+18 ISQMGMLLSSMPYVAAEIPLATLDP
-27 TIPNIKAVD
+27 TIK
-36 LGTTNA
+36 
-42 DGVTTTVSQQGCAI
+42 VTQNGCAL
-56 KIETKQEVNW
+56 KIEKTEEVKW
-66 GLPRQPVDLVI
+66 ELPRQPIDLVI
-77 LQDASG
+77 LQDTSG
-83 SFINTIRKVKDA
+83 SFEDTISYVQSA
-95 LIDLTTPVEAEKYD
+95 LKTLTKPVSLEDYD
-109 EKNPRLVFTDDPKT
+109 EKEPRLVFTGNKDT
-123 TDRVMVA
+123 TDRVMINTFQGIDG
-130 SYGGADDYRVFDSY
+130 SNYYY
-144 DSYKIATSDSNFTV
+144 DSDFKIFSHLNV
-158 LGRTEPQD
+158 QQD
-166 GYRFTSTGTSLLSNK
+166 GAYRYQYRNTELLTSETEIN
-181 QQIDDY
+181 QFIDKFNT
-187 INNFTVGG
+187 IGG
-195 LTPTVPAID
+195 TPTVPAID
-204 QVLAQYNVA
+204 DTIARYNSI
-213 KLQGGGMEN
+213 KGDMKN
-222 NRKTV
+222 NRKTI
-227 FLLVTDGVAN
+227 FLLITDGVAN
-237 VHDVNGRK
+237 GFRSQNGQVLMDRSIERGTLLRNEFIREGVVDSQR
-245 YFDLSAYRMQH
+245 YVPEAQQD
-256 LASYISSGRTDYS
+256 YIK
-269 SIYYY
+269 
-274 APIYDYLGEFGQNY
+274 
-288 VERAKELK
+288 RAQELK
-296 AAGERIKSSIG
+296 EAGQRLEALVKSNDQNDKN
-307 EDGTVV
+307 DGAVI
-313 VGFWEDRPQFTA
+313 VGFWEDIKIFTTGSS
-325 RDAYWNTYLDGSIF
+325 YGTTYQDGSVFEKVGIDVG
-339 AKAGLNTG
+339 ADK
-347 DSRSVRE
+347 RSVQE
-354 VFEDAL
+354 VFHEAL
-360 KSVSSPDKEING
+360 KSVATSEQY
-372 ENVSFYVNEQNDIH
+372 YVNEQANPQ
-386 AFSEKILK
+386 AFSDKILK
-394 SVASALTK
+394 AVTQALVK
-402 EDIEGDFTVTDG
+402 ENVEGTFQITEG
-414 YKVNSV
+414 YKVDSV
-420 TINGKKVVSKVTDE
+420 TINDKTVVENVTDE
-434 NKEIKG
+434 ATQIQGKVTQNG
-440 SIKQD
+440 TT
-445 GNNVKISVPDG
+445 VTISVPESV
-456 IFKPG
+456 FNPG
-461 KNSFE
+461 NNKFD
-466 YDLSR
+466 YLLSR
-471 TAAEDAVAEEDE
+471 TEDVENIAEEDE
-483 TDPSDD
+483 EEPSDD
-489 YQPATKTETV
+489 YAPQQVERQV
-499 GQLVGQFKVGDKGS
+499 GQLTGTFKVGDYES
-513 GMIGSKEPTTVQVT
+513 AEIGSKEPTTVTVT
-527 DLKYCYPSATKSI
+527 DLKYCYPNVSKDVK
-540 TDKDQSNDTGQLDD
+540 DKDATNDLGIVDD
-554 PVVKGK
+554 PIIAKK
-560 KSYAANLTTFGEDF
+560 KSYAANLTTDNETF
-574 TYQVLYRMNNAPLSF
+574 TYKILYRMNNAPLEF
-589 EENPMLVDRLDYR
+589 DKNAMLVDRLDYR
-602 LEYIDAHVT
+602 IAYKNAYVT
-611 DKDGRRLDNF
+611 DVDGNRIDKFTIKTKDVVDVATGQTQ
-621 KIRTVTGKDALG
+621 TVVYAT
-633 NERTIVVADI
+633 I
-643 PEAPGTQT
+643 PEDPGVNTET
-651 QYVNEGRY
+651 IKEGQYGN
-659 GAHKFKQ
+659 HKFKRYYLVVEAQ
-666 YTLNVKVRIKDQY
+666 LKDEY
-679 SSSNNPVVYRQI
+679 SFDNNPDEYKKI
-691 LQENDGLGILNQA
+691 LQENDGLGLMNQA
-704 NIVWNGKTDNPEDEG
+704 TILWNGSEDPVDPN

-728 YVKPPVETDIKKDVQ
+728 YVLPPVKTDIKKDVQ
-743 SVPNKEAGYK
+743 SVEGTTGDYVKGQEQL
-753 PENSHE
+753 
-759 YLSSREQEF
+759 YLSARTQEYF
-768 YYNVESSWPGLFDTY
+768 YNVESVWPGLADSY
-783 NISDTLVPELEV
+783 ILSDTLVPELEFVTAYGNGGAKITVNGKEVKSLTDKLV
-795 VSAQVYI
+795 VTGNTVKLE
-802 NDVQNDTLTKKL
+802 LTKADFTGRT
-814 VIDATKQSVSL
+814 IARQIATANKG
-825 NLVKADIN
+825 NN
-833 ARLNLDIRRAT
+833 G
-844 SNYTKP
+844 P
-850 AVIRIGIKAK
+850 AVIKLTIKAK
-860 IRENANLA
+860 IKDGADLS
-868 KYVVDGEIKV
+868 KYAVGGQIKV
-878 PNDAKVVLN
+878 PNKAQVELN
-887 GKPQTS
+887 GKPQES
-893 NTVYVTPKEP
+893 NEVYVTPDEP
-903 GISKKINSSKD
+903 APSKKINSTLD
-914 EYNVLQENE
+914 VLNTTKSDE
-923 AFTFDIKTKL
+923 AFEFNIQTKL
-933 PNDISNYK
+933 PRDIQKYQ
-941 SYKIVDVLDERFE
+941 SYKISDKLDNRLE
-954 LQAGAQAFVNV
+954 LTNQPAPYIKGNAAQY
-965 ELSSHFDV
+965 FDV
-973 SYDANTRT
+973 TYDEASHT
-981 VTAAIKSGSLA
+981 VVATAKTASLA
-992 LLTGGETVHLTIPAR
+992 SMMGGETVELVIPA
-1007 VKLGTAFAEIPNEA
+1007 KIKDGTAIEKIPNTA
-1021 RVYYTDPSSTGEK
+1021 TIFYQTPSSGGEK
-1034 ETPPTPPVVVT
+1034 ETPPTPPVHVT
-1045 PPPLIEK
+1045 PPPTIDK
-1052 QVNAK
+1052 KVNNET
-1057 QHADLTKRDEVFEY
+1057 HYNLTEATEAFTY
-1071 TIKSSVPKGAETF
+1071 TIETQVPDGATSF
-1084 EITDELDEALEFA
+1084 VISDKLVDVLEFD
-1097 GNQGDVVVKIADT
+1097 GEKGGVTVQINGTDVTAAT
-1110 TITDKV
+1110 TITAENKTL
-1116 EVTRTERNLGIKFTK
+1116 EV
-1131 EQLTADAGKTIVVTF
+1131 A
-1146 KAKIRG
+1146 
-1152 DVNLS
+1152 LS
-1157 VDKYTQDGTI
+1157 
-1167 KVPNKAKYTLNNNPK
+1167 
-1182 ESNTVTVTPPTPTPP
+1182 
-1197 TVEKKVNDKV
+1197 
-1207 HETLGQRNQ
+1207 
-1216 TFDYSIA
+1216 
-1223 TQVPTDAKS
+1223 
-1232 FVITDELK
+1232 
-1240 EVLEFAGNDGKGEV
+1240 
-1254 VVKIGDAIVT
+1254 
-1264 NTTDVK
+1264 
-1270 TENQTL
+1270 
-1276 TVSLTADQLAK
+1276 ADQLK
-1287 LQGQKV
+1287 NNVGQKV
-1293 LVTFKAKIRANVNL
+1293 LVTFKAKVI
-1307 TGYLVEGSDTIK
+1307 EGSDLSNYIKEGVAK
-1319 VPNTASIRVD
+1319 VPNTASYIINTD
-1329 NNPKVDSQPVA
+1329 PK
-1340 VTPPTPTPPT
+1340 
-1350 VEKKINDKVH
+1350 
-1360 ETLGQRDQMFEY
+1360 
-1372 SIETQVPTD
+1372 
-1381 AKSFVI
+1381 
-1387 TDELKEVLEFAGNDG
+1387 
-1402 KGEVVVKID
+1402 
-1411 GADVTKDT
+1411 
-1419 KVTVA
+1419 
-1424 NQIMTVSLTADQLA
+1424 
-1438 KHQGQKVLV
+1438 
-1447 TFKAKIR
+1447 
-1454 ANVNLIAYL
+1454 
-1463 EKASNTIKVPNTASI
+1463 
-1478 RVDNNPKVDSQP
+1478 
-1490 VTVTPPTPETPTIV
+1490 
-1504 KKVNNKDHED
+1504 
-1514 LTKRDEEFE
+1514 
-1523 YTIQTQVPTDAKSFV
+1523 
-1538 ITDELKEVLEF
+1538 
-1549 VGKNGVTVK
+1549 
-1558 IGETDVTNNTTVKIE
+1558 
-1573 NRTLTV
+1573 
-1579 SLTDNQLAKYQ
+1579 
-1590 GQKVLVTFK
+1590 
-1599 AKIVANADLT
+1599 
-1609 AYTANGT
+1609 
-1616 TKVPNTANFVI
+1616 
-1627 NNDFTTKKE
+1627 TKKE
-1636 TEPVT
+1636 TKPVT

-1647 TPTPKKTVNDKQ
+1647 ASEPQKTVNDQ
-1659 AEKLSNLDEVF
+1659 QSAQLSNLEEVF
-1670 TYKVTAEVPKNTA
+1670 TYKVTAQVPTNTA

-1698 TITETG
+1698 TVTETS
-1704 VTVGDATLDKG
+1704 VTVGDATLDQKV
-1715 MTVTSPKD
+1715 TVTSPEE
-1723 ANADSGKVT
+1723 ANTANGNVT
-1732 AALPTNEIS
+1732 ASLSSNDIA
-1741 KYAGKTVVLT
+1741 KFAGKTVTLT
-1751 IKARIKEGVQS
+1751 IKARLKEGVTAE
-1762 FELAKYITAD
+1762 ELAKYVTAD
-1772 NQEGS
+1772 NVAGS
-1777 IPNKA
+1777 IPNRA
-1782 TLTVGDRPDQKK
+1782 TLTVGDKPNQTKE
-1794 DSNNVPV
+1794 SENVPV
-1801 TPPSED
+1801 TPPSET
-1807 PTVTKKINDKLEHL
+1807 PSITKKINGNLEHL

-1827 NYTYNIKTKLPAD
+1827 DYSYNIKVKVPAD
-1840 ITTYKKFVISDELDA
+1840 ITSYKKFVIRDELNAD
-1855 ELAVQGKPVI
+1855 LAIQGTPVI
-1865 SGPAAQ
+1865 SEPATQ
-1871 FFDVKVEG
+1871 YFDVKVEG

-1889 VTAQELAGKEVE
+1889 AAAQELAGKEVE

-1907 IRKGVTTQNIPNIA
+1907 IRKGVTTQNIPNTA
-1921 RITYQNRTHADG
+1921 EVVYQNRNHVEG
-1933 TPDSKK
+1933 TPD
-1939 DTPPVTVTPPG
+1939 G
-1950 ETPTVEKKI
+1950 
-1959 NKDLTEATVL
+1959 
-1969 PESNYTYNITSLLP
+1969 
-1983 VDITRYKAYAI
+1983 
-1994 VDELDE
+1994 
-2000 NLAIQGTPVMAKI
+2000 
-2013 DGVDMTQFFDVKV
+2013 
-2026 AGQKVTATMKNFENA
+2026 KN
-2041 AALAGKKVE
+2041 
-2050 LVITAQVKSTSKA
+2050 
-2063 PKIDNTAK
+2063 D
-2071 VTYQNK
+2071 
-2077 NHVDGEPDRETP
+2077 
-2089 PTPPVTVT
+2089 
-2097 PPPVTKKINETL
+2097 
-2109 DHLDTATKTNYNY
+2109 
-2122 NIKTVLP
+2122 
-2129 TDIASYK
+2129 
-2136 TFVIN
+2136 
-2141 DDLDKDLEVQGT
+2141 
-2153 PIIKGDAAK
+2153 
-2162 FFKVTV
+2162 
-2168 DGQKVRATITD
+2168 
-2179 FNAAKAYAGKEVELV
+2179 
-2194 IVSQIRE
+2194 
-2201 GVTRQA
+2201 
-2207 IPNQTTITYTNK
+2207 
-2219 VKAGGEPGDTTTTP
+2219 
-2233 PTPPVTVTPPGE
+2233 
-2245 TPTVEKKINKDLTEA
+2245 
-2260 TVLPESNY
+2260 
-2268 TYNITSLLPVDI
+2268 
-2280 TRYKAYAI
+2280 
-2288 VDELDENLAIQ
+2288 
-2299 GTPVMAKIDGV
+2299 
-2310 DMTQF
+2310 
-2315 FDVKVAGQKVTATMK
+2315 
-2330 NFKDAAALAGKKVEL
+2330 
-2345 VITAQVKATS
+2345 
-2355 TAAKIDNT
+2355 
-2363 AKVTYQNKNHVDG
+2363 
-2376 EPDSETPPTPP
+2376 
-2387 VTVTT
+2387 
-2392 PPVTKKINENLDH
+2392 
-2405 LDTATQTNYTY
+2405 
-2416 NIKTVLPTDIATYK
+2416 
-2430 RFVITDSLESELAVQ
+2430 
-2445 GIPTMTGDAAK
+2445 
-2456 FFDVKVEGQVVTATI
+2456 
-2471 TDFEAAK
+2471 
-2478 AMAGK
+2478 
-2483 EVELVIVS
+2483 
-2491 QIREGVT
+2491 
-2498 RQAIP
+2498 
-2503 NQTTISYTN
+2503 
-2512 KAKADGTPGDVTT
+2512 
-2525 TPPTPPVT
+2525 
-2533 VTTPPVTKKINESLD
+2533 
-2548 HLDTA
+2548 
-2553 TQTNYTYNIKTVLP
+2553 
-2567 TDIATYKRFVI
+2567 
-2578 TDSLEGELAVQ
+2578 
-2589 GIPTMTGDAA
+2589 
-2599 KFFDVKVDG
+2599 
-2608 QVVTATITDFEAA
+2608 
-2621 KAMAGKEVELVIVSQ
+2621 
-2636 IREGV
+2636 
-2641 TRQAIPNQTT
+2641 
-2651 ISYTNKAK
+2651 
-2659 ADGTPGDV
+2659 
-2667 TTTPPTPP
+2667 TPP

-2977 EKKINRDLEHL
+2977 EKKINRDLDHL

-3085 NTAKVG
+3085 NTAKVE

-3174 GKALSTNQITVAGQ
+3174 GKALSANQITVAGQ

-3316 EVVAYVDGYATD
+3316 EVVAYVDGYAT
-3328 AVKVTVEG
+3328 
-3336 NRVVASVV
+3336 
-3344 DFSRLAGFKQIQLY
+3344 
-3358 IPAYIKSD
+3358 D

-3674 QTVLDE
+3674 QAVLDE
-3680 AKKRQAIVQERIA
+3680 AKKRQAMVQERIA

>member
-1 MSRNRKIKHLFL
+1 MNKKQNRSKLKKLTSWIVSFVMIVALGISISKG
-13 VFILL
+13 VF
-18 ISQLGMLLG
+18 
-27 TIPNIKAVD
+27 IKAVE
-36 LGTTNA
+36 LGTVGTN
-42 DGVTTTVSQQGCAI
+42 TVATQEGCAI
-56 KIETKQEVNW
+56 KIETTEKVSW
-66 GLPRQPVDLVI
+66 TLPRQPIDLVI
-77 LQDASG
+77 LQDTSG
-83 SFINTIRKVKDA
+83 SFRNTIHYVQEA
-95 LIDLTTPVEAEKYD
+95 LKQLTTPVKAEEYD
-109 EKNPRLVFTDDPKT
+109 ERNPRLVFTGNEAT
-123 TDRVMVA
+123 TDRVMVNTFQGVDGTNYYDA
-130 SYGGADDYRVFDSY
+130 PYTEYDYWGRLITTY
-144 DSYKIATSDSNFTV
+144 PSDSNFTV
-158 LGRTEPQD
+158 P
-166 GYRFTSTGTSLLSNK
+166 SGTRRQSDPNLVYQFKDSPLMSSK
-181 QQIDDY
+181 EEIDSY
-187 INNFTVGG
+187 INAFRPDGG
-195 LTPTVPAID
+195 TPTVPAID
-204 QVLAQYNVA
+204 ETIAKYNA
-213 KLQGGGMEN
+213 IKGNMG

-237 VHDVNGRK
+237 GVRRNGEVVIERSRYREYALQR
-245 YFDLSAYRMQH
+245 YFEQQGVEE
-256 LASYISSGRTDYS
+256 ASQYLPEASQ
-269 SIYYY
+269 
-274 APIYDYLGEFGQNY
+274 DYLSRARELVEAGNKLRALVKSDDGNTQN
-288 VERAKELK
+288 
-296 AAGERIKSSIG
+296 
-307 EDGTVV
+307 DGAVV
-313 VGFWEDRPQFTA
+313 VGFWEQVSDFTKA
-325 RDAYWNTYLDGSIF
+325 SQYGTTYLRGF
-339 AKAGLNTG
+339 ANTGVNTG
-347 DSRSVRE
+347 DTRTVQQVFHQALRSV
-354 VFEDAL
+354 A
-360 KSVSSPDKEING
+360 SSDEY
-372 ENVSFYVNEQNDIH
+372 YVNEQSDPK
-386 AFSEKILK
+386 AFADKILK
-394 SVASALTK
+394 SVAQALVK
-402 EDIEGDFTVTDG
+402 EDVQGEFTVTEG
-414 YKVNSV
+414 YTVKSV
-420 TINGKKVVSKVTDE
+420 TINKKKIVDVVKDST
-434 NKEIKG
+434 KEIRG
-440 SIKQD
+440 TIKQA
-445 GNNVKISVPDG
+445 GQNVTISVPEG
-456 IFKPG
+456 VFNPG
-461 KNSFE
+461 DNSFDYE
-466 YDLSR
+466 LSR
-471 TAAEDAVAEEDE
+471 IEDPETLSEEE
-483 TDPSDD
+483 EEEPSDD
-489 YQPATKTETV
+489 YAPSKKNVTV
-499 GQLVGQFKVGDKGS
+499 GQLTGTFKVGKYETTT
-513 GMIGSKEPTTVQVT
+513 IGSKTPTNVEVT
-527 DLKYCYPSATKSI
+527 DLKYCYPSATKDVKD
-540 TDKDQSNDTGQLDD
+540 TDISNDLGTVDD
-554 PVVKGK
+554 PIIKNK
-560 KSYAANLTTFGEDF
+560 KSYAANLTTDSELF
-574 TYQVLYRMNNAPLSF
+574 TYKVLYRMNNAPLEF
-589 EENPMLVDRLDYR
+589 KKNAMLVDRLDYR
-602 LEYIDAHVT
+602 VEYKNGYVT
-611 DKDGRRLDNF
+611 DVNGNRLDNF
-621 KIRTVTGKDALG
+621 TVQTKDVVDEVTGQMQ
-633 NERTIVVADI
+633 TVVYAAI
-643 PEAPGTQT
+643 PEDPGVNTEYVKEG
-651 QYVNEGRY
+651 QYGN
-659 GAHKFKQ
+659 HKFKR
-666 YTLNVKVRIKDQY
+666 YYLVIEAKLKDAY
-679 SSSNNPVVYRQI
+679 SFGKNPDEYKKI
-691 LQENDGLGILNQA
+691 LQENDGLGLMNQA
-704 NIVWNGKTDNPEDEG
+704 NIIWNGSGEPVDPT
-719 AKTRRSNTV
+719 AQTRRSNTV
-728 YVKPPVETDIKKDVQ
+728 YVLPPVQTDIKKDVQ
-743 SVPNKEAGYK
+743 SVDGTGEGYVK
-753 PENSHE
+753 DQDQLYLGTRSQE
-759 YLSSREQEF
+759 Y
-768 YYNVESSWPGLFDTY
+768 YYNVESAWPGLADSYTLT
-783 NISDTLVPELEV
+783 DTLVPELEFV
-795 VSAQVYI
+795 TTYGNKGAKITVNGNEVKALTDKLTFDGNTV
-802 NDVQNDTLTKKL
+802 TLKLTK
-814 VIDATKQSVSL
+814 
-825 NLVKADIN
+825 ADFT
-833 ARLNLDIRRAT
+833 ARAISRQITTANRG
-844 SNYTKP
+844 NKGP
-850 AVIRIGIKAK
+850 AVIKLTIKAK
-860 IRENANLA
+860 IKDKADLT
-868 KYVVDGEIKV
+868 KYVVNGQIKV
-878 PNDAKVVLN
+878 PNKATVELN

-893 NTVYVTPKEP
+893 NTVYVTPDEP
-903 GISKKINSSKD
+903 APSKKINSTLD
-914 EYNVLQENE
+914 VLHTTKSSE
-923 AFTFDIKTKL
+923 AFEFNIQTKL
-933 PNDISNYK
+933 PRDIKSYK
-941 SYKIVDVLDERFE
+941 SYKITDKLDSRLE
-954 LQAGAQAFVNV
+954 LTNSPAPYVKEPYAQ
-965 ELSSHFDV
+965 HFDV
-973 SYDANTRT
+973 THDAATNT
-981 VTAAIKSGSLA
+981 VTATAKATSLST
-992 LLTGGETVHLTIPAR
+992 LTGGEMVELVIPA
-1007 VKLGTAFAEIPNEA
+1007 KIKDGTPVEEIPNTSKI
-1021 RVYYTDPSSTGEK
+1021 VYETPTSGGEK

-1110 TITDKV
+1110 AVTDKV
-1116 EVTRTERNLGIKFTK
+1116 TITRSERNLGIKFTK
-1131 EQLTADAGKTIVVTF
+1131 EQLTADAGKAIVITF

-1293 LVTFKAKIRANVNL
+1293 LVTFKAKIRASVNL

-1319 VPNTASIRVD
+1319 VPNTASISVD
-1329 NNPKVDSQPVA
+1329 NNPKVNSQPVT

-1350 VEKKINDKVH
+1350 VEKKVNNKEH
-1360 ETLGQRDQMFEY
+1360 EALGQRDQMFEY

-1402 KGEVVVKID
+1402 KGNVTVKI
-1411 GADVTKDT
+1411 GEADVTKDT

-1424 NQIMTVSLTADQLA
+1424 NQILTVSLTADQLA

-1447 TFKAKIR
+1447 TFRAKIR

-1490 VTVTPPTPETPTIV
+1490 VTVTPPTPDTPTIV

-1549 VGKNGVTVK
+1549 VGKDGKNGVTVK

-1670 TYKVTAEVPKNTA
+1670 TYKVTAEVPKNIA

-1782 TLTVGDRPDQKK
+1782 TLTVGDKPDQKK

-1921 RITYQNRTHADG
+1921 RITYQNRTHAAG

-2041 AALAGKKVE
+2041 KDLAGKKVE

-2077 NHVDGEPDRETP
+2077 SHVDGTPDSETP

-2129 TDIASYK
+2129 SDIASYK

-2245 TPTVEKKINKDLTEA
+2245 DPTVEKKINNTLDHLDVDTEKD
-2260 TVLPESNY
+2260 Y
-2268 TYNITSLLPVDI
+2268 TYNITTALPVDI
-2280 TRYKAYAI
+2280 TSYKKFAI
-2288 VDELDENLAIQ
+2288 VDVLDKDLAVQ
-2299 GTPVMAKIDGV
+2299 GTPTITGEAAK
-2310 DMTQF
+2310 F
-2315 FDVKVAGQKVTATMK
+2315 FDVKVDGQTVTATMK
-2330 NFKDAAALAGKKVEL
+2330 DFKNAKDLAGKKVEL
-2345 VITAQVKATS
+2345 VIVSQVREGVTRQA
-2355 TAAKIDNT
+2355 IPNT
-2363 AKVTYQNKNHVDG
+2363 AKVTYQNKSHVDG
-2376 EPDSETPPTPP
+2376 TPDSETPPTPP
-2387 VTVTT
+2387 VTVT
-2392 PPVTKKINENLDH
+2392 PPGEDPTVEKKINNTLDH
-2405 LDTATQTNYTY
+2405 LDVDTEKDYTY
-2416 NIKTVLPTDIATYK
+2416 NITTTLPVDITSYKKFAIVDVLDK
-2430 RFVITDSLESELAVQ
+2430 DLAVQ
-2445 GIPTMTGDAAK
+2445 GTP
-2456 FFDVKVEGQVVTATI
+2456 TI
-2471 TDFEAAK
+2471 T
-2478 AMAGK
+2478 
-2483 EVELVIVS
+2483 
-2491 QIREGVT
+2491 
-2498 RQAIP
+2498 
-2503 NQTTISYTN
+2503 
-2512 KAKADGTPGDVTT
+2512 
-2525 TPPTPPVT
+2525 
-2533 VTTPPVTKKINESLD
+2533 
-2548 HLDTA
+2548 
-2553 TQTNYTYNIKTVLP
+2553 
-2567 TDIATYKRFVI
+2567 
-2578 TDSLEGELAVQ
+2578 GE
-2589 GIPTMTGDAA
+2589 AA

-2608 QVVTATITDFEAA
+2608 QTVTATMKDFKNA
-2621 KAMAGKEVELVIVSQ
+2621 KDLAGKKVELVIVSQ
-2636 IREGV
+2636 VREGV
-2641 TRQAIPNQTT
+2641 TRQAIPNTAKVTYQ
-2651 ISYTNKAK
+2651 NKSHV
-2659 ADGTPGDV
+2659 DGTPDSE
-2667 TTTPPTPP
+2667 TPPTPP

-2681 GETPTVEK
+2681 GEDPTVEK
-2689 KINRDLTEAVVLPES
+2689 KINNTLDHLDVDTEKD
-2704 NYTYNITSTLPVDI
+2704 YTYNITTTLPVDI
-2718 TSYKAYAIVDE
+2718 TSYKKFAIVDV
-2729 LDENLSIQGTPVVT
+2729 LD
-2743 GDAAK
+2743 
-2748 FFDVTVTGNT
+2748 
-2758 VKATMKDFK
+2758 KD
-2767 QAKDLAGKQVELVI
+2767 
-2781 TAQVKSTSTATKI
+2781 
-2794 DNTAKVTYQNK
+2794 
-2805 NHVDGEPDS
+2805 
-2814 ETPPTPPVTV
+2814 
-2824 TTPPVTKKIN
+2824 
-2834 ENLDHL
+2834 
-2840 DTATQTNYTYNIK
+2840 
-2853 TVLPTD
+2853 
-2859 IATYKRFVITDSLE
+2859 
-2873 GELAVQGIPTM
+2873 LAVQGTPTI
-2884 TGDAAKFFDVKV
+2884 TGEAAKFFDVKV
-2896 DGQVVTATIT
+2896 DGQTVTATMK
-2906 DFEAAKAM
+2906 DFKNAKDL
-2914 AGKEVELVIVSQIRE
+2914 AGKKVELVIVSQVRE

-2936 PNQTTISYTN
+2936 PNTAKVEFTN
-2946 KAKADGT
+2946 KA
-2953 PGDVTTTPPTPPVT
+2953 
-2967 VTPPGETPTV
+2967 
-2977 EKKINRDLEHL
+2977 
-2988 DIETEKDYNY
+2988 
-2998 NITTNL
+2998 
-3004 PVDIV
+3004 
-3009 SYKRYVLTDTLDQ
+3009 
-3022 DLAIQGTPVITG
+3022 
-3034 EAAKFFD
+3034 
-3041 VTVEGQTVTATM
+3041 GQV
-3053 KDFKQAKDLAGKQ
+3053 
-3066 VELVITAQVREG
+3066 
-3078 ITRPNIP
+3078 
-3085 NTAKVG
+3085 
-3091 FTNKSDQTGEKETK
+3091 GEKETK

-3120 KKVNGAASAELAS
+3120 KKVNGAESADLAS
-3133 RQEVFTYTIDTVVP
+3133 RQEVFTYTIDTIVP
-3147 TGAFAFEVN
+3147 TGAFAFEVS
-3156 DTLEDVLAFEG
+3156 DTLKDVLTFEG
-3167 EVTATLA
+3167 AVTATLS
-3174 GKALSTNQITVAGQ
+3174 GKSIAQSQISIDGQ
-3188 TVTVKLTKEQ
+3188 TVTVKLTKQQ
-3198 VRQQAG
+3198 VREQAG
-3204 APLQV
+3204 KPLHIE
-3209 VFFAKVKD
+3209 FSAKVKD
-3217 GADLTPYM
+3217 GVDLTPYM
-3225 TDGRTS
+3225 TNGKTS
-3231 VPNTASYIINNDPST
+3231 IPNTANYIVNNDPAT

-3261 EPSVDKKINRDL
+3261 EPGIDKKINRDL
-3273 THLDVEVNKSY
+3273 THLNVEVNKSY

-3290 DLPQDIATYKEFVV
+3290 NLPQDIATYREFVI
-3304 TDIVEPVLAING
+3304 TDTLESVLAING
-3316 EVVAYVDGYATD
+3316 DVVAYVDGYATD

-3336 NRVVASVV
+3336 NRVVATVV
-3344 DFSRLAGFKQIQLY
+3344 DFAK
-3358 IPAYIKSD
+3358 
-3366 AVKVTVEGN
+3366 
-3375 RVVASVVDFS
+3375 
-3385 RLAGFKQIQLYIPA
+3385 LAGFKQIQLYIPA

-3404 ADLTAYMKDNA
+3404 ADLTAYVTNNV
-3415 ASIPNTASLD
+3415 ASIPNTASLE

-3433 KRKETTP
+3433 KRKDTTP
-3440 VTVTPPTPDTPPTPP
+3440 VTVTPPTPDIPPTPP

-3469 RVAGLEQTDYL
+3469 RVEGLEQTNYL
-3480 ALLLATENFRF
+3480 ALLQATESFRF

-3496 VPMDEAD
+3496 VPTDEAED
-3503 DKRLNLT
+3503 RRLNLT
-3510 SLTITDQMDNLFTVS
+3510 SITITDQLDPLFTV
-3525 PDKVAVKVT
+3525 DKAKVAVKLT
-3534 NAPTANANYIDEDV
+3534 NAPTSNANYIDEDV
-3548 EKAQAALDVEV
+3548 EKAQAELDAEK

-3564 IKQSAQTDT
+3564 IKKSSQTEA
-3573 SAAALT
+3573 SAAALS
-3579 EAQNLLA
+3579 EAQKVVA
-3586 TLEAEWTAAEA
+3586 RLETELAEA
-3597 KLAELTTAELTE
+3597 QAKLTE
-3609 APVET
+3609 LKTSATSATTESSSSTEVSAANPVDVIAT
-3614 PAVDYASE
+3614 DHSSE
-3622 IAAQEALMAELQA
+3622 IAAQEVVIAELQA
-3635 KLDEAKTQVQTAQAA
+3635 KLEAAKQRVQAAQEVLAKAKTP
-3650 LSTAKTA
+3650 S
-3657 AEVKVEVE
+3657 EVKVEAD
-3665 NQEKVVAEK
+3665 NQEKVVAAK
-3674 QTVLDE
+3674 QKVLDE
-3680 AKKRQAIVQERIA
+3680 AKEKQAKVQERVEQFA
-3693 QLANVNEKGELTAQ
+3693 KVNDKGELTAE
-3707 AIVALGGSI
+3707 AIAALGGTI
-3716 KVEGQL
+3716 KVDGQF

-3741 NVIIYSSISD
+3741 NVIIYSSITD
-3751 VDALTKDHFTIGI
+3751 VNALTIDHFTKGI

-3771 FNHDPSEQLTKKTN
+3771 FNHDPSDNLTKKTN
-3785 KVTVVPPKNDTPP
+3785 KVTVVPPKNETPP
-3798 PPPTTPEKPKGELP
+3798 PPATPDKPKGDLP
-3812 TPPTPPTTP
+3812 TPPTPPTEP
-3821 PAESTP
+3821 TP
-3827 PPPGKT
+3827 PPSSGPI
-3833 LPKTGVAENG
+3833 LPKTGTNENG
-3843 MYALVG
+3843 VYAIVG
-3849 MILGTLTLVFR
+3849 IILGALTFVL
-3860 RRKQ
+3860 RKRKDNDSL

>member
-1 MSRNRKIKHLFL
+1 MLMSRNRKIKHLFL

-130 SYGGADDYRVFDSY
+130 SYGGADAYRVFDSY

-513 GMIGSKEPTTVQVT
+513 GVIGSKEPTTVQVT

-1110 TITDKV
+1110 TVTDKV

-1240 EVLEFAGNDGKGEV
+1240 EVLEFVGKDGK
-1254 VVKIGDAIVT
+1254 
-1264 NTTDVK
+1264 
-1270 TENQTL
+1270 
-1276 TVSLTADQLAK
+1276 
-1287 LQGQKV
+1287 
-1293 LVTFKAKIRANVNL
+1293 
-1307 TGYLVEGSDTIK
+1307 
-1319 VPNTASIRVD
+1319 
-1329 NNPKVDSQPVA
+1329 
-1340 VTPPTPTPPT
+1340 
-1350 VEKKINDKVH
+1350 ND
-1360 ETLGQRDQMFEY
+1360 
-1372 SIETQVPTD
+1372 
-1381 AKSFVI
+1381 
-1387 TDELKEVLEFAGNDG
+1387 
-1402 KGEVVVKID
+1402 
-1411 GADVTKDT
+1411 
-1419 KVTVA
+1419 
-1424 NQIMTVSLTADQLA
+1424 
-1438 KHQGQKVLV
+1438 
-1447 TFKAKIR
+1447 
-1454 ANVNLIAYL
+1454 
-1463 EKASNTIKVPNTASI
+1463 
-1478 RVDNNPKVDSQP
+1478 
-1490 VTVTPPTPETPTIV
+1490 
-1504 KKVNNKDHED
+1504 
-1514 LTKRDEEFE
+1514 
-1523 YTIQTQVPTDAKSFV
+1523 
-1538 ITDELKEVLEF
+1538 
-1549 VGKNGVTVK
+1549 VTVK
-1558 IGETDVTNNTTVKIE
+1558 IGETDVTNSTTVKIE

-1782 TLTVGDRPDQKK
+1782 TLTVGDKPDQKK

-1921 RITYQNRTHADG
+1921 RITYQNRTHAAG

-2077 NHVDGEPDRETP
+2077 SHVDGTPDSETP

-2129 TDIASYK
+2129 SDIASYK

-2245 TPTVEKKINKDLTEA
+2245 DPTVEKKINNTLDHLDVDTEKDYTYNITTTLPVDITSYKKFAIVDVLDEDLAVQGTPTITGEAAKFFDVKVDGQTVTAEMKDFKNAKDLAGKKVELVIVSQIREGVTRQAIPNTAKVTYQNKSHVDGTPDSETPPTPPVTVTPPGEDPTVEKKINNTLDHLDVDTEKDYTYNITTTLPVDITSYKKFAIVDVLDKDLAVQGTPTITGEAAKFFDVKVDGQTVTAEMKDFKNAKDLAGKKVELVIVSQIREGVTRQAIPNTAKVTYQNKSHVDGTPDSETPPTPPVTVTPPGEDPTVEKKINSDLTEA
-2260 TVLPESNY
+2260 VVLPESNY
-2268 TYNITSLLPVDI
+2268 TYNITSTLPVDI
-2280 TRYKAYAI
+2280 TSYKAYAI
-2288 VDELDENLAIQ
+2288 VDELDENLSIQ
-2299 GTPVMAKIDGV
+2299 GTPVVTGDAAK
-2310 DMTQF
+2310 F
-2315 FDVKVAGQKVTATMK
+2315 FDVTVTDNTVKATMK
-2330 NFKDAAALAGKKVEL
+2330 DFKQAKDFAGKQVEL

-2355 TAAKIDNT
+2355 TATKIDNT

-2392 PPVTKKINENLDH
+2392 PPVTKKINEN
-2405 LDTATQTNYTY
+2405 
-2416 NIKTVLPTDIATYK
+2416 
-2430 RFVITDSLESELAVQ
+2430 
-2445 GIPTMTGDAAK
+2445 
-2456 FFDVKVEGQVVTATI
+2456 
-2471 TDFEAAK
+2471 
-2478 AMAGK
+2478 
-2483 EVELVIVS
+2483 
-2491 QIREGVT
+2491 
-2498 RQAIP
+2498 
-2503 NQTTISYTN
+2503 
-2512 KAKADGTPGDVTT
+2512 
-2525 TPPTPPVT
+2525 
-2533 VTTPPVTKKINESLD
+2533 LD

-2977 EKKINRDLEHL
+2977 EKRINRDLDHL

-3085 NTAKVG
+3085 NTAKVE

-3174 GKALSTNQITVAGQ
+3174 GKALSANQITVAGQ

-3316 EVVAYVDGYATD
+3316 EVVAYVDGYAT
-3328 AVKVTVEG
+3328 
-3336 NRVVASVV
+3336 
-3344 DFSRLAGFKQIQLY
+3344 
-3358 IPAYIKSD
+3358 D

>member
-1 MSRNRKIKHLFL
+1 M
-13 VFILL
+13 
-18 ISQLGMLLG
+18 
-27 TIPNIKAVD
+27 
-36 LGTTNA
+36 
-42 DGVTTTVSQQGCAI
+42 
-56 KIETKQEVNW
+56 
-66 GLPRQPVDLVI
+66 
-77 LQDASG
+77 
-83 SFINTIRKVKDA
+83 
-95 LIDLTTPVEAEKYD
+95 
-109 EKNPRLVFTDDPKT
+109 
-123 TDRVMVA
+123 
-130 SYGGADDYRVFDSY
+130 
-144 DSYKIATSDSNFTV
+144 
-158 LGRTEPQD
+158 
-166 GYRFTSTGTSLLSNK
+166 
-181 QQIDDY
+181 
-187 INNFTVGG
+187 
-195 LTPTVPAID
+195 
-204 QVLAQYNVA
+204 
-213 KLQGGGMEN
+213 
-222 NRKTV
+222 
-227 FLLVTDGVAN
+227 
-237 VHDVNGRK
+237 
-245 YFDLSAYRMQH
+245 
-256 LASYISSGRTDYS
+256 
-269 SIYYY
+269 
-274 APIYDYLGEFGQNY
+274 
-288 VERAKELK
+288 
-296 AAGERIKSSIG
+296 
-307 EDGTVV
+307 
-313 VGFWEDRPQFTA
+313 
-325 RDAYWNTYLDGSIF
+325 
-339 AKAGLNTG
+339 
-347 DSRSVRE
+347 
-354 VFEDAL
+354 
-360 KSVSSPDKEING
+360 
-372 ENVSFYVNEQNDIH
+372 
-386 AFSEKILK
+386 
-394 SVASALTK
+394 
-402 EDIEGDFTVTDG
+402 
-414 YKVNSV
+414 
-420 TINGKKVVSKVTDE
+420 
-434 NKEIKG
+434 
-440 SIKQD
+440 
-445 GNNVKISVPDG
+445 
-456 IFKPG
+456 
-461 KNSFE
+461 
-466 YDLSR
+466 
-471 TAAEDAVAEEDE
+471 
-483 TDPSDD
+483 
-489 YQPATKTETV
+489 
-499 GQLVGQFKVGDKGS
+499 
-513 GMIGSKEPTTVQVT
+513 
-527 DLKYCYPSATKSI
+527 
-540 TDKDQSNDTGQLDD
+540 
-554 PVVKGK
+554 
-560 KSYAANLTTFGEDF
+560 
-574 TYQVLYRMNNAPLSF
+574 
-589 EENPMLVDRLDYR
+589 
-602 LEYIDAHVT
+602 
-611 DKDGRRLDNF
+611 
-621 KIRTVTGKDALG
+621 
-633 NERTIVVADI
+633 
-643 PEAPGTQT
+643 
-651 QYVNEGRY
+651 
-659 GAHKFKQ
+659 
-666 YTLNVKVRIKDQY
+666 
-679 SSSNNPVVYRQI
+679 
-691 LQENDGLGILNQA
+691 
-704 NIVWNGKTDNPEDEG
+704 
-719 AKTRRSNTV
+719 
-728 YVKPPVETDIKKDVQ
+728 PPVETDIKKDVQ
-743 SVPNKEAGYK
+743 SVDGIGEGYVK
-753 PENSHE
+753 DQDQLYLGTRSQE
-759 YLSSREQEF
+759 Y
-768 YYNVESSWPGLFDTY
+768 YYNVESAWPGIAKSYIL
-783 NISDTLVPELEV
+783 SDTLVDELEV
-795 VSAQVYI
+795 LEAKITVNGKAV
-802 NDVQNDTLTKKL
+802 DALTQKI
-814 VIDATKQSVSL
+814 VTSGQTVTL
-825 NLVKADIN
+825 NLGEADFN
-833 ARLNLDIRRAT
+833 SRAISRQIT
-844 SNYTKP
+844 TANRGNKGP
-850 AVIRIGIKAK
+850 AVIKLTIKARIK
-860 IRENANLA
+860 DKADLT
-868 KYVVDGEIKV
+868 KYVVNGQIKV
-878 PNDAKVVLN
+878 PNKATVELN

-893 NTVYVTPKEP
+893 NTVYVTPDEP
-903 GISKKINSSKD
+903 APSKKINSTLD
-914 EYNVLQENE
+914 VLHTTKSSE
-923 AFTFDIKTKL
+923 AFEFNIQTKL
-933 PNDISNYK
+933 PRDIKSYK
-941 SYKIVDVLDERFE
+941 SYKITDKLDSRLE
-954 LQAGAQAFVNV
+954 LTNSPAPYVKEPYAQ
-965 ELSSHFDV
+965 HFDV
-973 SYDANTRT
+973 THDAATNT
-981 VTAAIKSGSLA
+981 VTATAKATSLST
-992 LLTGGETVHLTIPAR
+992 LTGGEMVELVIPA
-1007 VKLGTAFAEIPNEA
+1007 KIKDGTSVEEIPNTSKI
-1021 RVYYTDPSSTGEK
+1021 VYETPTSGGEK

-1084 EITDELDEALEFA
+1084 EITDELDEVLEFA

-1110 TITDKV
+1110 AVTDKV
-1116 EVTRTERNLGIKFTK
+1116 TITRSERNLGIKFTK
-1131 EQLTADAGKTIVVTF
+1131 EQLTADAGKAIVITF

-1182 ESNTVTVTPPTPTPP
+1182 ESNTVTVTPPPPTPP

-1319 VPNTASIRVD
+1319 VPNTASISVD
-1329 NNPKVDSQPVA
+1329 NNPKVNSQPVT

-1350 VEKKINDKVH
+1350 VEKKVNNKEH
-1360 ETLGQRDQMFEY
+1360 EALGQRDQMFEY

-1411 GADVTKDT
+1411 EADVTNKTTVEVKDQT
-1419 KVTVA
+1419 L
-1424 NQIMTVSLTADQLA
+1424 TVSLTADQLA
-1438 KHQGQKVLV
+1438 KHQGQKVLI

-1478 RVDNNPKVDSQP
+1478 RVDNNPKVDSRP
-1490 VTVTPPTPETPTIV
+1490 VTVTPPTPDTPTIV

-1549 VGKNGVTVK
+1549 VGKDGKNGVTVK

-1579 SLTDNQLAKYQ
+1579 SLTDDQLVKYQ

-1782 TLTVGDRPDQKK
+1782 TLTVGDKPDQKK

-1921 RITYQNRTHADG
+1921 RITYQNRTHAAG

-2000 NLAIQGTPVMAKI
+2000 NLAIQGTPVMAEI
-2013 DGVDMTQFFDVKV
+2013 DGVDITQFFDVKV
-2026 AGQKVTATMKNFENA
+2026 VGQKVTATMKNFENA
-2041 AALAGKKVE
+2041 AALTGKKVE

-2077 NHVDGEPDRETP
+2077 SHVDGTPDSETP

-2129 TDIASYK
+2129 SDIASYK

-2153 PIIKGDAAK
+2153 PIIKDDAAK

-2219 VKAGGEPGDTTTTP
+2219 VKVGGEPGDTTTTP

-2299 GTPVMAKIDGV
+2299 GTPVMAEIDGV

-2345 VITAQVKATS
+2345 VITAQVKSTS
-2355 TAAKIDNT
+2355 KAPKIDNT
-2363 AKVTYQNKNHVDG
+2363 AKVTYQNKSHVDG
-2376 EPDSETPPTPP
+2376 TPDSETPPTPP
-2387 VTVTT
+2387 VTVTP
-2392 PPVTKKINENLDH
+2392 PPVTKKINETLDH
-2405 LDTATQTNYTY
+2405 LDTATKTNYNY
-2416 NIKTVLPTDIATYK
+2416 NIKTVLPSDIASYK
-2430 RFVITDSLESELAVQ
+2430 TFVINDDLDKDLEVQ
-2445 GIPTMTGDAAK
+2445 GTPIIKGDAAK
-2456 FFDVKVEGQVVTATI
+2456 FFKVTVDGQKVRATI
-2471 TDFEAAK
+2471 TDFSAAR
-2478 AMAGK
+2478 AYAGK

-2503 NQTTISYTN
+2503 NQTTITYTN
-2512 KAKADGTPGDVTT
+2512 KVKAGGEPGDTTT

-2533 VTTPPVTKKINESLD
+2533 VTPPGEDPTVEKKINNTLD
-2548 HLDTA
+2548 HLDVDTEKD
-2553 TQTNYTYNIKTVLP
+2553 YTYNITTTLPVDITSYKKFAIVDVL
-2567 TDIATYKRFVI
+2567 DK
-2578 TDSLEGELAVQ
+2578 DLAVQ
-2589 GIPTMTGDAA
+2589 GTPTITGEAA

-2608 QVVTATITDFEAA
+2608 QTVTAAMKDFKNA
-2621 KAMAGKEVELVIVSQ
+2621 KDLAGKKVELVIVSQ

-2641 TRQAIPNQTT
+2641 TRQAIPNTAKVTYQ
-2651 ISYTNKAK
+2651 NKSHV
-2659 ADGTPGDV
+2659 DGTPDSE
-2667 TTTPPTPP
+2667 TPPTPP

-2681 GETPTVEK
+2681 GEDPTVEK
-2689 KINRDLTEAVVLPES
+2689 KINNTLDHLDVDTEKD
-2704 NYTYNITSTLPVDI
+2704 YTYNITTTLPVDI
-2718 TSYKAYAIVDE
+2718 TSYKKFVIVDV
-2729 LDENLSIQGTPVVT
+2729 LD
-2743 GDAAK
+2743 
-2748 FFDVTVTGNT
+2748 
-2758 VKATMKDFK
+2758 KD
-2767 QAKDLAGKQVELVI
+2767 
-2781 TAQVKSTSTATKI
+2781 
-2794 DNTAKVTYQNK
+2794 
-2805 NHVDGEPDS
+2805 
-2814 ETPPTPPVTV
+2814 
-2824 TTPPVTKKIN
+2824 
-2834 ENLDHL
+2834 
-2840 DTATQTNYTYNIK
+2840 
-2853 TVLPTD
+2853 
-2859 IATYKRFVITDSLE
+2859 
-2873 GELAVQGIPTM
+2873 LAVQGTPTII
-2884 TGDAAKFFDVKV
+2884 GEAAKFFDVKV
-2896 DGQVVTATIT
+2896 DGQTVTATMK
-2906 DFEAAKAM
+2906 DFKNAKDL
-2914 AGKEVELVIVSQIRE
+2914 AGKKVELVIVSQVRE

-2936 PNQTTISYTN
+2936 PNTAKVEFTN
-2946 KAKADGT
+2946 KA
-2953 PGDVTTTPPTPPVT
+2953 
-2967 VTPPGETPTV
+2967 
-2977 EKKINRDLEHL
+2977 
-2988 DIETEKDYNY
+2988 
-2998 NITTNL
+2998 
-3004 PVDIV
+3004 
-3009 SYKRYVLTDTLDQ
+3009 
-3022 DLAIQGTPVITG
+3022 
-3034 EAAKFFD
+3034 
-3041 VTVEGQTVTATM
+3041 GQV
-3053 KDFKQAKDLAGKQ
+3053 
-3066 VELVITAQVREG
+3066 
-3078 ITRPNIP
+3078 
-3085 NTAKVG
+3085 
-3091 FTNKSDQTGEKETK
+3091 GEKETK

-3120 KKVNGAASAELAS
+3120 KKVNGAESADLAS
-3133 RQEVFTYTIDTVVP
+3133 RQEVFTYTIDTIVP
-3147 TGAFAFEVN
+3147 TGAFAFEVS
-3156 DTLEDVLAFEG
+3156 DTLKDVLTFEG
-3167 EVTATLA
+3167 AVTATLS
-3174 GKALSTNQITVAGQ
+3174 GKSIAQSQISIDGQ
-3188 TVTVKLTKEQ
+3188 TVTVKLTKQQ
-3198 VRQQAG
+3198 VREQAG
-3204 APLQV
+3204 KPLHIE
-3209 VFFAKVKD
+3209 FSAKVKD
-3217 GADLTPYM
+3217 GVDLTPYM
-3225 TDGRTS
+3225 TNGKTS
-3231 VPNTASYIINNDPST
+3231 IPNTANYIVNNDPAT

-3261 EPSVDKKINRDL
+3261 EPGIDKKINRDL
-3273 THLDVEVNKSY
+3273 THLNVEVNKSY

-3290 DLPQDIATYKEFVV
+3290 NLPQDIATYREFVI
-3304 TDIVEPVLAING
+3304 TDTLESVLAING
-3316 EVVAYVDGYATD
+3316 DVVAYVDGYATD

-3336 NRVVASVV
+3336 NRVVATVV
-3344 DFSRLAGFKQIQLY
+3344 DFAK
-3358 IPAYIKSD
+3358 
-3366 AVKVTVEGN
+3366 
-3375 RVVASVVDFS
+3375 
-3385 RLAGFKQIQLYIPA
+3385 LAGFKQIQLYIPA

-3404 ADLTAYMKDNA
+3404 ADLTAYVTNNV
-3415 ASIPNTASLD
+3415 ASIPNTASLE

-3433 KRKETTP
+3433 KRKDTTP

-3469 RVAGLEQTDYL
+3469 RVEGLEQTNYL
-3480 ALLLATENFRF
+3480 ALLQATESFRF

-3496 VPMDEAD
+3496 VPTDEAED
-3503 DKRLNLT
+3503 RRLNLT
-3510 SLTITDQMDNLFTVS
+3510 SITITDQLDPLFTV
-3525 PDKVAVKVT
+3525 DKAKVAVKLT
-3534 NAPTANANYIDEDV
+3534 NAPTSNANYIDEDV
-3548 EKAQAALDVEV
+3548 EKAQAELDAEK

-3564 IKQSAQTDT
+3564 IKKSSQTEA
-3573 SAAALT
+3573 SAAALS
-3579 EAQNLLA
+3579 EAQKVVA
-3586 TLEAEWTAAEA
+3586 RLETELAEA
-3597 KLAELTTAELTE
+3597 QAKLTE
-3609 APVET
+3609 LKTSATSATTESSSSTEVSAANPVDMIAT
-3614 PAVDYASE
+3614 DHSSE
-3622 IAAQEALMAELQA
+3622 IAAQEVVIAELQA
-3635 KLDEAKTQVQTAQAA
+3635 KLEAAKQRVQAAQEVLAKAKTP
-3650 LSTAKTA
+3650 S
-3657 AEVKVEVE
+3657 EVKVEAD
-3665 NQEKVVAEK
+3665 NQEKVVVAK
-3674 QTVLDE
+3674 QKVLDE
-3680 AKKRQAIVQERIA
+3680 AKEKQAKVQERVEQFA
-3693 QLANVNEKGELTAQ
+3693 KVNDKGELTAE
-3707 AIVALGGSI
+3707 AIAALGGTI
-3716 KVEGQL
+3716 KVDGQF

-3741 NVIIYSSISD
+3741 NVIIYSSITD
-3751 VDALTKDHFTIGI
+3751 VNALTIDHFTKGI

-3771 FNHDPSEQLTKKTN
+3771 FNHDPSDNLTKKTN
-3785 KVTVVPPKNDTPP
+3785 KVTVVPPKNETPP
-3798 PPPTTPEKPKGELP
+3798 PPATPDKPKGDLP
-3812 TPPTPPTTP
+3812 TPPTPPTEP
-3821 PAESTP
+3821 TP
-3827 PPPGKT
+3827 PPSSGPI
-3833 LPKTGVAENG
+3833 LPKTGTNENG
-3843 MYALVG
+3843 VYAIVG
-3849 MILGTLTLVFR
+3849 IILGALTFVL
-3860 RRKQ
+3860 RKRKDNDSL

>member
-1 MSRNRKIKHLFL
+1 MNKKQNCSKLKKLTSWIASFVMIVALGISITKG
-13 VFILL
+13 VF
-18 ISQLGMLLG
+18 
-27 TIPNIKAVD
+27 IKAVE
-36 LGTTNA
+36 LGKVGTN
-42 DGVTTTVSQQGCAI
+42 TVATQEGCAI
-56 KIETKQEVNW
+56 KIETTEKVSW
-66 GLPRQPVDLVI
+66 TLPRQPIDLVI
-77 LQDASG
+77 LQDTSG
-83 SFINTIRKVKDA
+83 SFKDTIHHVQDA
-95 LIDLTTPVEAEKYD
+95 LKELTKPVKLEEYNEND
-109 EKNPRLVFTDDPKT
+109 PRLVFTGDPAT
-123 TDRVMVA
+123 TDRVMINTFQGLDGGYTYDIP
-130 SYGGADDYRVFDSY
+130 SGGYYDPYGYWVPS
-144 DSYKIATSDSNFTV
+144 TDSNFTSYWSTNWQTNPDLV
-158 LGRTEPQD
+158 YKYNSSALLTNKDAIDSAIDAFKTD
-166 GYRFTSTGTSLLSNK
+166 GG
-181 QQIDDY
+181 
-187 INNFTVGG
+187 
-195 LTPTVPAID
+195 TPTVPAIED
-204 QVLAQYNVA
+204 TIAKYNEI
-213 KLQGGGMEN
+213 KGTMSN

-237 VHDVNGRK
+237 GVRKNGNVVIERSNYRDYVLQR
-245 YFDLSAYRMQH
+245 YFQSRGVEGSERYIPE
-256 LASYISSGRTDYS
+256 AS
-269 SIYYY
+269 
-274 APIYDYLGEFGQNY
+274 QNY
-288 VERAKELK
+288 LARAKELEE
-296 AAGERIKSSIG
+296 AGTKLKELVKSD
-307 EDGTVV
+307 DGNTQNDGAVV
-313 VGFWEDRPQFTA
+313 VGFWEEVAGFTKGSQ
-325 RDAYWNTYLDGSIF
+325 YGTTYLEGF
-339 AKAGLNTG
+339 GNTG
-347 DSRSVRE
+347 VDTGDTRTVQE
-354 VFEDAL
+354 VFHQAL
-360 KSVSSPDKEING
+360 KSIATSDKY
-372 ENVSFYVNEQNDIH
+372 YVNEQSDPK
-386 AFSEKILK
+386 AFADRILK
-394 SVASALTK
+394 SVAQALVK
-402 EDIEGDFTVTDG
+402 EDVQGEFTVTEG
-414 YKVNSV
+414 YTVKSV
-420 TINGKKVVSKVTDE
+420 TINKKKIVDVVKDPTKEIRGTIKQVGQKVT
-434 NKEIKG
+434 
-440 SIKQD
+440 
-445 GNNVKISVPDG
+445 ISVPESV
-456 IFKPG
+456 FNPG
-461 KNSFE
+461 ENNFDYE
-466 YDLSR
+466 LNHVEDPETLS
-471 TAAEDAVAEEDE
+471 EEDE
-483 TDPSDD
+483 KEPADD
-489 YQPATKTETV
+489 YVPSKKNVTV
-499 GQLVGQFKVGDKGS
+499 GQLTGTFKVGKHETA
-513 GMIGSKEPTTVQVT
+513 MIGSKTPTSVEVT
-527 DLKYCYPSATKSI
+527 DLKYCYPNVTKTI
-540 TDKDQSNDTGQLDD
+540 TDQYKSNDIGTLQGY
-554 PVVKGK
+554 PEGAIRP
-560 KSYAANLTTFGEDF
+560 SYAANLTEASENFSYDLT
-574 TYQVLYRMNNAPLSF
+574 YRMNNLPLNVKKNF
-589 EENPMLVDRLDYR
+589 MLVDELDYR
-602 LEYIDAHVT
+602 LEYKSAYVT
-611 DKDGRRLDNF
+611 DTSGARTNF
-621 KIRTVTGKDALG
+621 EVKTKEVVDPYTGK
-633 NERTIVVADI
+633 
-643 PEAPGTQT
+643 TQT
-651 QYVNEGRY
+651 VVYAVIPPKAGDTSNPNVNEGLY
-659 GAHKFKQ
+659 GGHKFAR
-666 YTLNVKVRIKDQY
+666 YTLHIETKIKDDY
-679 SSSNNPVVYRQI
+679 TYKNNPEAYKALI
-691 LQENDGLGILNQA
+691 QENDGYGILNQ
-704 NIVWNGKTDNPEDEG
+704 GKIIWDGEDDNPTDPR
-719 AKTRRSNTV
+719 ASVRRSNAV
-728 YVKPPVETDIKKDVQ
+728 YVVPPVETDIKKDVQ
-743 SVPNKEAGYK
+743 SVDGTGEGYVK
-753 PENSHE
+753 DQDQLYLGTRSQE
-759 YLSSREQEF
+759 Y
-768 YYNVESSWPGLFDTY
+768 YYNVESAWPGIAKSYIL
-783 NISDTLVPELEV
+783 SDTLVDELEV
-795 VSAQVYI
+795 LEAKITVNGKAV
-802 NDVQNDTLTKKL
+802 DALTQKI
-814 VIDATKQSVSL
+814 VTSGQTVTL
-825 NLVKADIN
+825 NLGEADFN
-833 ARLNLDIRRAT
+833 SRAISRQIT
-844 SNYTKP
+844 TANRGNKGP
-850 AVIRIGIKAK
+850 AVIKLTIKAK
-860 IRENANLA
+860 IKDKADLT
-868 KYVVDGEIKV
+868 KYVVNGQIKV
-878 PNDAKVVLN
+878 PNKATVELN

-893 NTVYVTPKEP
+893 NTVYVTPDEP
-903 GISKKINSSKD
+903 APSKKINSTLD
-914 EYNVLQENE
+914 VLHTTKSSE
-923 AFTFDIKTKL
+923 AFEFNIQTKL
-933 PNDISNYK
+933 PRDIKNYK
-941 SYKIVDVLDERFE
+941 SYKITDKLDSRLE
-954 LQAGAQAFVNV
+954 LTNSPASYVKEPYAQ
-965 ELSSHFDV
+965 HFDV
-973 SYDANTRT
+973 THDVATNT
-981 VTAAIKSGSLA
+981 VTATAKATSLST
-992 LLTGGETVHLTIPAR
+992 LTGGEMVELVIPA
-1007 VKLGTAFAEIPNEA
+1007 KIKDGTSVEEIPNTSKI
-1021 RVYYTDPSSTGEK
+1021 VYETPTSGGEK

-1052 QVNAK
+1052 QVNTK

-1097 GNQGDVVVKIADT
+1097 GNQGDVIVKIADT
-1110 TITDKV
+1110 TVTDKV
-1116 EVTRTERNLGIKFTK
+1116 EVTRSGRNLGIKFTK
-1131 EQLTADAGKTIVVTF
+1131 EQLTADAGKAIVITF

-1240 EVLEFAGNDGKGEV
+1240 EVLEFVGK
-1254 VVKIGDAIVT
+1254 D
-1264 NTTDVK
+1264 
-1270 TENQTL
+1270 
-1276 TVSLTADQLAK
+1276 
-1287 LQGQKV
+1287 
-1293 LVTFKAKIRANVNL
+1293 
-1307 TGYLVEGSDTIK
+1307 
-1319 VPNTASIRVD
+1319 
-1329 NNPKVDSQPVA
+1329 
-1340 VTPPTPTPPT
+1340 
-1350 VEKKINDKVH
+1350 
-1360 ETLGQRDQMFEY
+1360 
-1372 SIETQVPTD
+1372 
-1381 AKSFVI
+1381 
-1387 TDELKEVLEFAGNDG
+1387 
-1402 KGEVVVKID
+1402 
-1411 GADVTKDT
+1411 
-1419 KVTVA
+1419 
-1424 NQIMTVSLTADQLA
+1424 
-1438 KHQGQKVLV
+1438 
-1447 TFKAKIR
+1447 
-1454 ANVNLIAYL
+1454 
-1463 EKASNTIKVPNTASI
+1463 
-1478 RVDNNPKVDSQP
+1478 
-1490 VTVTPPTPETPTIV
+1490 
-1504 KKVNNKDHED
+1504 
-1514 LTKRDEEFE
+1514 
-1523 YTIQTQVPTDAKSFV
+1523 
-1538 ITDELKEVLEF
+1538 
-1549 VGKNGVTVK
+1549 GKNGVTVK
-1558 IGETDVTNNTTVKIE
+1558 IGETDVTNSTTVKIE

-1782 TLTVGDRPDQKK
+1782 TLTVGDKPDQKK

-2077 NHVDGEPDRETP
+2077 SHVDGTPDSETP

-2179 FNAAKAYAGKEVELV
+2179 FNAAKAYAGNEVELV

-2445 GIPTMTGDAAK
+2445 GIPTMTGD
-2456 FFDVKVEGQVVTATI
+2456 V
-2471 TDFEAAK
+2471 
-2478 AMAGK
+2478 
-2483 EVELVIVS
+2483 
-2491 QIREGVT
+2491 
-2498 RQAIP
+2498 
-2503 NQTTISYTN
+2503 
-2512 KAKADGTPGDVTT
+2512 
-2525 TPPTPPVT
+2525 
-2533 VTTPPVTKKINESLD
+2533 
-2548 HLDTA
+2548 
-2553 TQTNYTYNIKTVLP
+2553 
-2567 TDIATYKRFVI
+2567 
-2578 TDSLEGELAVQ
+2578 
-2589 GIPTMTGDAA
+2589 A

-2681 GETPTVEK
+2681 GDTPTVEK

-2859 IATYKRFVITDSLE
+2859 IANYKRFVITDSLE

-3085 NTAKVG
+3085 NTAKVE

-3120 KKVNGAASAELAS
+3120 KKVNGVASAELAS

-3316 EVVAYVDGYATD
+3316 EVVAYVDGYAT
-3328 AVKVTVEG
+3328 
-3336 NRVVASVV
+3336 
-3344 DFSRLAGFKQIQLY
+3344 
-3358 IPAYIKSD
+3358 D

>member
-1 MSRNRKIKHLFL
+1 MIVALGISITKG
-13 VFILL
+13 VF
-18 ISQLGMLLG
+18 
-27 TIPNIKAVD
+27 IKAVE
-36 LGTTNA
+36 LGKVGTN
-42 DGVTTTVSQQGCAI
+42 TVATQEGCAI
-56 KIETKQEVNW
+56 KIETTEKVSW
-66 GLPRQPVDLVI
+66 TLPRQPIDLVI
-77 LQDASG
+77 LQDTSG
-83 SFINTIRKVKDA
+83 SFKDTIHHVQTALKELTRPVKLEDYNEN
-95 LIDLTTPVEAEKYD
+95 D
-109 EKNPRLVFTDDPKT
+109 PRLVFTDNPET
-123 TDRVMVA
+123 TDRVMINTFQGLDGGYTYDIP
-130 SYGGADDYRVFDSY
+130 SGGYYDPYGYWVPS
-144 DSYKIATSDSNFTV
+144 TDSNFTSYWSTNWQTNPDLV
-158 LGRTEPQD
+158 YKYNSSALLTNKDAIDSAIDAFKTD
-166 GYRFTSTGTSLLSNK
+166 GG
-181 QQIDDY
+181 
-187 INNFTVGG
+187 
-195 LTPTVPAID
+195 TPTVPAIED
-204 QVLAQYNVA
+204 TIAKYNEI
-213 KLQGGGMEN
+213 KGTMSN

-227 FLLVTDGVAN
+227 FLLITDGVAN
-237 VHDVNGRK
+237 GVRKNGNVVIERSNYRDYVLQR
-245 YFDLSAYRMQH
+245 YFQSRGVEGSERYIPE
-256 LASYISSGRTDYS
+256 AS
-269 SIYYY
+269 
-274 APIYDYLGEFGQNY
+274 QNY
-288 VERAKELK
+288 LARAKELEE
-296 AAGERIKSSIG
+296 AGTKLKELVKSD
-307 EDGTVV
+307 DGNTQNDGAVV
-313 VGFWEDRPQFTA
+313 VGFWEEVAGFTKGSQ
-325 RDAYWNTYLDGSIF
+325 YGTTYLEGF
-339 AKAGLNTG
+339 GNTG
-347 DSRSVRE
+347 VDTGDTRTVQE
-354 VFEDAL
+354 VFHQAL
-360 KSVSSPDKEING
+360 KSVATSDKY
-372 ENVSFYVNEQNDIH
+372 YVNEQSDPK
-386 AFSEKILK
+386 AFADRILK
-394 SVASALTK
+394 SVAQALVK
-402 EDIEGDFTVTDG
+402 EDVQGEFTVTEG
-414 YKVNSV
+414 YTVKSV
-420 TINGKKVVSKVTDE
+420 TINKKKIVDAVKDPTKEIRGTIKQAGQKVT
-434 NKEIKG
+434 
-440 SIKQD
+440 
-445 GNNVKISVPDG
+445 ISVPESV
-456 IFKPG
+456 FNPG
-461 KNSFE
+461 ENSFDYE
-466 YDLSR
+466 LNHVEDPETLS
-471 TAAEDAVAEEDE
+471 EEDE
-483 TDPSDD
+483 KEPADD
-489 YQPATKTETV
+489 YVPSKKNVTV
-499 GQLVGQFKVGDKGS
+499 GQLTGTFKVGKHETT
-513 GMIGSKEPTTVQVT
+513 MIGSKTPTSVEVT
-527 DLKYCYPSATKSI
+527 DLKYCYPNVTKTI
-540 TDKDQSNDTGQLDD
+540 TDQDKSNDIGTLQGY
-554 PVVKGK
+554 PEGAIRP
-560 KSYAANLTTFGEDF
+560 SYAANLTEASENFSYDLT
-574 TYQVLYRMNNAPLSF
+574 YRMNNLPLNVKKNF
-589 EENPMLVDRLDYR
+589 MLVDELDYR
-602 LEYIDAHVT
+602 LEYKSAYVT
-611 DKDGRRLDNF
+611 DTSGARTNF
-621 KIRTVTGKDALG
+621 EVKTKEVVDPYTGK
-633 NERTIVVADI
+633 
-643 PEAPGTQT
+643 TQT
-651 QYVNEGRY
+651 VVYAVIPPKAGDTSNPNVNEGLY
-659 GAHKFKQ
+659 GGHKFAR
-666 YTLNVKVRIKDQY
+666 YTLHIETKIKDDY
-679 SSSNNPVVYRQI
+679 TYKNNPEAYKALI
-691 LQENDGLGILNQA
+691 QENDGYGILNQ
-704 NIVWNGKTDNPEDEG
+704 GKIIWDGEDDNPTDPK
-719 AKTRRSNTV
+719 ASVRRSNAV
-728 YVKPPVETDIKKDVQ
+728 YVVPPVETDIKKDVQ
-743 SVPNKEAGYK
+743 SVEGTGEGYVK
-753 PENSHE
+753 DQDQLYLGTRSQE
-759 YLSSREQEF
+759 Y
-768 YYNVESSWPGLFDTY
+768 YYNVESAWPGIAKSYIL
-783 NISDTLVPELEV
+783 SDTLVDELEV
-795 VSAQVYI
+795 LEAKITVNGKAV
-802 NDVQNDTLTKKL
+802 DALTQKI
-814 VIDATKQSVSL
+814 VTSGQTVTL
-825 NLVKADIN
+825 NLGEADFN
-833 ARLNLDIRRAT
+833 SRAISRQIT
-844 SNYTKP
+844 TANRGNKGP
-850 AVIRIGIKAK
+850 AVIKLTIKAK
-860 IRENANLA
+860 IKDKADLT
-868 KYVVDGEIKV
+868 KYVVNGQIKV
-878 PNDAKVVLN
+878 PNKATVELN

-893 NTVYVTPKEP
+893 NTVYVTPDEP
-903 GISKKINSSKD
+903 APSKKINSTLD
-914 EYNVLQENE
+914 VLHTTKSSE
-923 AFTFDIKTKL
+923 AFEFNIQTKL
-933 PNDISNYK
+933 PRDIKNYK
-941 SYKIVDVLDERFE
+941 SYKITDKLDSRLE
-954 LQAGAQAFVNV
+954 LTNSPAPYVKEPYAQ
-965 ELSSHFDV
+965 HFDV
-973 SYDANTRT
+973 THDAATNT
-981 VTAAIKSGSLA
+981 VTATAKATSLST
-992 LLTGGETVHLTIPAR
+992 LTGGEMVELVIPA
-1007 VKLGTAFAEIPNEA
+1007 KIKDGTSVEEIPNTSKI
-1021 RVYYTDPSSTGEK
+1021 VYETPTSGGEK

-1097 GNQGDVVVKIADT
+1097 GNQGDVIVKIADT
-1110 TITDKV
+1110 TVTDKV
-1116 EVTRTERNLGIKFTK
+1116 EVTRSGRNLGIKFTK
-1131 EQLTADAGKTIVVTF
+1131 EQLTADAGKAIVITF

-1293 LVTFKAKIRANVNL
+1293 LVTFKAKIRASVNL

-1319 VPNTASIRVD
+1319 VPNTASISVD
-1329 NNPKVDSQPVA
+1329 NKPKVDSQPVT

-1350 VEKKINDKVH
+1350 VEKKVNNKEH
-1360 ETLGQRDQMFEY
+1360 EALGQRDQMFEY

-1411 GADVTKDT
+1411 EADVTKDT

-1424 NQIMTVSLTADQLA
+1424 NQILTVSLTADQLA

-1490 VTVTPPTPETPTIV
+1490 VTVTPPTPDTPTIV

-1549 VGKNGVTVK
+1549 VGKDGKNGVTVK
-1558 IGETDVTNNTTVKIE
+1558 IGETDVTNSTTVKIE

-1698 TITETG
+1698 TITETS

-1782 TLTVGDRPDQKK
+1782 TLTVGDKPDQKK

-1921 RITYQNRTHADG
+1921 RITYQNRTHAAG

-2000 NLAIQGTPVMAKI
+2000 NLAIQGTPVMAEI

-2026 AGQKVTATMKNFENA
+2026 AGQKVTATMKNFKDA

-2077 NHVDGEPDRETP
+2077 SHVDGTPDSETPPTPPVTVTPPPVTKKINETLDHLDTATKTNYTYNIKTVLPSDIASYKTFVINDDLDKDLEVQGTPIIKGDAAKFFKVTVDGQKVRATITDFNAAKAYAGKEVELVIVSQIREGVTRQAIPNQTTITYTNKVKVGGEPGDTTTTPPTPPVTVTPPGETPTVEKKINKDLTEATVLPESNYTYNITSLLPVDITRYKAYAIVDELDENLAIQGTSVMAKIDGVDMTQFFDVKVAGQKVTATMKNFKDAAALAGKKVELVIIAQVKSTSKAPKIDNTAKVTYQNKSHVDGTPDSETP

-2129 TDIASYK
+2129 SDIASYK

-2245 TPTVEKKINKDLTEA
+2245 DPTVEKKINNTLDHLDVDTEKD
-2260 TVLPESNY
+2260 Y
-2268 TYNITSLLPVDI
+2268 TYNITTTLPVDI
-2280 TRYKAYAI
+2280 TSYKKFAI
-2288 VDELDENLAIQ
+2288 VDVLD
-2299 GTPVMAKIDGV
+2299 
-2310 DMTQF
+2310 
-2315 FDVKVAGQKVTATMK
+2315 
-2330 NFKDAAALAGKKVEL
+2330 KD
-2345 VITAQVKATS
+2345 
-2355 TAAKIDNT
+2355 
-2363 AKVTYQNKNHVDG
+2363 
-2376 EPDSETPPTPP
+2376 
-2387 VTVTT
+2387 
-2392 PPVTKKINENLDH
+2392 
-2405 LDTATQTNYTY
+2405 
-2416 NIKTVLPTDIATYK
+2416 
-2430 RFVITDSLESELAVQ
+2430 LAVQ
-2445 GIPTMTGDAAK
+2445 GTPTITGEAAK
-2456 FFDVKVEGQVVTATI
+2456 FFDVKVDGQTVTATMK
-2471 TDFEAAK
+2471 DFKNAK
-2478 AMAGK
+2478 DLAGK
-2483 EVELVIVS
+2483 KVELVIVS

-2503 NQTTISYTN
+2503 NTAKVTYQN
-2512 KAKADGTPGDVTT
+2512 KSHVDGTP
-2525 TPPTPPVT
+2525 
-2533 VTTPPVTKKINESLD
+2533 
-2548 HLDTA
+2548 
-2553 TQTNYTYNIKTVLP
+2553 
-2567 TDIATYKRFVI
+2567 
-2578 TDSLEGELAVQ
+2578 DSE
-2589 GIPTMTGDAA
+2589 
-2599 KFFDVKVDG
+2599 
-2608 QVVTATITDFEAA
+2608 
-2621 KAMAGKEVELVIVSQ
+2621 
-2636 IREGV
+2636 
-2641 TRQAIPNQTT
+2641 
-2651 ISYTNKAK
+2651 
-2659 ADGTPGDV
+2659 
-2667 TTTPPTPP
+2667 TPPTPP

-2681 GETPTVEK
+2681 GEDPTVEK
-2689 KINRDLTEAVVLPES
+2689 KINNTLDHLDVDTEKD
-2704 NYTYNITSTLPVDI
+2704 YTYNITTTLPVDI
-2718 TSYKAYAIVDE
+2718 TSYKKFAIVDV
-2729 LDENLSIQGTPVVT
+2729 LD
-2743 GDAAK
+2743 
-2748 FFDVTVTGNT
+2748 
-2758 VKATMKDFK
+2758 KD
-2767 QAKDLAGKQVELVI
+2767 
-2781 TAQVKSTSTATKI
+2781 
-2794 DNTAKVTYQNK
+2794 
-2805 NHVDGEPDS
+2805 
-2814 ETPPTPPVTV
+2814 
-2824 TTPPVTKKIN
+2824 
-2834 ENLDHL
+2834 
-2840 DTATQTNYTYNIK
+2840 
-2853 TVLPTD
+2853 
-2859 IATYKRFVITDSLE
+2859 
-2873 GELAVQGIPTM
+2873 LAVQGTPTI
-2884 TGDAAKFFDVKV
+2884 TGEAAKFFDVKV
-2896 DGQVVTATIT
+2896 DGQTVTATMK
-2906 DFEAAKAM
+2906 DFKNAKDL
-2914 AGKEVELVIVSQIRE
+2914 AGKKVELVIVSQVRE

-2936 PNQTTISYTN
+2936 PNTAKVEFTN
-2946 KAKADGT
+2946 KA
-2953 PGDVTTTPPTPPVT
+2953 
-2967 VTPPGETPTV
+2967 
-2977 EKKINRDLEHL
+2977 
-2988 DIETEKDYNY
+2988 
-2998 NITTNL
+2998 
-3004 PVDIV
+3004 
-3009 SYKRYVLTDTLDQ
+3009 
-3022 DLAIQGTPVITG
+3022 
-3034 EAAKFFD
+3034 
-3041 VTVEGQTVTATM
+3041 GQV
-3053 KDFKQAKDLAGKQ
+3053 
-3066 VELVITAQVREG
+3066 
-3078 ITRPNIP
+3078 
-3085 NTAKVG
+3085 
-3091 FTNKSDQTGEKETK
+3091 GEKETK

-3120 KKVNGAASAELAS
+3120 KKVNGAESADLAS
-3133 RQEVFTYTIDTVVP
+3133 RQEVFTYTIDTIVP
-3147 TGAFAFEVN
+3147 TGAFAFEVS
-3156 DTLEDVLAFEG
+3156 DTLKDVLTFEG
-3167 EVTATLA
+3167 AVTATLS
-3174 GKALSTNQITVAGQ
+3174 GKSIAQSQISIDGQ
-3188 TVTVKLTKEQ
+3188 TVTVKLTKQQ
-3198 VRQQAG
+3198 VREQAG
-3204 APLQV
+3204 KPLHIE
-3209 VFFAKVKD
+3209 FSAKVKD
-3217 GADLTPYM
+3217 GVDLTPYM
-3225 TDGRTS
+3225 TNGKTS
-3231 VPNTASYIINNDPST
+3231 IPNTANYIVNNDPAT

-3261 EPSVDKKINRDL
+3261 EPGIDKKINRNL
-3273 THLDVEVNKSY
+3273 THLNVEVNKSY

-3290 DLPQDIATYKEFVV
+3290 NLPQDIATYREFVI
-3304 TDIVEPVLAING
+3304 TDTLESVLAING
-3316 EVVAYVDGYATD
+3316 DVVAYVDGYATD

-3336 NRVVASVV
+3336 NRVVATVV
-3344 DFSRLAGFKQIQLY
+3344 DFAK
-3358 IPAYIKSD
+3358 
-3366 AVKVTVEGN
+3366 
-3375 RVVASVVDFS
+3375 
-3385 RLAGFKQIQLYIPA
+3385 LAGFKQIQLYIPA

-3404 ADLTAYMKDNA
+3404 ADLTAYVTNNV
-3415 ASIPNTASLD
+3415 ASIPNTASLE

-3433 KRKETTP
+3433 KRKDTTP

-3455 VNPPQPGTPVKTVS
+3455 VSPPQPGTPVKTVS
-3469 RVAGLEQTDYL
+3469 RVEGLEQTNYL
-3480 ALLLATENFRF
+3480 ALLQATESFRF

-3496 VPMDEAD
+3496 VPTDEAED
-3503 DKRLNLT
+3503 RRLNLT
-3510 SLTITDQMDNLFTVS
+3510 SITITDQLDPLFTV
-3525 PDKVAVKVT
+3525 DKAKVAVKLT
-3534 NAPTANANYIDEDV
+3534 NAPTSNANYIDEDV
-3548 EKAQAALDVEV
+3548 EKAQAELDAEK

-3564 IKQSAQTDT
+3564 IKKSSQTEA
-3573 SAAALT
+3573 SAAALS
-3579 EAQNLLA
+3579 EAQKVVA
-3586 TLEAEWTAAEA
+3586 RLETELAEA
-3597 KLAELTTAELTE
+3597 QAKLTE
-3609 APVET
+3609 LKTSATSATTESSSSTEVSAANPVDVIAT
-3614 PAVDYASE
+3614 DHSSE
-3622 IAAQEALMAELQA
+3622 IAAQEVVIAELQA
-3635 KLDEAKTQVQTAQAA
+3635 KLEAAKQRVQAAQEVLAKAKTP
-3650 LSTAKTA
+3650 S
-3657 AEVKVEVE
+3657 EVKVEAD
-3665 NQEKVVAEK
+3665 NQEKVVAAK
-3674 QTVLDE
+3674 QKVLDE
-3680 AKKRQAIVQERIA
+3680 AKEKQAKVQERVE
-3693 QLANVNEKGELTAQ
+3693 QLAKVNDKGELTAE
-3707 AIVALGGSI
+3707 AIAALGGTI
-3716 KVEGQL
+3716 KVDGQF

-3741 NVIIYSSISD
+3741 NVIIYSSITD
-3751 VDALTKDHFTIGI
+3751 VNALTIDHFTKGI

-3771 FNHDPSEQLTKKTN
+3771 FNHDPSDNLTKKTN
-3785 KVTVVPPKNDTPP
+3785 KVTVVPPKNETPP
-3798 PPPTTPEKPKGELP
+3798 PPATPDKPKGDLP
-3812 TPPTPPTTP
+3812 TPPTPPTEP
-3821 PAESTP
+3821 TP
-3827 PPPGKT
+3827 PPSSGPI
-3833 LPKTGVAENG
+3833 LPKTGTNENG
-3843 MYALVG
+3843 VYAIVG
-3849 MILGTLTLVFR
+3849 IILGALTFVL
-3860 RRKQ
+3860 RKRKDNDSL

>member
-1 MSRNRKIKHLFL
+1 MNKKQNRSKLKKLTSWIASFVMIVALGISITKG
-13 VFILL
+13 VF
-18 ISQLGMLLG
+18 
-27 TIPNIKAVD
+27 IKAVE
-36 LGTTNA
+36 LGKVGTN
-42 DGVTTTVSQQGCAI
+42 TVATQEGCAI
-56 KIETKQEVNW
+56 KIETTEKVSW
-66 GLPRQPVDLVI
+66 TLPRQPIDLVI
-77 LQDASG
+77 LQDTSG
-83 SFINTIRKVKDA
+83 SFKDTIHHVQTALKELTRPVKLEDYNEN
-95 LIDLTTPVEAEKYD
+95 D
-109 EKNPRLVFTDDPKT
+109 PRLVFTDNPET
-123 TDRVMVA
+123 TDRVMINTFQGLDGGYTYDIP
-130 SYGGADDYRVFDSY
+130 SGGYYDPYGYWVPS
-144 DSYKIATSDSNFTV
+144 TDSNFTSYWSTNWQTNPDLV
-158 LGRTEPQD
+158 YKYNSSALLTNKDAIDSAIDAFKTD
-166 GYRFTSTGTSLLSNK
+166 GG
-181 QQIDDY
+181 
-187 INNFTVGG
+187 
-195 LTPTVPAID
+195 TPTVPAIED
-204 QVLAQYNVA
+204 TIAKYNEI
-213 KLQGGGMEN
+213 KGTMSN

-237 VHDVNGRK
+237 GVRKNGNVVIERSNYRDYVLQR
-245 YFDLSAYRMQH
+245 YFQSRGVEGSERYIPE
-256 LASYISSGRTDYS
+256 AS
-269 SIYYY
+269 
-274 APIYDYLGEFGQNY
+274 QNY
-288 VERAKELK
+288 LARAKELEE
-296 AAGERIKSSIG
+296 AGTKLKELVKSD
-307 EDGTVV
+307 DGNTQNDGAVV
-313 VGFWEDRPQFTA
+313 VGFWEEVAGFTKGSQ
-325 RDAYWNTYLDGSIF
+325 YGTTYLEGF
-339 AKAGLNTG
+339 GNTG
-347 DSRSVRE
+347 VDTGDTRTVQEVFHQALRSV
-354 VFEDAL
+354 AT
-360 KSVSSPDKEING
+360 SDKY
-372 ENVSFYVNEQNDIH
+372 YVNEQSDPKSF
-386 AFSEKILK
+386 ADRILK
-394 SVASALTK
+394 SVAQALVK
-402 EDIEGDFTVTDG
+402 EDVQGEFTVTEG
-414 YKVNSV
+414 YTVKSV
-420 TINGKKVVSKVTDE
+420 TINKKKIVDVVKDPTKEIRGTIKQVGQKVT
-434 NKEIKG
+434 
-440 SIKQD
+440 
-445 GNNVKISVPDG
+445 ISVPESV
-456 IFKPG
+456 FNPG
-461 KNSFE
+461 ENNFDYE
-466 YDLSR
+466 LNHVEDPETLS
-471 TAAEDAVAEEDE
+471 EEDE
-483 TDPSDD
+483 KEPADD
-489 YQPATKTETV
+489 YVPSKKNVTV
-499 GQLVGQFKVGDKGS
+499 GQLTGTFKVGKHETA
-513 GMIGSKEPTTVQVT
+513 MIGSKIPTSVEVT
-527 DLKYCYPSATKSI
+527 DLKYCYPNVTKTI
-540 TDKDQSNDTGQLDD
+540 TDQDKSNDIGTLQGY
-554 PVVKGK
+554 PEGAIRP
-560 KSYAANLTTFGEDF
+560 SYAANLTEASENFSYDLT
-574 TYQVLYRMNNAPLSF
+574 YRMNNLPLNVKKNF
-589 EENPMLVDRLDYR
+589 MLVDELDYR
-602 LEYIDAHVT
+602 LEYKSAYVT
-611 DKDGRRLDNF
+611 DTSGARTNF
-621 KIRTVTGKDALG
+621 EVKTKEVADPYTGK
-633 NERTIVVADI
+633 
-643 PEAPGTQT
+643 TQT
-651 QYVNEGRY
+651 VVYAVIPPKAGDTSNPNVNEGLY
-659 GAHKFKQ
+659 GGHKFAR
-666 YTLNVKVRIKDQY
+666 YTLHIETKIKDDY
-679 SSSNNPVVYRQI
+679 TYKNNPEAYKALI
-691 LQENDGLGILNQA
+691 QENDGYGILNQ
-704 NIVWNGKTDNPEDEG
+704 GKIIWDGEDDNPTDPR
-719 AKTRRSNTV
+719 ASVRRSNAV
-728 YVKPPVETDIKKDVQ
+728 YVVPPVETDIKKDVQ
-743 SVPNKEAGYK
+743 SVDGIGEGYVK
-753 PENSHE
+753 DQDQLYLGTRSQE
-759 YLSSREQEF
+759 Y
-768 YYNVESSWPGLFDTY
+768 YYNVESAWPGIAKSYIL
-783 NISDTLVPELEV
+783 SDTLVDELEV
-795 VSAQVYI
+795 LEAKITVNGKAV
-802 NDVQNDTLTKKL
+802 DALTQKI
-814 VIDATKQSVSL
+814 VTSGQTVTL
-825 NLVKADIN
+825 NLGEADFN
-833 ARLNLDIRRAT
+833 SRAISRQIT
-844 SNYTKP
+844 TANRGNKGP
-850 AVIRIGIKAK
+850 AVIKLTIKARIK
-860 IRENANLA
+860 DKADLT
-868 KYVVDGEIKV
+868 KYVVNGQIKV
-878 PNDAKVVLN
+878 PNKATVELN

-893 NTVYVTPKEP
+893 NTVYVTPDEP
-903 GISKKINSSKD
+903 APSKKINSTLD
-914 EYNVLQENE
+914 VLHTTKSSE
-923 AFTFDIKTKL
+923 AFEFNIQTKL
-933 PNDISNYK
+933 PRDIKSYK
-941 SYKIVDVLDERFE
+941 SYKITDKLDSRLE
-954 LQAGAQAFVNV
+954 LTNSPAPYVKEPYAQ
-965 ELSSHFDV
+965 HFDV
-973 SYDANTRT
+973 THDAATNT
-981 VTAAIKSGSLA
+981 VTATAKATSLST
-992 LLTGGETVHLTIPAR
+992 LTGGEMVELVIPA
-1007 VKLGTAFAEIPNEA
+1007 KIKDGTSVEEIPNTSKI
-1021 RVYYTDPSSTGEK
+1021 VYETPTSGGEK

-1084 EITDELDEALEFA
+1084 EITDELDEVLEFA

-1110 TITDKV
+1110 AVTDKV
-1116 EVTRTERNLGIKFTK
+1116 TITRSERNLGIKFTK
-1131 EQLTADAGKTIVVTF
+1131 EQLTADAGKAIVITF

-1182 ESNTVTVTPPTPTPP
+1182 ESNTVTVTPPPPTPP

-1319 VPNTASIRVD
+1319 VPNTASISVD
-1329 NNPKVDSQPVA
+1329 NNPKVNSQPVT

-1350 VEKKINDKVH
+1350 VEKKVNNKEH
-1360 ETLGQRDQMFEY
+1360 EALGQRDQMFEY

-1411 GADVTKDT
+1411 EADVTNKTTVEVKDQT
-1419 KVTVA
+1419 L
-1424 NQIMTVSLTADQLA
+1424 TVSLTADQLA
-1438 KHQGQKVLV
+1438 KHQGQKVLI

-1478 RVDNNPKVDSQP
+1478 RVDNNPKVDSRP
-1490 VTVTPPTPETPTIV
+1490 VTVTPPTPDTPTIV

-1549 VGKNGVTVK
+1549 VGKDGKNGVTVK
-1558 IGETDVTNNTTVKIE
+1558 IGETDVTNSTTVKIE

-1579 SLTDNQLAKYQ
+1579 SLTDDQLAKYQ

-1782 TLTVGDRPDQKK
+1782 TLTVGDKPDQKK

-1921 RITYQNRTHADG
+1921 RITYQNRTHAAG

-1983 VDITRYKAYAI
+1983 VDITRYKAYVI

-2000 NLAIQGTPVMAKI
+2000 NLAIQGTPVMAEI

-2026 AGQKVTATMKNFENA
+2026 AGQKVTATMKNFKDA

-2077 NHVDGEPDRETP
+2077 SHVDGTPDSETP

-2129 TDIASYK
+2129 SDIASYK

-2330 NFKDAAALAGKKVEL
+2330 NFENAAALTGKKVEL
-2345 VITAQVKATS
+2345 VITAQVKSTS
-2355 TAAKIDNT
+2355 KAPKIDNT
-2363 AKVTYQNKNHVDG
+2363 AKVTYRNKSHVDG
-2376 EPDSETPPTPP
+2376 TPDSETPPTPP
-2387 VTVTT
+2387 VTVTP
-2392 PPVTKKINENLDH
+2392 PPVTKKINETLDH
-2405 LDTATQTNYTY
+2405 LDTATKTNYNY
-2416 NIKTVLPTDIATYK
+2416 NIKTVLPSDIASYK
-2430 RFVITDSLESELAVQ
+2430 TFVINDDLDKDLEVQ
-2445 GIPTMTGDAAK
+2445 GTPIIKDDAAK
-2456 FFDVKVEGQVVTATI
+2456 FFKVTVDGQKVRATI
-2471 TDFEAAK
+2471 TDFNAAK
-2478 AMAGK
+2478 AYAGK

-2503 NQTTISYTN
+2503 NQTTITYTN
-2512 KAKADGTPGDVTT
+2512 KVKVGGEPGDTTT

-2533 VTTPPVTKKINESLD
+2533 VTPPGEDPTVEKKINNTLD
-2548 HLDTA
+2548 HLDVDTEKD
-2553 TQTNYTYNIKTVLP
+2553 YTYNITTTLPVDITSYKKFAIVDVL
-2567 TDIATYKRFVI
+2567 DK
-2578 TDSLEGELAVQ
+2578 DLAVQ
-2589 GIPTMTGDAA
+2589 GTPTITGEAA

-2608 QVVTATITDFEAA
+2608 QTVTATMKDFKNA
-2621 KAMAGKEVELVIVSQ
+2621 KDLAGKKVELVIVSQ

-2641 TRQAIPNQTT
+2641 TRQAIPNTAKVTYQ
-2651 ISYTNKAK
+2651 NKSHV
-2659 ADGTPGDV
+2659 DGTPDSE
-2667 TTTPPTPP
+2667 TPPTPP

-2681 GETPTVEK
+2681 GEDPTVEK
-2689 KINRDLTEAVVLPES
+2689 KINNTLDHLDVDTEKD
-2704 NYTYNITSTLPVDI
+2704 YTYNITTTLPVDI
-2718 TSYKAYAIVDE
+2718 TSYKKFAIVDV
-2729 LDENLSIQGTPVVT
+2729 LD
-2743 GDAAK
+2743 
-2748 FFDVTVTGNT
+2748 
-2758 VKATMKDFK
+2758 KD
-2767 QAKDLAGKQVELVI
+2767 
-2781 TAQVKSTSTATKI
+2781 
-2794 DNTAKVTYQNK
+2794 
-2805 NHVDGEPDS
+2805 
-2814 ETPPTPPVTV
+2814 
-2824 TTPPVTKKIN
+2824 
-2834 ENLDHL
+2834 
-2840 DTATQTNYTYNIK
+2840 
-2853 TVLPTD
+2853 
-2859 IATYKRFVITDSLE
+2859 
-2873 GELAVQGIPTM
+2873 LAVQGTPTI
-2884 TGDAAKFFDVKV
+2884 TGEAAKFFDVKV
-2896 DGQVVTATIT
+2896 DGQTVTATMK
-2906 DFEAAKAM
+2906 DFKNAKDL
-2914 AGKEVELVIVSQIRE
+2914 AGKKVELVIVSQIRE

-2936 PNQTTISYTN
+2936 PNTAKVEFTN
-2946 KAKADGT
+2946 KA
-2953 PGDVTTTPPTPPVT
+2953 
-2967 VTPPGETPTV
+2967 
-2977 EKKINRDLEHL
+2977 
-2988 DIETEKDYNY
+2988 
-2998 NITTNL
+2998 
-3004 PVDIV
+3004 
-3009 SYKRYVLTDTLDQ
+3009 
-3022 DLAIQGTPVITG
+3022 
-3034 EAAKFFD
+3034 
-3041 VTVEGQTVTATM
+3041 GQV
-3053 KDFKQAKDLAGKQ
+3053 
-3066 VELVITAQVREG
+3066 
-3078 ITRPNIP
+3078 
-3085 NTAKVG
+3085 
-3091 FTNKSDQTGEKETK
+3091 GEKETK

-3120 KKVNGAASAELAS
+3120 KKVNGAESADLAS
-3133 RQEVFTYTIDTVVP
+3133 RQEVFTYTIDTIVP
-3147 TGAFAFEVN
+3147 TGAFAFEVS
-3156 DTLEDVLAFEG
+3156 DTLKDVLTFEG
-3167 EVTATLA
+3167 AVTATLS
-3174 GKALSTNQITVAGQ
+3174 GKSIAQSQISIDGQ
-3188 TVTVKLTKEQ
+3188 TVTVKLTKQQ
-3198 VRQQAG
+3198 VREQAG
-3204 APLQV
+3204 KPLHIE
-3209 VFFAKVKD
+3209 FSAKVKD
-3217 GADLTPYM
+3217 GVDLTPYM
-3225 TDGRTS
+3225 TNGKTS
-3231 VPNTASYIINNDPST
+3231 IPNTANYIVNNDPAT

-3261 EPSVDKKINRDL
+3261 EPGIDKKINRDL
-3273 THLDVEVNKSY
+3273 THLNVEVNKSY

-3290 DLPQDIATYKEFVV
+3290 NLPQDIATYREFVI
-3304 TDIVEPVLAING
+3304 TDTLESVLAING
-3316 EVVAYVDGYATD
+3316 DVVAYVDGYATD

-3336 NRVVASVV
+3336 NRVVATVV
-3344 DFSRLAGFKQIQLY
+3344 DFAK
-3358 IPAYIKSD
+3358 
-3366 AVKVTVEGN
+3366 
-3375 RVVASVVDFS
+3375 
-3385 RLAGFKQIQLYIPA
+3385 LAGFKQIQLYIPA

-3404 ADLTAYMKDNA
+3404 ADLTAYVTNNV
-3415 ASIPNTASLD
+3415 ASIPNTASLE

-3433 KRKETTP
+3433 KRKDTTP

-3469 RVAGLEQTDYL
+3469 RVEGLEQTNYL
-3480 ALLLATENFRF
+3480 ALLQATESFRF

-3496 VPMDEAD
+3496 VPMDEAED
-3503 DKRLNLT
+3503 RRLNLT
-3510 SLTITDQMDNLFTVS
+3510 SITITDQLDPLFTV
-3525 PDKVAVKVT
+3525 DKAKVAVKLT
-3534 NAPTANANYIDEDV
+3534 NAPTSNANYIDEDV
-3548 EKAQAALDVEV
+3548 EKAQAELDAEK

-3564 IKQSAQTDT
+3564 IKKSSQTEA
-3573 SAAALT
+3573 SAAALS
-3579 EAQNLLA
+3579 EAQKVVA
-3586 TLEAEWTAAEA
+3586 RLETELAEA
-3597 KLAELTTAELTE
+3597 QAKLTE
-3609 APVET
+3609 LKTSATSATTESSSSTEVSAANPVDVIAT
-3614 PAVDYASE
+3614 DHSSE
-3622 IAAQEALMAELQA
+3622 IAAQEVVIAELQA
-3635 KLDEAKTQVQTAQAA
+3635 KLEAAKQRVQAAQEVLAKAKTP
-3650 LSTAKTA
+3650 S
-3657 AEVKVEVE
+3657 EVKVEAD
-3665 NQEKVVAEK
+3665 NQEKVVAAK
-3674 QTVLDE
+3674 QKVLDE
-3680 AKKRQAIVQERIA
+3680 AKEKQAKVQERVE
-3693 QLANVNEKGELTAQ
+3693 QLAKVNDKGELTAE
-3707 AIVALGGSI
+3707 AIAALGGTI
-3716 KVEGQL
+3716 KVDGQF

-3741 NVIIYSSISD
+3741 NVIIYSSITD
-3751 VDALTKDHFTIGI
+3751 VNALTIDHFTKGI

-3771 FNHDPSEQLTKKTN
+3771 FNHDPSDNLTKKTN
-3785 KVTVVPPKNDTPP
+3785 KVTVVPPKNETPP
-3798 PPPTTPEKPKGELP
+3798 PPATPDKPKGDLP
-3812 TPPTPPTTP
+3812 TPPTPPTEP
-3821 PAESTP
+3821 TP
-3827 PPPGKT
+3827 PPSSGPI
-3833 LPKTGVAENG
+3833 LPKTGTNENG
-3843 MYALVG
+3843 VYAIVG
-3849 MILGTLTLVFR
+3849 IILGALTFVL
-3860 RRKQ
+3860 RKRKDNDSL

>member
-1 MSRNRKIKHLFL
+1 M
-13 VFILL
+13 L

-36 LGTTNA
+36 LGATTT

-83 SFINTIRKVKDA
+83 SFTNTIRNVKDA
-95 LIDLTTPVEAEKYD
+95 LIDLTTPVAVEKYD
-109 EKNPRLVFTDDPKT
+109 EKNPRLVFTNDPKT

-130 SYGGADDYRVFDSY
+130 TYGDADAYRLFDSTDY
-144 DSYKIATSDSNFTV
+144 YNVATSDSNFTD
-158 LGRTEPQD
+158 LGRTVPQN
-166 GYRFTSTGTSLLSNK
+166 GYRYTSTGEQLLSSK
-181 QQIDDY
+181 EQIDNF

-204 QVLAQYNVA
+204 QVLAQYNAA
-213 KLQGGGMEN
+213 KLQGGGMAN

-227 FLLVTDGVAN
+227 FLLITDGVAN
-237 VHDVNGRK
+237 VHDVNGTK
-245 YFDLSAYRMQH
+245 YMDLSVYRMQH
-256 LASYISSGRTDYS
+256 VVSLLRSGRIDYEALYNYAA
-269 SIYYY
+269 YYGY
-274 APIYDYLGEFGQNY
+274 EYLGEFGQNY

-296 AAGERIKSSIG
+296 EAGNRIKQAIG

-313 VGFWEDRPQFTA
+313 VGFWEDRSQFVA
-325 RDAYWNTYLDGSIF
+325 SGAYWDTYLNGDVF
-339 AKAGLNTG
+339 TQAGVNTG
-347 DSRSVRE
+347 DNRSVRE
-354 VFEDAL
+354 VFEEAL
-360 KSVSSPDKEING
+360 KSVNSPDREING

-386 AFSEKILK
+386 AFSQKILK
-394 SVASALTK
+394 AVTAALTK

-445 GNNVKISVPDG
+445 GNNVKISVPDS

-499 GQLVGQFKVGDKGS
+499 GQLVGQFKVGDYES
-513 GMIGSKEPTTVQVT
+513 GVIGSKDPTTVQVT
-527 DLKYCYPSATKSI
+527 DLKYCYPSATKDVKD
-540 TDKDQSNDTGQLDD
+540 TDISNDLGTVDD
-554 PVVKGK
+554 PIIKNK
-560 KSYAANLTTFGEDF
+560 KSYAANLTTDSELF
-574 TYQVLYRMNNAPLSF
+574 TYKVLYRMNNAPLEF
-589 EENPMLVDRLDYR
+589 KKNAMLVDRLDYR
-602 LEYIDAHVT
+602 VEYKNGYVT
-611 DKDGRRLDNF
+611 DVNGNRLDNF
-621 KIRTVTGKDALG
+621 TVQTKDVVDEVTGQMQ
-633 NERTIVVADI
+633 TVVYAAI
-643 PEAPGTQT
+643 PEDPGVNTEYVKEG
-651 QYVNEGRY
+651 QYGN
-659 GAHKFKQ
+659 HKFKR
-666 YTLNVKVRIKDQY
+666 YYLVIEAKLKDAY
-679 SSSNNPVVYRQI
+679 SFGKNPDEYKKI
-691 LQENDGLGILNQA
+691 LQENDGLGLMNQA
-704 NIVWNGKTDNPEDEG
+704 NIIWNGSGEPVDPT
-719 AKTRRSNTV
+719 AQTRRSNTV
-728 YVKPPVETDIKKDVQ
+728 YVLPPVQTDIKKDVQ
-743 SVPNKEAGYK
+743 SVDGTGEGYVK
-753 PENSHE
+753 NQDQLYLGTRSQE
-759 YLSSREQEF
+759 Y
-768 YYNVESSWPGLFDTY
+768 YYNVESAWPGLADSYTLT
-783 NISDTLVPELEV
+783 DTLVPELEFV
-795 VSAQVYI
+795 TTYGNKGAKITVNGNEVKALTDKLTFDGNTV
-802 NDVQNDTLTKKL
+802 TLKLTK
-814 VIDATKQSVSL
+814 
-825 NLVKADIN
+825 ADFT
-833 ARLNLDIRRAT
+833 ARAISRQITTANRG
-844 SNYTKP
+844 NNGP
-850 AVIRIGIKAK
+850 AVIKLTIKAK
-860 IRENANLA
+860 IKDKADLT
-868 KYVVDGEIKV
+868 KYVVNGQIKV
-878 PNDAKVVLN
+878 PNKATVELN

-893 NTVYVTPKEP
+893 NTVYVTPDEP
-903 GISKKINSSKD
+903 APSKKINSTLD
-914 EYNVLQENE
+914 VLHTTKSSE
-923 AFTFDIKTKL
+923 AFEFNIQTKL
-933 PNDISNYK
+933 PRDIKSYK
-941 SYKIVDVLDERFE
+941 SYKITDKLDSRLE
-954 LQAGAQAFVNV
+954 LTNSPAPYVKEPYAQ
-965 ELSSHFDV
+965 HFDV
-973 SYDANTRT
+973 THDAATNT
-981 VTAAIKSGSLA
+981 VTATAKATSLST
-992 LLTGGETVHLTIPAR
+992 LTGGEMVELVIPA
-1007 VKLGTAFAEIPNEA
+1007 KIKDGTSVEEIPNTSKI
-1021 RVYYTDPSSTGEK
+1021 VYETPTSGGEK

-1084 EITDELDEALEFA
+1084 EITDELDEVLEFA

-1110 TITDKV
+1110 AVTDKV
-1116 EVTRTERNLGIKFTK
+1116 EVTRSERNLGIKFTK
-1131 EQLTADAGKTIVVTF
+1131 EQLTADAGKAIVITF

-1319 VPNTASIRVD
+1319 VPNTASISVD
-1329 NNPKVDSQPVA
+1329 NKPKVDSQPVT

-1350 VEKKINDKVH
+1350 VEKKVNNKEH
-1360 ETLGQRDQMFEY
+1360 EALGQRDQMFEY

-1402 KGEVVVKID
+1402 KGNVTVKID
-1411 GADVTKDT
+1411 EADVTKDT
-1419 KVTVA
+1419 KVTVE
-1424 NQIMTVSLTADQLA
+1424 NQILTVSLTADQLA
-1438 KHQGQKVLV
+1438 KLQGQKVLV

-1478 RVDNNPKVDSQP
+1478 RVDNNPKVDSRP
-1490 VTVTPPTPETPTIV
+1490 VTVTPPTPDTPTIV

-1549 VGKNGVTVK
+1549 VGKDGKNGVTVK

-1579 SLTDNQLAKYQ
+1579 SLTDDQLAKYQ

-1782 TLTVGDRPDQKK
+1782 TLTVGDKPDQKK

-1921 RITYQNRTHADG
+1921 RITYQNRTHAAG

-2041 AALAGKKVE
+2041 KDLAGKKVE

-2077 NHVDGEPDRETP
+2077 SHVDGTPDSETP

-2129 TDIASYK
+2129 SDIASYK

-2219 VKAGGEPGDTTTTP
+2219 VKVGGEPGDTTTTP

-2245 TPTVEKKINKDLTEA
+2245 DPTVEKKINHTLDHLDVDTEKD
-2260 TVLPESNY
+2260 Y
-2268 TYNITSLLPVDI
+2268 TYNITTTLPVDI
-2280 TRYKAYAI
+2280 TSYKKFAI
-2288 VDELDENLAIQ
+2288 VDVLD
-2299 GTPVMAKIDGV
+2299 
-2310 DMTQF
+2310 
-2315 FDVKVAGQKVTATMK
+2315 
-2330 NFKDAAALAGKKVEL
+2330 KD
-2345 VITAQVKATS
+2345 
-2355 TAAKIDNT
+2355 
-2363 AKVTYQNKNHVDG
+2363 
-2376 EPDSETPPTPP
+2376 
-2387 VTVTT
+2387 
-2392 PPVTKKINENLDH
+2392 
-2405 LDTATQTNYTY
+2405 
-2416 NIKTVLPTDIATYK
+2416 
-2430 RFVITDSLESELAVQ
+2430 LAVQ
-2445 GIPTMTGDAAK
+2445 GTPTITGEAAK
-2456 FFDVKVEGQVVTATI
+2456 FFDVKVDGQTVTAAMK
-2471 TDFEAAK
+2471 DFKNAK
-2478 AMAGK
+2478 DLAGK
-2483 EVELVIVS
+2483 KVELVIVS

-2503 NQTTISYTN
+2503 NTAKVTYQN
-2512 KAKADGTPGDVTT
+2512 KSHVDGTP
-2525 TPPTPPVT
+2525 
-2533 VTTPPVTKKINESLD
+2533 
-2548 HLDTA
+2548 
-2553 TQTNYTYNIKTVLP
+2553 
-2567 TDIATYKRFVI
+2567 
-2578 TDSLEGELAVQ
+2578 DSE
-2589 GIPTMTGDAA
+2589 
-2599 KFFDVKVDG
+2599 
-2608 QVVTATITDFEAA
+2608 
-2621 KAMAGKEVELVIVSQ
+2621 
-2636 IREGV
+2636 
-2641 TRQAIPNQTT
+2641 
-2651 ISYTNKAK
+2651 
-2659 ADGTPGDV
+2659 
-2667 TTTPPTPP
+2667 TPPTPP

-2681 GETPTVEK
+2681 GEDPTVEK
-2689 KINRDLTEAVVLPES
+2689 KINHTLDHLDVDTEKD
-2704 NYTYNITSTLPVDI
+2704 YTYNITTTLPVDI
-2718 TSYKAYAIVDE
+2718 TSYKKFAIVDV
-2729 LDENLSIQGTPVVT
+2729 LD
-2743 GDAAK
+2743 
-2748 FFDVTVTGNT
+2748 
-2758 VKATMKDFK
+2758 KD
-2767 QAKDLAGKQVELVI
+2767 
-2781 TAQVKSTSTATKI
+2781 
-2794 DNTAKVTYQNK
+2794 
-2805 NHVDGEPDS
+2805 
-2814 ETPPTPPVTV
+2814 
-2824 TTPPVTKKIN
+2824 
-2834 ENLDHL
+2834 
-2840 DTATQTNYTYNIK
+2840 
-2853 TVLPTD
+2853 
-2859 IATYKRFVITDSLE
+2859 
-2873 GELAVQGIPTM
+2873 LAVQGTPTI
-2884 TGDAAKFFDVKV
+2884 TGEAAKFFDVKV
-2896 DGQVVTATIT
+2896 DGQTVTATMK
-2906 DFEAAKAM
+2906 DFKNAKDL
-2914 AGKEVELVIVSQIRE
+2914 AGKKVELVIVSQVRE

-2936 PNQTTISYTN
+2936 PNTAKVEFTN
-2946 KAKADGT
+2946 KA
-2953 PGDVTTTPPTPPVT
+2953 
-2967 VTPPGETPTV
+2967 
-2977 EKKINRDLEHL
+2977 
-2988 DIETEKDYNY
+2988 
-2998 NITTNL
+2998 
-3004 PVDIV
+3004 
-3009 SYKRYVLTDTLDQ
+3009 
-3022 DLAIQGTPVITG
+3022 
-3034 EAAKFFD
+3034 
-3041 VTVEGQTVTATM
+3041 GQV
-3053 KDFKQAKDLAGKQ
+3053 
-3066 VELVITAQVREG
+3066 
-3078 ITRPNIP
+3078 
-3085 NTAKVG
+3085 
-3091 FTNKSDQTGEKETK
+3091 GEKETK

-3120 KKVNGAASAELAS
+3120 KKVNGAESADLAS
-3133 RQEVFTYTIDTVVP
+3133 RQEVFTYTIDTIVP
-3147 TGAFAFEVN
+3147 TGAFAFEVS
-3156 DTLEDVLAFEG
+3156 DTLKDVLTFEG
-3167 EVTATLA
+3167 AVTATLS
-3174 GKALSTNQITVAGQ
+3174 GKSIAQSQISIDGQ
-3188 TVTVKLTKEQ
+3188 TVTVKLTKQQ
-3198 VRQQAG
+3198 VREQAG
-3204 APLQV
+3204 KPLHIE
-3209 VFFAKVKD
+3209 FSAKVKD
-3217 GADLTPYM
+3217 GVDLTPYM
-3225 TDGRTS
+3225 TNGKTS
-3231 VPNTASYIINNDPST
+3231 IPNTANYIVNNDPAT

-3261 EPSVDKKINRDL
+3261 EPDIDKKINRDL
-3273 THLDVEVNKSY
+3273 THLNVEVNKSY

-3290 DLPQDIATYKEFVV
+3290 NLPQDIATYREFVI
-3304 TDIVEPVLAING
+3304 TDTLESVLAING
-3316 EVVAYVDGYATD
+3316 DVVAYVDGYATD

-3336 NRVVASVV
+3336 NRVVATVV
-3344 DFSRLAGFKQIQLY
+3344 DFAK
-3358 IPAYIKSD
+3358 
-3366 AVKVTVEGN
+3366 
-3375 RVVASVVDFS
+3375 
-3385 RLAGFKQIQLYIPA
+3385 LAGFKQIQLYIPA

-3404 ADLTAYMKDNA
+3404 ADLTAYVTNNV
-3415 ASIPNTASLD
+3415 ASIPNTASLE

-3433 KRKETTP
+3433 KRKDTTP

-3469 RVAGLEQTDYL
+3469 RVEGLEQTNYL
-3480 ALLLATENFRF
+3480 ALLQATESFRF

-3496 VPMDEAD
+3496 VPMDEAED
-3503 DKRLNLT
+3503 RRLNLT
-3510 SLTITDQMDNLFTVS
+3510 SITITDQLDPLFTV
-3525 PDKVAVKVT
+3525 DKAKVAVKLT
-3534 NAPTANANYIDEDV
+3534 NAPTSNANYIDEDV
-3548 EKAQAALDVEV
+3548 EKAQAELDAEK

-3564 IKQSAQTDT
+3564 IKKSSQTEA
-3573 SAAALT
+3573 SAAALS
-3579 EAQNLLA
+3579 EAQKVVA
-3586 TLEAEWTAAEA
+3586 RLETELAEA
-3597 KLAELTTAELTE
+3597 QAKLTE
-3609 APVET
+3609 LKTSATSATTESSSSTEVSAANPVDVIAT
-3614 PAVDYASE
+3614 DHSSE
-3622 IAAQEALMAELQA
+3622 IAAQEVVIAELQA
-3635 KLDEAKTQVQTAQAA
+3635 KLEAVKQRVQAAQEVLAKAKTP
-3650 LSTAKTA
+3650 S
-3657 AEVKVEVE
+3657 EVKVEAD
-3665 NQEKVVAEK
+3665 NQEKVVAAK
-3674 QTVLDE
+3674 QKVLDE
-3680 AKKRQAIVQERIA
+3680 AKEKQAKVQERVEQFA
-3693 QLANVNEKGELTAQ
+3693 KVNDKGELTAE
-3707 AIVALGGSI
+3707 AIAALGGTI
-3716 KVEGQL
+3716 KVDGQF

-3741 NVIIYSSISD
+3741 NVIIYSSITD
-3751 VDALTKDHFTIGI
+3751 VNALTIDHFTKGI

-3771 FNHDPSEQLTKKTN
+3771 FNHDPSDNLTKKTN
-3785 KVTVVPPKNDTPP
+3785 KVTVVPPKNETPP
-3798 PPPTTPEKPKGELP
+3798 PPATPDKPKGDLP
-3812 TPPTPPTTP
+3812 TPPTPPTEP
-3821 PAESTP
+3821 TP
-3827 PPPGKT
+3827 PPSSGPI
-3833 LPKTGVAENG
+3833 LPKTGTNENG
-3843 MYALVG
+3843 VYAIVG
-3849 MILGTLTLVFR
+3849 IILGALTFVL
-3860 RRKQ
+3860 RKRKDNDSL

>member
-1 MSRNRKIKHLFL
+1 
-13 VFILL
+13 
-18 ISQLGMLLG
+18 MLLG

-36 LGTTNA
+36 LGTTTT

-66 GLPRQPVDLVI
+66 GLPRQPIDLVI

-83 SFINTIRKVKDA
+83 SFKETIHHVQNALKELTKPVKLED
-95 LIDLTTPVEAEKYD
+95 YD
-109 EKNPRLVFTDDPKT
+109 ENNPRLVFTGDADT
-123 TDRVMVA
+123 TDRVMINTFQGIDGTYA
-130 SYGGADDYRVFDSY
+130 YDTPSYYYDYYGYLRENY
-144 DSYKIATSDSNFTV
+144 PTDSNFTEHSS
-158 LGRTEPQD
+158 TNWQD
-166 GYRFTSTGTSLLSNK
+166 KSNYIYQFK
-181 QQIDDY
+181 PSPLMTNEQEINRVIDGFVT
-187 INNFTVGG
+187 IGG
-195 LTPTVPAID
+195 TPTVPAIED
-204 QVLAQYNVA
+204 TIAEYN
-213 KLQGGGMEN
+213 KIKGDMKN

-237 VHDVNGRK
+237 GVRK
-245 YFDLSAYRMQH
+245 GDKVILERSKHRDEILQPYFISQNVPESDKYIPE
-256 LASYISSGRTDYS
+256 AS
-269 SIYYY
+269 
-274 APIYDYLGEFGQNY
+274 QNY
-288 VERAKELK
+288 LARAQELQT
-296 AAGERIKSSIG
+296 AGETLKKLVISDDNNTKN
-307 EDGTVV
+307 DGAVI
-313 VGFWEDRPQFTA
+313 VGFWEEIAGFTKGSQ
-325 RDAYWNTYLDGSIF
+325 YGTTYLNGF
-339 AKAGLNTG
+339 NGTGVNTG
-347 DSRSVRE
+347 DNRSVQE
-354 VFEDAL
+354 VFQTAL
-360 KSVSSPDKEING
+360 KSVSTDPSKY
-372 ENVSFYVNEQNDIH
+372 YVNEQTDAQ
-386 AFSEKILK
+386 AFSQKILK
-394 SVASALTK
+394 AVAAALTK
-402 EDIEGDFTVTDG
+402 ENIDGDFTVTDG
-414 YKVNSV
+414 YKVDSV
-420 TINGKKVVSKVTDE
+420 TINGQKVVETVTDE
-434 NKEIKG
+434 KKEVKG

-445 GNNVKISVPDG
+445 GNKVKISVPDS
-456 IFKPG
+456 IFHPG
-461 KNSFE
+461 KNTFE

-499 GQLVGQFKVGDKGS
+499 GQLVGQFKVGDYES
-513 GMIGSKEPTTVQVT
+513 GVIGSKAPTTVQVT
-527 DLKYCYPSATKSI
+527 DLKYCYPSATKDVKD
-540 TDKDQSNDTGQLDD
+540 TDISNDLGTVDD
-554 PVVKGK
+554 PIIKNK
-560 KSYAANLTTFGEDF
+560 KSYAANLTTDSELF
-574 TYQVLYRMNNAPLSF
+574 TYKVLYRMNNAPLEF
-589 EENPMLVDRLDYR
+589 KKNAMLVDRLDYR
-602 LEYIDAHVT
+602 VEYKNGYVT
-611 DKDGRRLDNF
+611 DVNGNRLDNF
-621 KIRTVTGKDALG
+621 TVQTKDVVDEVTGQMQ
-633 NERTIVVADI
+633 TVVYAAI
-643 PEAPGTQT
+643 PEDPGVNTEYVKEG
-651 QYVNEGRY
+651 QYGN
-659 GAHKFKQ
+659 HKFKR
-666 YTLNVKVRIKDQY
+666 YYLVIEVKLKDAY
-679 SSSNNPVVYRQI
+679 SFGKNPDEYKKI
-691 LQENDGLGILNQA
+691 LQENDGLGLMNQA
-704 NIVWNGKTDNPEDEG
+704 NIIWNGSGEPVDPT
-719 AKTRRSNTV
+719 AQTRRSNTV
-728 YVKPPVETDIKKDVQ
+728 YVLPPVQTDIKKDVQ
-743 SVPNKEAGYK
+743 SVDGTGEGYVK
-753 PENSHE
+753 NQDQLYLGTRSQE
-759 YLSSREQEF
+759 Y
-768 YYNVESSWPGLFDTY
+768 YYNVESAWPGLADSYTLT
-783 NISDTLVPELEV
+783 DTLVPELEFV
-795 VSAQVYI
+795 TTYGNKGAKITVNGNEVKALTDKLTFDGNTV
-802 NDVQNDTLTKKL
+802 TLKLTK
-814 VIDATKQSVSL
+814 
-825 NLVKADIN
+825 ADFT
-833 ARLNLDIRRAT
+833 ARAISRQITTANRG
-844 SNYTKP
+844 NNGP
-850 AVIRIGIKAK
+850 AVIKLTIKTK
-860 IRENANLA
+860 IKDKADLT
-868 KYVVDGEIKV
+868 KYVVNGQIKV
-878 PNDAKVVLN
+878 PNKATVELN

-893 NTVYVTPKEP
+893 NTVYVTPDEP
-903 GISKKINSSKD
+903 APSKKINSTLD
-914 EYNVLQENE
+914 VLHTTKSSE
-923 AFTFDIKTKL
+923 AFEFNIQTKL
-933 PNDISNYK
+933 PRDIKSYK
-941 SYKIVDVLDERFE
+941 SYKITDKLDSRLE
-954 LQAGAQAFVNV
+954 LTNSPAPYVKEPYAQ
-965 ELSSHFDV
+965 HFDV
-973 SYDANTRT
+973 THDAATNT
-981 VTAAIKSGSLA
+981 VTATAKATSLST
-992 LLTGGETVHLTIPAR
+992 LTGGEMVELVIPA
-1007 VKLGTAFAEIPNEA
+1007 KIKDGTSVEEIPNTSKI
-1021 RVYYTDPSSTGEK
+1021 VYETPTSGGEK

-1110 TITDKV
+1110 AVTDKV
-1116 EVTRTERNLGIKFTK
+1116 EVTRSERNLGIKFTK
-1131 EQLTADAGKTIVVTF
+1131 EQLTADAGKAIVITF

-1240 EVLEFAGNDGKGEV
+1240 EVLEFVGKDGKGEV
-1254 VVKIGDAIVT
+1254 VVKIGEVDVT
-1264 NTTDVK
+1264 NKTTVEVK
-1270 TENQTL
+1270 DQTL

-1319 VPNTASIRVD
+1319 VPNTASISVD
-1329 NNPKVDSQPVA
+1329 NNPKVNSQPVT

-1350 VEKKINDKVH
+1350 VEKKVNNKEH
-1360 ETLGQRDQMFEY
+1360 EVLGQRDQMFEY

-1402 KGEVVVKID
+1402 KGNVTVKID
-1411 GADVTKDT
+1411 EADVTKDT
-1419 KVTVA
+1419 KVTVE
-1424 NQIMTVSLTADQLA
+1424 NQILTVSLTADQLA
-1438 KHQGQKVLV
+1438 KHQGQKVLI

-1478 RVDNNPKVDSQP
+1478 SVDNKPKVDSQP

-1549 VGKNGVTVK
+1549 VGKDGKNGVTVK
-1558 IGETDVTNNTTVKIE
+1558 IGETDVTNSTTVKIE

-1579 SLTDNQLAKYQ
+1579 SLTDDQLAKYQ

-1698 TITETG
+1698 TITETS

-1732 AALPTNEIS
+1732 AALPTNKIS

-1782 TLTVGDRPDQKK
+1782 TLTVGDKPDQKK

-1921 RITYQNRTHADG
+1921 RITYQNRTHAAG

-2026 AGQKVTATMKNFENA
+2026 VGQKVTATMKNFKDA

-2077 NHVDGEPDRETP
+2077 SHVDGTPDSETP

-2109 DHLDTATKTNYNY
+2109 DHLDTATKTNYTY

-2129 TDIASYK
+2129 SDIASYK

-2168 DGQKVRATITD
+2168 DGQKVRATIAD

-2299 GTPVMAKIDGV
+2299 GTPVMAEIDGVDMTQFFDVKVVGQKVTATMKNFENAAALTGKKVELVITAQVKSTSKAPKIDNTAKVTYQNKSHVDGTPDSETPPTPPVTVTPPPVTKKINETLDHLDTATKTNYNYNIKTVLPSDIASYKTFVINDDLDKDLEVQGTPIIKGDAAKFFKVTVDGQKVRATITDFNAAKAYAGKEVELVIVSQIREGVTRQAIPNQTTITYTNKVKTGGEPGDTTTTPPTPPVTVTPPGETPTVEKKINKDLTDAIVLPESNYTYNITSLLPVDITRYKAYAIVDELDENLAIQGTPVMAKIDGV

-2315 FDVKVAGQKVTATMK
+2315 FDVKVVGQKVTATMK

-2345 VITAQVKATS
+2345 VITAQVKSTS
-2355 TAAKIDNT
+2355 KAPKIDNT
-2363 AKVTYQNKNHVDG
+2363 AKVTYQNKSHVDG
-2376 EPDSETPPTPP
+2376 TPDSETPPTPP
-2387 VTVTT
+2387 VTVTP
-2392 PPVTKKINENLDH
+2392 PPVTKKINETLDH
-2405 LDTATQTNYTY
+2405 LDTATKTNYNY
-2416 NIKTVLPTDIATYK
+2416 NIKTVLPSDIASYK
-2430 RFVITDSLESELAVQ
+2430 TFVINDDLDKDLEVQ
-2445 GIPTMTGDAAK
+2445 GTPIIKGDAAK
-2456 FFDVKVEGQVVTATI
+2456 FFKVTVDGQKVRATI
-2471 TDFEAAK
+2471 TDFNAAK
-2478 AMAGK
+2478 AYAGK

-2503 NQTTISYTN
+2503 NQTTITYTN
-2512 KAKADGTPGDVTT
+2512 KVKAGGEPGDT
-2525 TPPTPPVT
+2525 
-2533 VTTPPVTKKINESLD
+2533 
-2548 HLDTA
+2548 
-2553 TQTNYTYNIKTVLP
+2553 
-2567 TDIATYKRFVI
+2567 
-2578 TDSLEGELAVQ
+2578 
-2589 GIPTMTGDAA
+2589 
-2599 KFFDVKVDG
+2599 
-2608 QVVTATITDFEAA
+2608 
-2621 KAMAGKEVELVIVSQ
+2621 
-2636 IREGV
+2636 
-2641 TRQAIPNQTT
+2641 
-2651 ISYTNKAK
+2651 
-2659 ADGTPGDV
+2659 

-2681 GETPTVEK
+2681 GEDPTVEK
-2689 KINRDLTEAVVLPES
+2689 KINNTLDHLDVDTEKD
-2704 NYTYNITSTLPVDI
+2704 YTYNITTTLPVDI
-2718 TSYKAYAIVDE
+2718 TSYKKFAIVDV
-2729 LDENLSIQGTPVVT
+2729 LDKDLAVQGTPTIT
-2743 GDAAK
+2743 GEAAK
-2748 FFDVTVTGNT
+2748 FFDVKVDGQTVT
-2758 VKATMKDFK
+2758 AAMKDFK
-2767 QAKDLAGKQVELVI
+2767 NAKDLAGKKVELVI
-2781 TAQVKSTSTATKI
+2781 VSQVREGVTRQAI
-2794 DNTAKVTYQNK
+2794 PNTAKVTYQNK
-2805 NHVDGEPDS
+2805 SHVDGTPDS

-2824 TTPPVTKKIN
+2824 TPPGEDPTVEKKIN
-2834 ENLDHL
+2834 NTLDHL
-2840 DTATQTNYTYNIK
+2840 DVDTEKDYTYNITTTLPVDITSYK
-2853 TVLPTD
+2853 KFAIVDVLD
-2859 IATYKRFVITDSLE
+2859 KD
-2873 GELAVQGIPTM
+2873 LAVQGTPTI
-2884 TGDAAKFFDVKV
+2884 TGEVAKFFDVKV
-2896 DGQVVTATIT
+2896 D
-2906 DFEAAKAM
+2906 
-2914 AGKEVELVIVSQIRE
+2914 
-2929 GVTRQAI
+2929 
-2936 PNQTTISYTN
+2936 
-2946 KAKADGT
+2946 
-2953 PGDVTTTPPTPPVT
+2953 
-2967 VTPPGETPTV
+2967 
-2977 EKKINRDLEHL
+2977 
-2988 DIETEKDYNY
+2988 
-2998 NITTNL
+2998 
-3004 PVDIV
+3004 
-3009 SYKRYVLTDTLDQ
+3009 
-3022 DLAIQGTPVITG
+3022 
-3034 EAAKFFD
+3034 
-3041 VTVEGQTVTATM
+3041 GQTVTATM
-3053 KDFKQAKDLAGKQ
+3053 KDFKNAKALAGKK
-3066 VELVITAQVREG
+3066 VELVIVSQVREG
-3078 ITRPNIP
+3078 VTRQAIP
-3085 NTAKVG
+3085 NTAKVE
-3091 FTNKSDQTGEKETK
+3091 FTNKAGQAGEKETK

-3120 KKVNGAASAELAS
+3120 KKVNGAESADLAS
-3133 RQEVFTYTIDTVVP
+3133 RQEVFTYTIDTIVP
-3147 TGAFAFEVN
+3147 TGAFAFEVS
-3156 DTLEDVLAFEG
+3156 DTLKDVLTFEG
-3167 EVTATLA
+3167 AVTATLS
-3174 GKALSTNQITVAGQ
+3174 GKSIAQSQISIDGQ
-3188 TVTVKLTKEQ
+3188 TVTVKLTKQQ
-3198 VRQQAG
+3198 VREQAG
-3204 APLQV
+3204 KPLHIE
-3209 VFFAKVKD
+3209 FSAKVKD
-3217 GADLTPYM
+3217 GVDLTPYM
-3225 TDGRTS
+3225 TNGKTS
-3231 VPNTASYIINNDPST
+3231 IPNTANYIVNNDPAT

-3261 EPSVDKKINRDL
+3261 EPGIDKKINRDL
-3273 THLDVEVNKSY
+3273 THLNVEVNKSY

-3290 DLPQDIATYKEFVV
+3290 NLPQDIATYREFVI
-3304 TDIVEPVLAING
+3304 TDTLESVLAING
-3316 EVVAYVDGYATD
+3316 DVVAYVDGYATD

-3336 NRVVASVV
+3336 NRVVATVV
-3344 DFSRLAGFKQIQLY
+3344 DFAK
-3358 IPAYIKSD
+3358 
-3366 AVKVTVEGN
+3366 
-3375 RVVASVVDFS
+3375 
-3385 RLAGFKQIQLYIPA
+3385 LAGFKQIQLYIPA

-3404 ADLTAYMKDNA
+3404 ADLTAYVTNNV
-3415 ASIPNTASLD
+3415 ASIPNTASLE

-3433 KRKETTP
+3433 KRKDTTP

-3469 RVAGLEQTDYL
+3469 RVEGLEQTNYL
-3480 ALLLATENFRF
+3480 TLLQATESFRF

-3496 VPMDEAD
+3496 VPTDEAED
-3503 DKRLNLT
+3503 RRLNLT
-3510 SLTITDQMDNLFTVS
+3510 SITITDQLDPLFTV
-3525 PDKVAVKVT
+3525 DKAKVAVKLT
-3534 NAPTANANYIDEDV
+3534 NAPTSNANYIDEDV
-3548 EKAQAALDVEV
+3548 EKAQAELDAEK

-3564 IKQSAQTDT
+3564 IKKSSQTEA
-3573 SAAALT
+3573 SAAALS
-3579 EAQNLLA
+3579 EAQKVVA
-3586 TLEAEWTAAEA
+3586 RLETELAEA
-3597 KLAELTTAELTE
+3597 QAKLTE
-3609 APVET
+3609 LKTSATSATTESSSSTEVSAANPVDMIAT
-3614 PAVDYASE
+3614 DHSSE
-3622 IAAQEALMAELQA
+3622 ISAQEVVIAELQA
-3635 KLDEAKTQVQTAQAA
+3635 KLEAAKQRVQAAQEVLAKAKTP
-3650 LSTAKTA
+3650 S
-3657 AEVKVEVE
+3657 EVKVEAD
-3665 NQEKVVAEK
+3665 NQEKVVAAK
-3674 QTVLDE
+3674 QKVLDE
-3680 AKKRQAIVQERIA
+3680 AKEKQAKVQERVEQFA
-3693 QLANVNEKGELTAQ
+3693 KVNDKGELTAE
-3707 AIVALGGSI
+3707 AIAALGGTI
-3716 KVEGQL
+3716 KVDGQF

-3741 NVIIYSSISD
+3741 NVIIYSSITD
-3751 VDALTKDHFTIGI
+3751 VNALTIDHFTKGI

-3771 FNHDPSEQLTKKTN
+3771 FNHDPSDNLTKKTN
-3785 KVTVVPPKNDTPP
+3785 KVTVVPPKNETPP
-3798 PPPTTPEKPKGELP
+3798 PPATPDKPKGDLP
-3812 TPPTPPTTP
+3812 TPPTPPTEP
-3821 PAESTP
+3821 TP
-3827 PPPGKT
+3827 PPSSGPI
-3833 LPKTGVAENG
+3833 LPKTGTNENG
-3843 MYALVG
+3843 VYAIVG
-3849 MILGTLTLVFR
+3849 IILGALTFVL
-3860 RRKQ
+3860 RKRKDNDSL

>member
-1 MSRNRKIKHLFL
+1 MNKKQNCSKLKKLTSWIASFVMIVALGISITKG
-13 VFILL
+13 VF
-18 ISQLGMLLG
+18 
-27 TIPNIKAVD
+27 IKAVE
-36 LGTTNA
+36 LGKVGTN
-42 DGVTTTVSQQGCAI
+42 TVATQEGCAI
-56 KIETKQEVNW
+56 KIETTEKVSW
-66 GLPRQPVDLVI
+66 TLPRQPIDLVI
-77 LQDASG
+77 LQDTSG
-83 SFINTIRKVKDA
+83 SFKDTIHHVQDA
-95 LIDLTTPVEAEKYD
+95 LKELTKPVKLEEYNEND
-109 EKNPRLVFTDDPKT
+109 PRLVFTGDPAT
-123 TDRVMVA
+123 TDRVMINTFQGLDGGYTYDIP
-130 SYGGADDYRVFDSY
+130 SGGYYDPYGYWVPS
-144 DSYKIATSDSNFTV
+144 TDSNFTSYWSTNWQTNPDLV
-158 LGRTEPQD
+158 YKYNSSALLTNKDAIDSAIDAFKTD
-166 GYRFTSTGTSLLSNK
+166 GG
-181 QQIDDY
+181 
-187 INNFTVGG
+187 
-195 LTPTVPAID
+195 TPTVPAIED
-204 QVLAQYNVA
+204 TIAKYNEI
-213 KLQGGGMEN
+213 KGTMSN

-237 VHDVNGRK
+237 GVRKNGNVVIERSNYRDYVLQR
-245 YFDLSAYRMQH
+245 YFQSRGVEGSERYIPE
-256 LASYISSGRTDYS
+256 AS
-269 SIYYY
+269 
-274 APIYDYLGEFGQNY
+274 QNY
-288 VERAKELK
+288 LARAKELEE
-296 AAGERIKSSIG
+296 AGTKLKELVKSD
-307 EDGTVV
+307 DGNTQNDGAVV
-313 VGFWEDRPQFTA
+313 VGFWEEVAGFTKGSQ
-325 RDAYWNTYLDGSIF
+325 YGTTYLEGF
-339 AKAGLNTG
+339 GNTG
-347 DSRSVRE
+347 VDTGDTRTVQE
-354 VFEDAL
+354 VFHQAL
-360 KSVSSPDKEING
+360 KSIATSDKY
-372 ENVSFYVNEQNDIH
+372 YVNEQSDPK
-386 AFSEKILK
+386 AFADRILK
-394 SVASALTK
+394 SVAQALVK
-402 EDIEGDFTVTDG
+402 EDVQGEFTVTEG
-414 YKVNSV
+414 YTVKSV
-420 TINGKKVVSKVTDE
+420 TINKKKIVDVVKDPTKEIRGTIKQVGQKVT
-434 NKEIKG
+434 
-440 SIKQD
+440 
-445 GNNVKISVPDG
+445 ISVPESV
-456 IFKPG
+456 FNPG
-461 KNSFE
+461 ENNFDYE
-466 YDLSR
+466 LNHVEDPETLS
-471 TAAEDAVAEEDE
+471 EEDE
-483 TDPSDD
+483 KEPADD
-489 YQPATKTETV
+489 YVPSKKNVTV
-499 GQLVGQFKVGDKGS
+499 GQLTGTFKVGKHETA
-513 GMIGSKEPTTVQVT
+513 MIGSKTPTSVEVT
-527 DLKYCYPSATKSI
+527 DLKYCYPNVTKTI
-540 TDKDQSNDTGQLDD
+540 TDQYKSNDIGTLQGY
-554 PVVKGK
+554 PEGAIRP
-560 KSYAANLTTFGEDF
+560 SYAANLTEASENFSYDLT
-574 TYQVLYRMNNAPLSF
+574 YRMNNLPLNVKKNF
-589 EENPMLVDRLDYR
+589 MLVDELDYR
-602 LEYIDAHVT
+602 LEYKSAYVT
-611 DKDGRRLDNF
+611 DTSGARTNF
-621 KIRTVTGKDALG
+621 EVKTKEVVDPYTGK
-633 NERTIVVADI
+633 
-643 PEAPGTQT
+643 TQT
-651 QYVNEGRY
+651 VVYAVIPPKAGDTSNPNVNEGLY
-659 GAHKFKQ
+659 GGHKFAR
-666 YTLNVKVRIKDQY
+666 YTLHIETKIKDDY
-679 SSSNNPVVYRQI
+679 TYKNNPEAYKALI
-691 LQENDGLGILNQA
+691 QENDGYGILNQ
-704 NIVWNGKTDNPEDEG
+704 GKIIWDGEDDNPTDPR
-719 AKTRRSNTV
+719 ASVRRSNAV
-728 YVKPPVETDIKKDVQ
+728 YVVPPVETDIKKDVQ
-743 SVPNKEAGYK
+743 SVDGTGEGYVK
-753 PENSHE
+753 DQDQLYLGTRSQE
-759 YLSSREQEF
+759 Y
-768 YYNVESSWPGLFDTY
+768 YYNVESAWPGIAKSYIL
-783 NISDTLVPELEV
+783 SDTLVDELEV
-795 VSAQVYI
+795 LEAKITVNGKAV
-802 NDVQNDTLTKKL
+802 DALTQKI
-814 VIDATKQSVSL
+814 VTSGQTVTL
-825 NLVKADIN
+825 NLGEADFN
-833 ARLNLDIRRAT
+833 SRAISRQIT
-844 SNYTKP
+844 TANRGNKGP
-850 AVIRIGIKAK
+850 AVIKLTIKAK
-860 IRENANLA
+860 IKDKADLT
-868 KYVVDGEIKV
+868 KYVVNGQIKV
-878 PNDAKVVLN
+878 PNKATVELN

-893 NTVYVTPKEP
+893 NTVYVTPDEP
-903 GISKKINSSKD
+903 APSKKINSTLD
-914 EYNVLQENE
+914 VLHTTKSSE
-923 AFTFDIKTKL
+923 AFEFNIQTKL
-933 PNDISNYK
+933 PRDIKNYK
-941 SYKIVDVLDERFE
+941 SYKITDKLDSRLE
-954 LQAGAQAFVNV
+954 LTNSPASYVKEPYAQ
-965 ELSSHFDV
+965 HFDV
-973 SYDANTRT
+973 THDVATNT
-981 VTAAIKSGSLA
+981 VTATAKATSLST
-992 LLTGGETVHLTIPAR
+992 LTGGEMVELVIPA
-1007 VKLGTAFAEIPNEA
+1007 KIKDGTSVEEIPNTSKI
-1021 RVYYTDPSSTGEK
+1021 VYETPTSGGEK

-1052 QVNAK
+1052 QVNTK

-1097 GNQGDVVVKIADT
+1097 GNQGDVIVKIADT
-1110 TITDKV
+1110 TVTDKV
-1116 EVTRTERNLGIKFTK
+1116 EVTRSGRNLGIKFTK
-1131 EQLTADAGKTIVVTF
+1131 EQLTADAGKAIVITF

-1240 EVLEFAGNDGKGEV
+1240 EVLEFVGK
-1254 VVKIGDAIVT
+1254 D
-1264 NTTDVK
+1264 
-1270 TENQTL
+1270 
-1276 TVSLTADQLAK
+1276 
-1287 LQGQKV
+1287 
-1293 LVTFKAKIRANVNL
+1293 
-1307 TGYLVEGSDTIK
+1307 
-1319 VPNTASIRVD
+1319 
-1329 NNPKVDSQPVA
+1329 
-1340 VTPPTPTPPT
+1340 
-1350 VEKKINDKVH
+1350 
-1360 ETLGQRDQMFEY
+1360 
-1372 SIETQVPTD
+1372 
-1381 AKSFVI
+1381 
-1387 TDELKEVLEFAGNDG
+1387 
-1402 KGEVVVKID
+1402 
-1411 GADVTKDT
+1411 
-1419 KVTVA
+1419 
-1424 NQIMTVSLTADQLA
+1424 
-1438 KHQGQKVLV
+1438 
-1447 TFKAKIR
+1447 
-1454 ANVNLIAYL
+1454 
-1463 EKASNTIKVPNTASI
+1463 
-1478 RVDNNPKVDSQP
+1478 
-1490 VTVTPPTPETPTIV
+1490 
-1504 KKVNNKDHED
+1504 
-1514 LTKRDEEFE
+1514 
-1523 YTIQTQVPTDAKSFV
+1523 
-1538 ITDELKEVLEF
+1538 
-1549 VGKNGVTVK
+1549 GKNGVTVK
-1558 IGETDVTNNTTVKIE
+1558 IGETDVTNSTTVKIE

-1782 TLTVGDRPDQKK
+1782 TLTVGDKPDQKK

-2077 NHVDGEPDRETP
+2077 SHVDGTPDSETP

-2533 VTTPPVTKKINESLD
+2533 VTP
-2548 HLDTA
+2548 
-2553 TQTNYTYNIKTVLP
+2553 
-2567 TDIATYKRFVI
+2567 
-2578 TDSLEGELAVQ
+2578 
-2589 GIPTMTGDAA
+2589 
-2599 KFFDVKVDG
+2599 
-2608 QVVTATITDFEAA
+2608 
-2621 KAMAGKEVELVIVSQ
+2621 
-2636 IREGV
+2636 
-2641 TRQAIPNQTT
+2641 
-2651 ISYTNKAK
+2651 
-2659 ADGTPGDV
+2659 PGD
-2667 TTTPPTPP
+2667 
-2675 VTVTPP
+2675 
-2681 GETPTVEK
+2681 TPTVEK

-2767 QAKDLAGKQVELVI
+2767 QVKDLAGKQVELVI

-2873 GELAVQGIPTM
+2873 SELAVQGIPTM

-3085 NTAKVG
+3085 NTAKVE

-3316 EVVAYVDGYATD
+3316 EVVAYVDGYAT
-3328 AVKVTVEG
+3328 
-3336 NRVVASVV
+3336 
-3344 DFSRLAGFKQIQLY
+3344 
-3358 IPAYIKSD
+3358 D

>member
-1 MSRNRKIKHLFL
+1 MDIGKNSSKLKKFASWIASLGLLAILGFNIAGGLF
-13 VFILL
+13 VNAVE
-18 ISQLGMLLG
+18 LG
-27 TIPNIKAVD
+27 TIGSN
-36 LGTTNA
+36 TT
-42 DGVTTTVSQQGCAI
+42 SQQEGCSI
-56 KIETKQEVNW
+56 KIETTEKVSW
-66 GLPRQPVDLVI
+66 TLPRQPIDLVI
-77 LQDASG
+77 LQDTSG
-83 SFINTIRKVKDA
+83 SFKDTISYVQSA
-95 LIDLTTPVEAEKYD
+95 LKELTTPVALAGYNEN
-109 EKNPRLVFTDDPKT
+109 NPRLVFTGDANT
-123 TDRVMVA
+123 TDRVMINTFQGIDGTYA
-130 SYGGADDYRVFDSY
+130 Y
-144 DSYKIATSDSNFTV
+144 DSPSGYYDVYGQWVTTYPTDSNFTV
-158 LGRTEPQD
+158 RSSTNWQSDADLKYKYTPSALM
-166 GYRFTSTGTSLLSNK
+166 TSKSE
-181 QQIDDY
+181 IDSV
-187 INNFTVGG
+187 INAFKTNGG
-195 LTPTVPAID
+195 TPTVPAIED
-204 QVLAQYNVA
+204 TIAEYNRIKGDMA
-213 KLQGGGMEN
+213 N

-237 VHDVNGRK
+237 GVRK
-245 YFDLSAYRMQH
+245 DGKVILERSKHRDYILQRYFQQRGVEGSDQ
-256 LASYISSGRTDYS
+256 YIPE
-269 SIYYY
+269 
-274 APIYDYLGEFGQNY
+274 AAQNY
-288 VERAKELK
+288 LARAQELIE
-296 AAGERIKSSIG
+296 AGNKLKSLVVSN
-307 EDGTVV
+307 DGNTKNDGAVV
-313 VGFWEDRPQFTA
+313 IGFWEDVKIFTKGSSYGT
-325 RDAYWNTYLDGSIF
+325 AYLEGYTNTGV
-339 AKAGLNTG
+339 NTG
-347 DSRSVRE
+347 DTRPVQE
-354 VFEDAL
+354 VFHKAL
-360 KSVSSPDKEING
+360 QSIATNDSY
-372 ENVSFYVNEQNDIH
+372 YVNEQSDPK
-386 AFSEKILK
+386 AFSDKILK
-394 SVASALTK
+394 SVAQALVK
-402 EDIEGDFTVTDG
+402 EDVSGEFTVTEG
-414 YKVNSV
+414 YTVSSV
-420 TINGKKVVSKVTDE
+420 TINGKKIVDSVTDP
-434 NKEIKG
+434 NKEIRGTIEQTGQKV
-440 SIKQD
+440 I
-445 GNNVKISVPDG
+445 ISVPESVFNPGDNKFDYELKRVEDAPN
-456 IFKPG
+456 ISEEEEVEPADDYVPG
-461 KNSFE
+461 KKNVE
-466 YDLSR
+466 
-471 TAAEDAVAEEDE
+471 
-483 TDPSDD
+483 
-489 YQPATKTETV
+489 V
-499 GQLVGQFKVGDKGS
+499 GQLTGKFKVGTYETTT
-513 GMIGSKEPTTVQVT
+513 IGSKTPTSVEVT
-527 DLKYCYPSATKSI
+527 DLKYCYPNVSKDVKD
-540 TDKDQSNDTGQLDD
+540 TDASNDLGTVDD
-554 PVVKGK
+554 PIIAKK
-560 KSYAANLTTFGEDF
+560 KSYAANLTTDNETF
-574 TYQVLYRMNNAPLSF
+574 TYKILYRMNNAPLEF
-589 EENPMLVDRLDYR
+589 DKNAMLVDRLDYR
-602 LEYIDAHVT
+602 IAYKNAYVT
-611 DKDGRRLDNF
+611 DENGKRLDGF
-621 KIRTVTGKDALG
+621 VVKTTVVADPTTGKDQ
-633 NERTIVVADI
+633 TIVYAAI
-643 PEAPGTQT
+643 PEDPGVNTET
-651 QYVNEGRY
+651 IKEGQYGN
-659 GAHKFKQ
+659 HKFKRYYLVVEAQ
-666 YTLNVKVRIKDQY
+666 LKDEY
-679 SSSNNPVVYRQI
+679 SFDKNPDEYKKI
-691 LQENDGLGILNQA
+691 LQENDGLGLMNQA
-704 NIVWNGKTDNPEDEG
+704 TILWNGSEDPVDPN

-728 YVKPPVETDIKKDVQ
+728 YVLPPVKTDIKKDVQ
-743 SVPNKEAGYK
+743 SVEGTTGDYVKGQEQL
-753 PENSHE
+753 
-759 YLSSREQEF
+759 YLSARTQEYF
-768 YYNVESSWPGLFDTY
+768 YNVESVWPGLADSY
-783 NISDTLVPELEV
+783 ILSDTLVPELEFV
-795 VSAQVYI
+795 TAYGKGGAKITVNG
-802 NDVQNDTLTKKL
+802 NDVAALTNKLVVTGNTVKLELTKADFTGRT
-814 VIDATKQSVSL
+814 IARQIATANKG
-825 NLVKADIN
+825 NN
-833 ARLNLDIRRAT
+833 G
-844 SNYTKP
+844 P
-850 AVIRIGIKAK
+850 AVIKLTIKAK
-860 IRENANLA
+860 IKDGADLS
-868 KYVVDGEIKV
+868 KYAVGGQIKV
-878 PNDAKVVLN
+878 PNKAQVELN
-887 GKPQTS
+887 GKPQES
-893 NTVYVTPKEP
+893 NEVYVTPDEP
-903 GISKKINSSKD
+903 APSKKINSTLD
-914 EYNVLQENE
+914 VLNTTKSDE
-923 AFTFDIKTKL
+923 AFEFNIQTKL
-933 PNDISNYK
+933 PRDIQKYQ
-941 SYKIVDVLDERFE
+941 SYKISDKLDNRLE
-954 LQAGAQAFVNV
+954 LTNQPAPYIKGDAAQY
-965 ELSSHFDV
+965 FDV
-973 SYDANTRT
+973 TYDEASHT
-981 VTAAIKSGSLA
+981 VVATAKTASLA
-992 LLTGGETVHLTIPAR
+992 SMTGGETVELVIPA
-1007 VKLGTAFAEIPNEA
+1007 KIKDGTAIEKIPNTA
-1021 RVYYTDPSSTGEK
+1021 TIFYQTPSSGGEK
-1034 ETPPTPPVVVT
+1034 ETPPTPPVHVT
-1045 PPPLIEK
+1045 PPPTIDK
-1052 QVNAK
+1052 KVNNENHYDLVEAK
-1057 QHADLTKRDEVFEY
+1057 EAFTY
-1071 TIKSSVPKGAETF
+1071 TIETQVPDGATSF
-1084 EITDELDEALEFA
+1084 VISDKLVDVLEFD
-1097 GNQGDVVVKIADT
+1097 GEKGGVTVQINGTDVTAAT
-1110 TITDKV
+1110 TITAENKTL
-1116 EVTRTERNLGIKFTK
+1116 EV
-1131 EQLTADAGKTIVVTF
+1131 A
-1146 KAKIRG
+1146 
-1152 DVNLS
+1152 LS
-1157 VDKYTQDGTI
+1157 
-1167 KVPNKAKYTLNNNPK
+1167 
-1182 ESNTVTVTPPTPTPP
+1182 
-1197 TVEKKVNDKV
+1197 
-1207 HETLGQRNQ
+1207 
-1216 TFDYSIA
+1216 
-1223 TQVPTDAKS
+1223 
-1232 FVITDELK
+1232 
-1240 EVLEFAGNDGKGEV
+1240 
-1254 VVKIGDAIVT
+1254 
-1264 NTTDVK
+1264 
-1270 TENQTL
+1270 
-1276 TVSLTADQLAK
+1276 ADQLK
-1287 LQGQKV
+1287 NNVGQKV
-1293 LVTFKAKIRANVNL
+1293 LVTFKAKVI
-1307 TGYLVEGSDTIK
+1307 EGSDLSNYIEEG
-1319 VPNTASIRVD
+1319 
-1329 NNPKVDSQPVA
+1329 VA
-1340 VTPPTPTPPT
+1340 
-1350 VEKKINDKVH
+1350 
-1360 ETLGQRDQMFEY
+1360 
-1372 SIETQVPTD
+1372 
-1381 AKSFVI
+1381 
-1387 TDELKEVLEFAGNDG
+1387 
-1402 KGEVVVKID
+1402 
-1411 GADVTKDT
+1411 
-1419 KVTVA
+1419 
-1424 NQIMTVSLTADQLA
+1424 
-1438 KHQGQKVLV
+1438 
-1447 TFKAKIR
+1447 
-1454 ANVNLIAYL
+1454 
-1463 EKASNTIKVPNTASI
+1463 
-1478 RVDNNPKVDSQP
+1478 
-1490 VTVTPPTPETPTIV
+1490 
-1504 KKVNNKDHED
+1504 
-1514 LTKRDEEFE
+1514 
-1523 YTIQTQVPTDAKSFV
+1523 
-1538 ITDELKEVLEF
+1538 
-1549 VGKNGVTVK
+1549 
-1558 IGETDVTNNTTVKIE
+1558 
-1573 NRTLTV
+1573 
-1579 SLTDNQLAKYQ
+1579 
-1590 GQKVLVTFK
+1590 
-1599 AKIVANADLT
+1599 
-1609 AYTANGT
+1609 
-1616 TKVPNTANFVI
+1616 KVPNTANYII
-1627 NNDFTTKKE
+1627 NTDPKTKKE
-1636 TEPVT
+1636 TKPVT

-1647 TPTPKKTVNDKQ
+1647 ASEPQKTVNNQ
-1659 AEKLSNLDEVF
+1659 QSAQLSNLEEVF
-1670 TYKVTAEVPKNTA
+1670 TYKVTAQVPTNTA
-1683 GFTKFE
+1683 GFSKFE
-1689 LSDDLEDIL
+1689 LRDDLEDIL
-1698 TITETG
+1698 TVTETSA
-1704 VTVGDATLDKG
+1704 TVGDATLDQKV
-1715 MTVTSPKD
+1715 TVTSPEE
-1723 ANADSGKVT
+1723 ANTANGNVT
-1732 AALPTNEIS
+1732 ASLSSNDIA
-1741 KYAGKTVVLT
+1741 KFAGKTVTLT
-1751 IKARIKEGVQS
+1751 IKARLKEGVTAE
-1762 FELAKYITAD
+1762 ELAKYVTAD
-1772 NQEGS
+1772 NVAGS
-1777 IPNKA
+1777 IPNRA
-1782 TLTVGDRPDQKK
+1782 TLTVGDKPNQIKE
-1794 DSNNVPV
+1794 SENVPV
-1801 TPPSED
+1801 TPPSET
-1807 PTVTKKINDKLEHL
+1807 PSITKKINGNLEHL

-1827 NYTYNIKTKLPAD
+1827 DYSYNIKVKVPAD
-1840 ITTYKKFVISDELDA
+1840 ITSYKKFVIRDELNAD
-1855 ELAVQGKPVI
+1855 LAIQGTPVI
-1865 SGPAAQ
+1865 SEPATQ
-1871 FFDVKVEG
+1871 YFDVKVEG

-1889 VTAQELAGKEVE
+1889 AAAQELAGKEVE

-1907 IRKGVTTQNIPNIA
+1907 IRKGVTTQNIPNTA
-1921 RITYQNRTHADG
+1921 EVVYQNRNHVEG
-1933 TPDSKK
+1933 TPDGKN

-1950 ETPTVEKKI
+1950 EDPTVEKKI
-1959 NKDLTEATVL
+1959 NRDLTEAVVL
-1969 PESNYTYNITSLLP
+1969 PESNYTYNITSTLP
-1983 VDITRYKAYAI
+1983 VDITSYKAYAI

-2000 NLAIQGTPVMAKI
+2000 NLSIQGTPVVTGDAAK
-2013 DGVDMTQFFDVKV
+2013 FFDVT
-2026 AGQKVTATMKNFENA
+2026 VTGNTVKATMKDFKQA
-2041 AALAGKKVE
+2041 KDLAGKQVE
-2050 LVITAQVKSTSKA
+2050 LVITAQVKSTS
-2063 PKIDNTAK
+2063 
-2071 VTYQNK
+2071 
-2077 NHVDGEPDRETP
+2077 
-2089 PTPPVTVT
+2089 
-2097 PPPVTKKINETL
+2097 
-2109 DHLDTATKTNYNY
+2109 TAT
-2122 NIKTVLP
+2122 
-2129 TDIASYK
+2129 
-2136 TFVIN
+2136 
-2141 DDLDKDLEVQGT
+2141 
-2153 PIIKGDAAK
+2153 
-2162 FFKVTV
+2162 
-2168 DGQKVRATITD
+2168 
-2179 FNAAKAYAGKEVELV
+2179 
-2194 IVSQIRE
+2194 
-2201 GVTRQA
+2201 
-2207 IPNQTTITYTNK
+2207 
-2219 VKAGGEPGDTTTTP
+2219 
-2233 PTPPVTVTPPGE
+2233 
-2245 TPTVEKKINKDLTEA
+2245 
-2260 TVLPESNY
+2260 
-2268 TYNITSLLPVDI
+2268 
-2280 TRYKAYAI
+2280 
-2288 VDELDENLAIQ
+2288 
-2299 GTPVMAKIDGV
+2299 
-2310 DMTQF
+2310 
-2315 FDVKVAGQKVTATMK
+2315 
-2330 NFKDAAALAGKKVEL
+2330 
-2345 VITAQVKATS
+2345 
-2355 TAAKIDNT
+2355 KIDNT

-2430 RFVITDSLESELAVQ
+2430 RFVITDSLE
-2445 GIPTMTGDAAK
+2445 
-2456 FFDVKVEGQVVTATI
+2456 
-2471 TDFEAAK
+2471 
-2478 AMAGK
+2478 
-2483 EVELVIVS
+2483 
-2491 QIREGVT
+2491 
-2498 RQAIP
+2498 
-2503 NQTTISYTN
+2503 
-2512 KAKADGTPGDVTT
+2512 
-2525 TPPTPPVT
+2525 
-2533 VTTPPVTKKINESLD
+2533 
-2548 HLDTA
+2548 
-2553 TQTNYTYNIKTVLP
+2553 
-2567 TDIATYKRFVI
+2567 
-2578 TDSLEGELAVQ
+2578 GELAVQ

-2608 QVVTATITDFEAA
+2608 QVVTAMITDFEAA

-2896 DGQVVTATIT
+2896 DGQVVTAMIT

-2977 EKKINRDLEHL
+2977 EKKINRDLTEAVVLPESNYTYNITSTLPVDITSYKAYAIVDELDENLSIQGTPVVTGDAAKFFDVTVTGNTVKATMKDFKQAKDLAGKQVELVITAQVKSTSTATKIDNTAKVTYQNKNHVDGEPDSETPPTPPVTVTTPPVTKKINENLDHLDTATQTNYTYNIKTVLPTDIATYKRFVITDSLEGELAVQGIPTMTGDAAKFFDVKVDGQVVTAMITDFEAAKAMAGKEVELVIVSQIREGVTRQAIPNQTTISYTNKAKADGTPGDVTTTPPTPPVTVTPPGETPTVEKKINRDLDHL

-3085 NTAKVG
+3085 NTAKVE

-3174 GKALSTNQITVAGQ
+3174 GKALSANQITVAGQ

-3366 AVKVTVEGN
+3366 A
-3375 RVVASVVDFS
+3375 
-3385 RLAGFKQIQLYIPA
+3385 
-3399 YIKSD
+3399 
-3404 ADLTAYMKDNA
+3404 DLTAYMKDNA

-3455 VNPPQPGTPVKTVS
+3455 VSPPQPGTPVKTVS

-3597 KLAELTTAELTE
+3597 KLAELTAANTVTTSSTPASTTAELTE

-3614 PAVDYASE
+3614 PVVDYASE

-3827 PPPGKT
+3827 PTPGKT

>member
-1 MSRNRKIKHLFL
+1 MNKKQNRSKLKKLTSWIASFVMIVALGISITKG
-13 VFILL
+13 VF
-18 ISQLGMLLG
+18 
-27 TIPNIKAVD
+27 IKAVE
-36 LGTTNA
+36 LGKVGTN
-42 DGVTTTVSQQGCAI
+42 TVATQEGCAI
-56 KIETKQEVNW
+56 KIETTEKVSW
-66 GLPRQPVDLVI
+66 TLPRQPIDLVI
-77 LQDASG
+77 LQDTSG
-83 SFINTIRKVKDA
+83 SFKDTIHHVQTALKELTRPVKLEDYNEN
-95 LIDLTTPVEAEKYD
+95 D
-109 EKNPRLVFTDDPKT
+109 PRLVFTDNPET
-123 TDRVMVA
+123 TDRVMINTFQGLDGGYTYDIP
-130 SYGGADDYRVFDSY
+130 SGGYYDPYGYWVPS
-144 DSYKIATSDSNFTV
+144 TDSNFTSYWSTNWQTNPDLV
-158 LGRTEPQD
+158 YKYNSSALLTNKDAIDSAIDAFKTD
-166 GYRFTSTGTSLLSNK
+166 GG
-181 QQIDDY
+181 
-187 INNFTVGG
+187 
-195 LTPTVPAID
+195 TPTVPAIED
-204 QVLAQYNVA
+204 TIAKYNEI
-213 KLQGGGMEN
+213 KGTMSN

-227 FLLVTDGVAN
+227 FLLITDGVAN
-237 VHDVNGRK
+237 GVRKNGNVVIERSNYRDYVLQR
-245 YFDLSAYRMQH
+245 YFQSRGVEGSERYIPE
-256 LASYISSGRTDYS
+256 AS
-269 SIYYY
+269 
-274 APIYDYLGEFGQNY
+274 QNY
-288 VERAKELK
+288 LARAKELEE
-296 AAGERIKSSIG
+296 AGTKLKELVKSD
-307 EDGTVV
+307 DGNTQNDGAVV
-313 VGFWEDRPQFTA
+313 VGFWEEVAGFTKGSQ
-325 RDAYWNTYLDGSIF
+325 YGTTYLEGF
-339 AKAGLNTG
+339 GNTG
-347 DSRSVRE
+347 VDTGDTRTVQE
-354 VFEDAL
+354 VFHQAL
-360 KSVSSPDKEING
+360 KSVATSDKY
-372 ENVSFYVNEQNDIH
+372 YVNEQSDPK
-386 AFSEKILK
+386 AFADRILK
-394 SVASALTK
+394 SVAQALVK
-402 EDIEGDFTVTDG
+402 EDVQGEFTVTEG
-414 YKVNSV
+414 YTVKSV
-420 TINGKKVVSKVTDE
+420 TINKKKIVDAVKDPTKEIRGTIKQAGQKVT
-434 NKEIKG
+434 
-440 SIKQD
+440 
-445 GNNVKISVPDG
+445 ISVPESV
-456 IFKPG
+456 FNPG
-461 KNSFE
+461 ENSFDYE
-466 YDLSR
+466 LNHVEDPETLS
-471 TAAEDAVAEEDE
+471 EEDE
-483 TDPSDD
+483 KEPADD
-489 YQPATKTETV
+489 YVPSKKNVTV
-499 GQLVGQFKVGDKGS
+499 GQLTGTFKVGKHETT
-513 GMIGSKEPTTVQVT
+513 MIGSKTPTSVEVT
-527 DLKYCYPSATKSI
+527 DLKYCYPNVTKTI
-540 TDKDQSNDTGQLDD
+540 TDQDKSNDIGTLQGY
-554 PVVKGK
+554 PEGAIRP
-560 KSYAANLTTFGEDF
+560 SYAANLTEASENFSYDLT
-574 TYQVLYRMNNAPLSF
+574 YRMNNLPLNVKKNF
-589 EENPMLVDRLDYR
+589 MLVDELDYR
-602 LEYIDAHVT
+602 LEYKSAYVT
-611 DKDGRRLDNF
+611 DTSGARTNF
-621 KIRTVTGKDALG
+621 EVKTKEVVDPYTGK
-633 NERTIVVADI
+633 
-643 PEAPGTQT
+643 TQT
-651 QYVNEGRY
+651 VVYAVIPPKAGDTSNPNVNEGLY
-659 GAHKFKQ
+659 GGHKFAR
-666 YTLNVKVRIKDQY
+666 YTLHIETKIKDDY
-679 SSSNNPVVYRQI
+679 TYKNNPEAYKALI
-691 LQENDGLGILNQA
+691 QENDGYGILNQ
-704 NIVWNGKTDNPEDEG
+704 GKIIWDGEDDNPTDPK
-719 AKTRRSNTV
+719 ASVRRSNAV
-728 YVKPPVETDIKKDVQ
+728 YVVPPVETDIKKDVQ
-743 SVPNKEAGYK
+743 SVEGTGEGYVK
-753 PENSHE
+753 DQDQLYLGTRSQE
-759 YLSSREQEF
+759 Y
-768 YYNVESSWPGLFDTY
+768 YYNVESAWPGIAKSYIL
-783 NISDTLVPELEV
+783 SDTLVDELEV
-795 VSAQVYI
+795 LEAKITVNGKAV
-802 NDVQNDTLTKKL
+802 DALTQKI
-814 VIDATKQSVSL
+814 VTSGQTVTL
-825 NLVKADIN
+825 NLGEADFN
-833 ARLNLDIRRAT
+833 SRAISRQIT
-844 SNYTKP
+844 TANRGNKGP
-850 AVIRIGIKAK
+850 AVIKLTIKAK
-860 IRENANLA
+860 IKDKADLT
-868 KYVVDGEIKV
+868 KYVVNGQIKV
-878 PNDAKVVLN
+878 PNKATVELN

-893 NTVYVTPKEP
+893 NTVYVTPDEP
-903 GISKKINSSKD
+903 APSKKINSTLD
-914 EYNVLQENE
+914 VLHTTKSSE
-923 AFTFDIKTKL
+923 AFEFNIQTKL
-933 PNDISNYK
+933 PRDIKNYK
-941 SYKIVDVLDERFE
+941 SYKITDKLDSRLE
-954 LQAGAQAFVNV
+954 LTNSPAPYVKEPYAQ
-965 ELSSHFDV
+965 HFDV
-973 SYDANTRT
+973 THDAATNT
-981 VTAAIKSGSLA
+981 VTATAKTTSLST
-992 LLTGGETVHLTIPAR
+992 LTGGEMVELVIPA
-1007 VKLGTAFAEIPNEA
+1007 KIKDGTPVEEIPNTSKI
-1021 RVYYTDPSSTGEK
+1021 VYETPTSGGEK

-1110 TITDKV
+1110 AVTDKV
-1116 EVTRTERNLGIKFTK
+1116 EVTRSGRNLGIKFTK
-1131 EQLTADAGKTIVVTF
+1131 EQLTADAGKAIVITF

-1319 VPNTASIRVD
+1319 VPNTASISVD
-1329 NNPKVDSQPVA
+1329 NKPKVDSQPVT

-1350 VEKKINDKVH
+1350 VEKKVNDKVH
-1360 ETLGQRDQMFEY
+1360 ETLGHRDQMFEY

-1402 KGEVVVKID
+1402 KGNVTVKI
-1411 GADVTKDT
+1411 GEADVTKDT

-1424 NQIMTVSLTADQLA
+1424 NQILTVSLTADQLA

-1463 EKASNTIKVPNTASI
+1463 EKTSNTIKVPNTASI
-1478 RVDNNPKVDSQP
+1478 RVDNNPKVDSRP
-1490 VTVTPPTPETPTIV
+1490 VTVTPPTPDTPTIV
-1504 KKVNNKDHED
+1504 KKVNNKNHED

-1549 VGKNGVTVK
+1549 VGKDGKNGVTVK
-1558 IGETDVTNNTTVKIE
+1558 IGETDVTNSTTVKIE

-1579 SLTDNQLAKYQ
+1579 SLTDDQLAKYQ

-1616 TKVPNTANFVI
+1616 TKVPNTADFVI

-1732 AALPTNEIS
+1732 AALPTDEIS

-1782 TLTVGDRPDQKK
+1782 TLTVGDKPDQKK

-1921 RITYQNRTHADG
+1921 RITYQNRTHAAG

-2013 DGVDMTQFFDVKV
+2013 DSVDMTQFFDVKV

-2077 NHVDGEPDRETP
+2077 SHVDGTPDSETP

-2129 TDIASYK
+2129 SDIASYK

-2330 NFKDAAALAGKKVEL
+2330 NFENAAALAGKKVEL
-2345 VITAQVKATS
+2345 VITAQVKSTS
-2355 TAAKIDNT
+2355 KAPKIDNT
-2363 AKVTYQNKNHVDG
+2363 AKVTYQNKSHVDG
-2376 EPDSETPPTPP
+2376 TPDSETPPTPP
-2387 VTVTT
+2387 VTVTP
-2392 PPVTKKINENLDH
+2392 PPVTKKINETLDH
-2405 LDTATQTNYTY
+2405 LDTATKTNYNY
-2416 NIKTVLPTDIATYK
+2416 NIKTVLPSDIASYK
-2430 RFVITDSLESELAVQ
+2430 TFVINDDLDKDLEVQ
-2445 GIPTMTGDAAK
+2445 GTPIIKGDAAK
-2456 FFDVKVEGQVVTATI
+2456 FFKVTVDGQKVRATI
-2471 TDFEAAK
+2471 TDFNAAK
-2478 AMAGK
+2478 AYAGK

-2503 NQTTISYTN
+2503 NQTTITYTN
-2512 KAKADGTPGDVTT
+2512 KVKVGGEPGDTTT

-2533 VTTPPVTKKINESLD
+2533 VTPPGEDPTVEKKINNTLD
-2548 HLDTA
+2548 HLDVDTEKD
-2553 TQTNYTYNIKTVLP
+2553 YTYNITTTLPVDITSYKKFAIVDVL
-2567 TDIATYKRFVI
+2567 DK
-2578 TDSLEGELAVQ
+2578 DLAVQ
-2589 GIPTMTGDAA
+2589 GTPTITGEAA

-2608 QVVTATITDFEAA
+2608 QTVTATMKDFKNA
-2621 KAMAGKEVELVIVSQ
+2621 KDLAGKKVELVIVSQ

-2641 TRQAIPNQTT
+2641 TRQAIPNTAKVTYQ
-2651 ISYTNKAK
+2651 NKSHV
-2659 ADGTPGDV
+2659 DGTPDSE
-2667 TTTPPTPP
+2667 TPPTPP

-2681 GETPTVEK
+2681 GEDPTVEK
-2689 KINRDLTEAVVLPES
+2689 KINNTLDHLDVDTEKD
-2704 NYTYNITSTLPVDI
+2704 YTYNITTTLPVDI
-2718 TSYKAYAIVDE
+2718 TSYKKFAIVDV
-2729 LDENLSIQGTPVVT
+2729 LD
-2743 GDAAK
+2743 
-2748 FFDVTVTGNT
+2748 
-2758 VKATMKDFK
+2758 KD
-2767 QAKDLAGKQVELVI
+2767 
-2781 TAQVKSTSTATKI
+2781 
-2794 DNTAKVTYQNK
+2794 
-2805 NHVDGEPDS
+2805 
-2814 ETPPTPPVTV
+2814 
-2824 TTPPVTKKIN
+2824 
-2834 ENLDHL
+2834 
-2840 DTATQTNYTYNIK
+2840 
-2853 TVLPTD
+2853 
-2859 IATYKRFVITDSLE
+2859 
-2873 GELAVQGIPTM
+2873 LAVQGTPTI
-2884 TGDAAKFFDVKV
+2884 TGEAAKFFDVKV
-2896 DGQVVTATIT
+2896 DGQTVTATMK
-2906 DFEAAKAM
+2906 DFKNAKDL
-2914 AGKEVELVIVSQIRE
+2914 AGKKVELVIVSQVRE

-2936 PNQTTISYTN
+2936 PNTAKVEFTN
-2946 KAKADGT
+2946 KA
-2953 PGDVTTTPPTPPVT
+2953 
-2967 VTPPGETPTV
+2967 
-2977 EKKINRDLEHL
+2977 
-2988 DIETEKDYNY
+2988 
-2998 NITTNL
+2998 
-3004 PVDIV
+3004 
-3009 SYKRYVLTDTLDQ
+3009 
-3022 DLAIQGTPVITG
+3022 
-3034 EAAKFFD
+3034 
-3041 VTVEGQTVTATM
+3041 GQV
-3053 KDFKQAKDLAGKQ
+3053 
-3066 VELVITAQVREG
+3066 
-3078 ITRPNIP
+3078 
-3085 NTAKVG
+3085 
-3091 FTNKSDQTGEKETK
+3091 GEKETK

-3120 KKVNGAASAELAS
+3120 KKVNGAESADLAS
-3133 RQEVFTYTIDTVVP
+3133 RQEVFTYTIDTIVP
-3147 TGAFAFEVN
+3147 TGAFAFEVS
-3156 DTLEDVLAFEG
+3156 DTLKDVLTFEG
-3167 EVTATLA
+3167 AVTATLS
-3174 GKALSTNQITVAGQ
+3174 GKSIAQSQISIDGQ
-3188 TVTVKLTKEQ
+3188 TVTVKLTKQQ
-3198 VRQQAG
+3198 VREQAG
-3204 APLQV
+3204 KPLHIE
-3209 VFFAKVKD
+3209 FSAKVKD
-3217 GADLTPYM
+3217 GVDLTPYM
-3225 TDGRTS
+3225 TNGKTS
-3231 VPNTASYIINNDPST
+3231 IPNTANYIVNNDPAT

-3261 EPSVDKKINRDL
+3261 EPGIDKKINRDL
-3273 THLDVEVNKSY
+3273 THLNVEVNKSY

-3290 DLPQDIATYKEFVV
+3290 NLPQDIATYREFVI
-3304 TDIVEPVLAING
+3304 TDTLESVLAING
-3316 EVVAYVDGYATD
+3316 DVVAYVDGYATD

-3336 NRVVASVV
+3336 NRVVATVV
-3344 DFSRLAGFKQIQLY
+3344 DFAK
-3358 IPAYIKSD
+3358 
-3366 AVKVTVEGN
+3366 
-3375 RVVASVVDFS
+3375 
-3385 RLAGFKQIQLYIPA
+3385 LAGFKQIQLYIPA

-3404 ADLTAYMKDNA
+3404 ADLTAYVTNNV
-3415 ASIPNTASLD
+3415 ASIPNTASLE

-3433 KRKETTP
+3433 KRKDTTP

-3469 RVAGLEQTDYL
+3469 RVEGLEQTNYL
-3480 ALLLATENFRF
+3480 ALLQATESFRF

-3496 VPMDEAD
+3496 VPTDEAED
-3503 DKRLNLT
+3503 RRLNLT
-3510 SLTITDQMDNLFTVS
+3510 SITITDQLDPLFTV
-3525 PDKVAVKVT
+3525 DKAKVAVKLT
-3534 NAPTANANYIDEDV
+3534 NAPTSNANYIDEDV
-3548 EKAQAALDVEV
+3548 EKAQAELDAEK

-3564 IKQSAQTDT
+3564 IKKSSQTEA
-3573 SAAALT
+3573 SAAALS
-3579 EAQNLLA
+3579 EAQKVVA
-3586 TLEAEWTAAEA
+3586 RLETELAEA
-3597 KLAELTTAELTE
+3597 QAKLTE
-3609 APVET
+3609 LKTSATSAITESSSSTEVSAANPVDVIAT
-3614 PAVDYASE
+3614 DHSSE
-3622 IAAQEALMAELQA
+3622 IAAQEVVIAELQA
-3635 KLDEAKTQVQTAQAA
+3635 KLEAAKQRVQAAQEVLAKAKTP
-3650 LSTAKTA
+3650 S
-3657 AEVKVEVE
+3657 EVKVEAD
-3665 NQEKVVAEK
+3665 NQEKVVAAK
-3674 QTVLDE
+3674 QKVLDE
-3680 AKKRQAIVQERIA
+3680 AKEKQAKVQERVE
-3693 QLANVNEKGELTAQ
+3693 QLAKVNDKGELTAE
-3707 AIVALGGSI
+3707 AIAALGGTI
-3716 KVEGQL
+3716 KVDGQF

-3741 NVIIYSSISD
+3741 NVIIYSSIID
-3751 VDALTKDHFTIGI
+3751 VNALTIDHFTKGI

-3771 FNHDPSEQLTKKTN
+3771 FNHDPSDNLTKKTN
-3785 KVTVVPPKNDTPP
+3785 KVTVVPPKNETPP
-3798 PPPTTPEKPKGELP
+3798 PPATPDKPKGDLP
-3812 TPPTPPTTP
+3812 TPPTPPTEP
-3821 PAESTP
+3821 TP
-3827 PPPGKT
+3827 PPSSGPI
-3833 LPKTGVAENG
+3833 LPKTGTNENG
-3843 MYALVG
+3843 VYAIVG
-3849 MILGTLTLVFR
+3849 IILGALTFVL
-3860 RRKQ
+3860 RKRKDNDSL

>member
-1 MSRNRKIKHLFL
+1 MMIVALGISITKG
-13 VFILL
+13 VF
-18 ISQLGMLLG
+18 
-27 TIPNIKAVD
+27 IKAVE
-36 LGTTNA
+36 LGKVGTN
-42 DGVTTTVSQQGCAI
+42 TVATQEGCAI
-56 KIETKQEVNW
+56 KIETTEKVSW
-66 GLPRQPVDLVI
+66 TLPRQPIDLVI
-77 LQDASG
+77 LQDTSG
-83 SFINTIRKVKDA
+83 SFKDTIHHVQDA
-95 LIDLTTPVEAEKYD
+95 LKELTKPVKLEEYNEND
-109 EKNPRLVFTDDPKT
+109 PRLVFTGDPAT
-123 TDRVMVA
+123 TDRVMINTFQGLDGGYTYDIP
-130 SYGGADDYRVFDSY
+130 SGGYYDPYGYWVPS
-144 DSYKIATSDSNFTV
+144 TDSNFTSYWSTNWQTNPDLV
-158 LGRTEPQD
+158 YKYNSSALLTNKDAIDSAIDAFKTD
-166 GYRFTSTGTSLLSNK
+166 GG
-181 QQIDDY
+181 
-187 INNFTVGG
+187 
-195 LTPTVPAID
+195 TPTVPAIED
-204 QVLAQYNVA
+204 TIAKYNEI
-213 KLQGGGMEN
+213 KGTMSN

-237 VHDVNGRK
+237 GVRKNGNVVIERSNYRDYVLQR
-245 YFDLSAYRMQH
+245 YFQSRGVEGSERYIPE
-256 LASYISSGRTDYS
+256 AS
-269 SIYYY
+269 
-274 APIYDYLGEFGQNY
+274 QNY
-288 VERAKELK
+288 LARAKELEE
-296 AAGERIKSSIG
+296 AGTKLKELVKSD
-307 EDGTVV
+307 DGNTQNDGAVV
-313 VGFWEDRPQFTA
+313 VGFWEEVAGFTKGSQ
-325 RDAYWNTYLDGSIF
+325 YGTTYLEGF
-339 AKAGLNTG
+339 GNTG
-347 DSRSVRE
+347 VDTGDTRTVQE
-354 VFEDAL
+354 VFHQAL
-360 KSVSSPDKEING
+360 KSIATSDKY
-372 ENVSFYVNEQNDIH
+372 YVNEQSDPK
-386 AFSEKILK
+386 AFADRILK
-394 SVASALTK
+394 SVAQALVK
-402 EDIEGDFTVTDG
+402 EDVQGEFTVTEG
-414 YKVNSV
+414 YTVKSV
-420 TINGKKVVSKVTDE
+420 TINKKKIVDVVKDPTKEIRGTIKQVGQKVT
-434 NKEIKG
+434 
-440 SIKQD
+440 
-445 GNNVKISVPDG
+445 ISVPESV
-456 IFKPG
+456 FNPG
-461 KNSFE
+461 ENNFDYE
-466 YDLSR
+466 LNHVEDPETLS
-471 TAAEDAVAEEDE
+471 EEDE
-483 TDPSDD
+483 KEPADD
-489 YQPATKTETV
+489 YVPSKKNVTV
-499 GQLVGQFKVGDKGS
+499 GQLTGTFKVGKHETA
-513 GMIGSKEPTTVQVT
+513 MIGSKTPTSVEVT
-527 DLKYCYPSATKSI
+527 DLKYCYPNVTKTI
-540 TDKDQSNDTGQLDD
+540 TDQYKSNDIGTLQGY
-554 PVVKGK
+554 PEGAIRP
-560 KSYAANLTTFGEDF
+560 SYAANLTEASENFSYDLT
-574 TYQVLYRMNNAPLSF
+574 YRMNNLPLNVKKNF
-589 EENPMLVDRLDYR
+589 MLVDELDYR
-602 LEYIDAHVT
+602 LEYKSAYVT
-611 DKDGRRLDNF
+611 DTSGARTNF
-621 KIRTVTGKDALG
+621 EVKTKEGVDPYTGK
-633 NERTIVVADI
+633 
-643 PEAPGTQT
+643 TQT
-651 QYVNEGRY
+651 VVYAVIPPKAGDTSNPNVNEGLY
-659 GAHKFKQ
+659 GGHKFAR
-666 YTLNVKVRIKDQY
+666 YTLHIETKIKDDY
-679 SSSNNPVVYRQI
+679 TYKNNPEAYKALI
-691 LQENDGLGILNQA
+691 QENDGYGILNQ
-704 NIVWNGKTDNPEDEG
+704 GKIIWDGEDDNPTDPR
-719 AKTRRSNTV
+719 ASVRRSNAV
-728 YVKPPVETDIKKDVQ
+728 YVVPPVETDIKKDVQ
-743 SVPNKEAGYK
+743 SVDGTGEGYVK
-753 PENSHE
+753 DQDQLYLGTRSQE
-759 YLSSREQEF
+759 Y
-768 YYNVESSWPGLFDTY
+768 YYNVESAWPGIAKSYIL
-783 NISDTLVPELEV
+783 SDTLVDELEV
-795 VSAQVYI
+795 LEAKITVNGKAV
-802 NDVQNDTLTKKL
+802 DALTQKI
-814 VIDATKQSVSL
+814 VTSGQTVTL
-825 NLVKADIN
+825 NLGEADFN
-833 ARLNLDIRRAT
+833 SRAISRQIT
-844 SNYTKP
+844 TANRGNKGP
-850 AVIRIGIKAK
+850 AVIKLTIKAK
-860 IRENANLA
+860 IKDKADLT
-868 KYVVDGEIKV
+868 KYVVNGQIKV
-878 PNDAKVVLN
+878 PNKATVELN

-893 NTVYVTPKEP
+893 NTVYVTPDEP
-903 GISKKINSSKD
+903 APSKKINSTLD
-914 EYNVLQENE
+914 VLHTTKSSE
-923 AFTFDIKTKL
+923 AFEFNIQTKL
-933 PNDISNYK
+933 PRDIKNYK
-941 SYKIVDVLDERFE
+941 SYKITDKLDSRLE
-954 LQAGAQAFVNV
+954 LTNSPASYVKEPYAQ
-965 ELSSHFDV
+965 HFDV
-973 SYDANTRT
+973 THDVATNT
-981 VTAAIKSGSLA
+981 VTATAKATSLST
-992 LLTGGETVHLTIPAR
+992 LTGGEMVELVIPA
-1007 VKLGTAFAEIPNEA
+1007 KIKDGTSVEEIPNTSKI
-1021 RVYYTDPSSTGEK
+1021 VYETPTSGGEK

-1052 QVNAK
+1052 QVNTK

-1097 GNQGDVVVKIADT
+1097 GNQGDVIVKIADT
-1110 TITDKV
+1110 TVTDKV
-1116 EVTRTERNLGIKFTK
+1116 EVTRSGRNLGIKFTK
-1131 EQLTADAGKTIVVTF
+1131 EQLTADAGKAIVITF

-1240 EVLEFAGNDGKGEV
+1240 EVLEFVGK
-1254 VVKIGDAIVT
+1254 D
-1264 NTTDVK
+1264 
-1270 TENQTL
+1270 
-1276 TVSLTADQLAK
+1276 
-1287 LQGQKV
+1287 
-1293 LVTFKAKIRANVNL
+1293 
-1307 TGYLVEGSDTIK
+1307 
-1319 VPNTASIRVD
+1319 
-1329 NNPKVDSQPVA
+1329 
-1340 VTPPTPTPPT
+1340 
-1350 VEKKINDKVH
+1350 
-1360 ETLGQRDQMFEY
+1360 
-1372 SIETQVPTD
+1372 
-1381 AKSFVI
+1381 
-1387 TDELKEVLEFAGNDG
+1387 
-1402 KGEVVVKID
+1402 
-1411 GADVTKDT
+1411 
-1419 KVTVA
+1419 
-1424 NQIMTVSLTADQLA
+1424 
-1438 KHQGQKVLV
+1438 
-1447 TFKAKIR
+1447 
-1454 ANVNLIAYL
+1454 
-1463 EKASNTIKVPNTASI
+1463 
-1478 RVDNNPKVDSQP
+1478 
-1490 VTVTPPTPETPTIV
+1490 
-1504 KKVNNKDHED
+1504 
-1514 LTKRDEEFE
+1514 
-1523 YTIQTQVPTDAKSFV
+1523 
-1538 ITDELKEVLEF
+1538 
-1549 VGKNGVTVK
+1549 GKNGVTVK
-1558 IGETDVTNNTTVKIE
+1558 IGETDVTNSTTVKIE

-1782 TLTVGDRPDQKK
+1782 TLTVGDKPDQKK

-2077 NHVDGEPDRETP
+2077 SHVDGTPDSETP

-2162 FFKVTV
+2162 FF
-2168 DGQKVRATITD
+2168 D
-2179 FNAAKAYAGKEVELV
+2179 
-2194 IVSQIRE
+2194 
-2201 GVTRQA
+2201 
-2207 IPNQTTITYTNK
+2207 
-2219 VKAGGEPGDTTTTP
+2219 
-2233 PTPPVTVTPPGE
+2233 VTVTGN
-2245 TPTVEKKINKDLTEA
+2245 TVK
-2260 TVLPESNY
+2260 
-2268 TYNITSLLPVDI
+2268 
-2280 TRYKAYAI
+2280 
-2288 VDELDENLAIQ
+2288 
-2299 GTPVMAKIDGV
+2299 
-2310 DMTQF
+2310 
-2315 FDVKVAGQKVTATMK
+2315 ATMK
-2330 NFKDAAALAGKKVEL
+2330 DFKQAKDLAGKQVEL
-2345 VITAQVKATS
+2345 VITAQVKSTS
-2355 TAAKIDNT
+2355 TATKIDNT

-2430 RFVITDSLESELAVQ
+2430 RFVITDSLESDLAVQ

-2533 VTTPPVTKKINESLD
+2533 VTP
-2548 HLDTA
+2548 
-2553 TQTNYTYNIKTVLP
+2553 
-2567 TDIATYKRFVI
+2567 
-2578 TDSLEGELAVQ
+2578 
-2589 GIPTMTGDAA
+2589 
-2599 KFFDVKVDG
+2599 
-2608 QVVTATITDFEAA
+2608 
-2621 KAMAGKEVELVIVSQ
+2621 
-2636 IREGV
+2636 
-2641 TRQAIPNQTT
+2641 
-2651 ISYTNKAK
+2651 
-2659 ADGTPGDV
+2659 PGD
-2667 TTTPPTPP
+2667 
-2675 VTVTPP
+2675 
-2681 GETPTVEK
+2681 TPTVEK

-2859 IATYKRFVITDSLE
+2859 IANYKRFVITDSLE

-3041 VTVEGQTVTATM
+3041 VTVEGRTVTATM

-3085 NTAKVG
+3085 NTAKVE

-3174 GKALSTNQITVAGQ
+3174 GKALSANQITVAGQ

-3336 NRVVASVV
+3336 NRVVASV
-3344 DFSRLAGFKQIQLY
+3344 I
-3358 IPAYIKSD
+3358 
-3366 AVKVTVEGN
+3366 
-3375 RVVASVVDFS
+3375 DFS

-3548 EKAQAALDVEV
+3548 EKAQVALDVEV

-3597 KLAELTTAELTE
+3597 KLAELTAANTVTTSSTPASTTAELTE

-3827 PPPGKT
+3827 PTPGKT

>member
-1 MSRNRKIKHLFL
+1 M
-13 VFILL
+13 
-18 ISQLGMLLG
+18 
-27 TIPNIKAVD
+27 
-36 LGTTNA
+36 
-42 DGVTTTVSQQGCAI
+42 
-56 KIETKQEVNW
+56 
-66 GLPRQPVDLVI
+66 
-77 LQDASG
+77 
-83 SFINTIRKVKDA
+83 
-95 LIDLTTPVEAEKYD
+95 DLT
-109 EKNPRLVFTDDPKT
+109 
-123 TDRVMVA
+123 
-130 SYGGADDYRVFDSY
+130 
-144 DSYKIATSDSNFTV
+144 
-158 LGRTEPQD
+158 
-166 GYRFTSTGTSLLSNK
+166 
-181 QQIDDY
+181 
-187 INNFTVGG
+187 
-195 LTPTVPAID
+195 
-204 QVLAQYNVA
+204 
-213 KLQGGGMEN
+213 
-222 NRKTV
+222 
-227 FLLVTDGVAN
+227 
-237 VHDVNGRK
+237 NGRK
-245 YFDLSAYRMQH
+245 
-256 LASYISSGRTDYS
+256 IVTSGQTVTLN
-269 SIYYY
+269 
-274 APIYDYLGEFGQNY
+274 LGEADFNS
-288 VERAKELK
+288 RA
-296 AAGERIKSSIG
+296 
-307 EDGTVV
+307 
-313 VGFWEDRPQFTA
+313 
-325 RDAYWNTYLDGSIF
+325 
-339 AKAGLNTG
+339 
-347 DSRSVRE
+347 
-354 VFEDAL
+354 
-360 KSVSSPDKEING
+360 
-372 ENVSFYVNEQNDIH
+372 
-386 AFSEKILK
+386 
-394 SVASALTK
+394 
-402 EDIEGDFTVTDG
+402 
-414 YKVNSV
+414 
-420 TINGKKVVSKVTDE
+420 
-434 NKEIKG
+434 
-440 SIKQD
+440 
-445 GNNVKISVPDG
+445 IS
-456 IFKPG
+456 
-461 KNSFE
+461 
-466 YDLSR
+466 
-471 TAAEDAVAEEDE
+471 
-483 TDPSDD
+483 
-489 YQPATKTETV
+489 
-499 GQLVGQFKVGDKGS
+499 
-513 GMIGSKEPTTVQVT
+513 
-527 DLKYCYPSATKSI
+527 
-540 TDKDQSNDTGQLDD
+540 
-554 PVVKGK
+554 
-560 KSYAANLTTFGEDF
+560 
-574 TYQVLYRMNNAPLSF
+574 
-589 EENPMLVDRLDYR
+589 
-602 LEYIDAHVT
+602 
-611 DKDGRRLDNF
+611 
-621 KIRTVTGKDALG
+621 
-633 NERTIVVADI
+633 
-643 PEAPGTQT
+643 
-651 QYVNEGRY
+651 
-659 GAHKFKQ
+659 
-666 YTLNVKVRIKDQY
+666 
-679 SSSNNPVVYRQI
+679 RQI
-691 LQENDGLGILNQA
+691 TTA
-704 NIVWNGKTDNPEDEG
+704 NRG
-719 AKTRRSNTV
+719 
-728 YVKPPVETDIKKDVQ
+728 
-743 SVPNKEAGYK
+743 NKG
-753 PENSHE
+753 
-759 YLSSREQEF
+759 
-768 YYNVESSWPGLFDTY
+768 
-783 NISDTLVPELEV
+783 
-795 VSAQVYI
+795 
-802 NDVQNDTLTKKL
+802 
-814 VIDATKQSVSL
+814 
-825 NLVKADIN
+825 
-833 ARLNLDIRRAT
+833 
-844 SNYTKP
+844 P
-850 AVIRIGIKAK
+850 AVIKLTIKAK
-860 IRENANLA
+860 IKDKADLT
-868 KYVVDGEIKV
+868 KYVVNGQIKV
-878 PNDAKVVLN
+878 PNKATVELN

-893 NTVYVTPKEP
+893 NTVYVTPDEP
-903 GISKKINSSKD
+903 APSKKINSKHD
-914 EYNVLQENE
+914 VLHTTKSSE
-923 AFTFDIKTKL
+923 AFEFNIQTKL
-933 PNDISNYK
+933 PRDIKSYK
-941 SYKIVDVLDERFE
+941 SYKITDKLDSRLE
-954 LQAGAQAFVNV
+954 LTNSPAPYVKEPYAQ
-965 ELSSHFDV
+965 HFDV
-973 SYDANTRT
+973 THDAATNT
-981 VTAAIKSGSLA
+981 VTATAKATSLST
-992 LLTGGETVHLTIPAR
+992 LTGGEMVELVIPA
-1007 VKLGTAFAEIPNEA
+1007 KIKDGTSVEEIPNTSKI
-1021 RVYYTDPSSTGEK
+1021 VYETPTSGGEK

-1110 TITDKV
+1110 AVTDKV
-1116 EVTRTERNLGIKFTK
+1116 EVTRTGRNLGIKFTK
-1131 EQLTADAGKTIVVTF
+1131 EQLTADAGKTIVITF

-1240 EVLEFAGNDGKGEV
+1240 EVLEFVGKDGK
-1254 VVKIGDAIVT
+1254 
-1264 NTTDVK
+1264 
-1270 TENQTL
+1270 
-1276 TVSLTADQLAK
+1276 
-1287 LQGQKV
+1287 
-1293 LVTFKAKIRANVNL
+1293 
-1307 TGYLVEGSDTIK
+1307 
-1319 VPNTASIRVD
+1319 
-1329 NNPKVDSQPVA
+1329 
-1340 VTPPTPTPPT
+1340 
-1350 VEKKINDKVH
+1350 ND
-1360 ETLGQRDQMFEY
+1360 
-1372 SIETQVPTD
+1372 
-1381 AKSFVI
+1381 
-1387 TDELKEVLEFAGNDG
+1387 
-1402 KGEVVVKID
+1402 
-1411 GADVTKDT
+1411 
-1419 KVTVA
+1419 
-1424 NQIMTVSLTADQLA
+1424 
-1438 KHQGQKVLV
+1438 
-1447 TFKAKIR
+1447 
-1454 ANVNLIAYL
+1454 
-1463 EKASNTIKVPNTASI
+1463 
-1478 RVDNNPKVDSQP
+1478 
-1490 VTVTPPTPETPTIV
+1490 
-1504 KKVNNKDHED
+1504 
-1514 LTKRDEEFE
+1514 
-1523 YTIQTQVPTDAKSFV
+1523 
-1538 ITDELKEVLEF
+1538 
-1549 VGKNGVTVK
+1549 VTVK
-1558 IGETDVTNNTTVKIE
+1558 IGETDVTNSTTVKIE

-1772 NQEGS
+1772 NQGGS

-1782 TLTVGDRPDQKK
+1782 TLTVGDKPDQKK

-1921 RITYQNRTHADG
+1921 RITYQNRTHAAG

-1939 DTPPVTVTPPG
+1939 DTPPVTVTPPGETPTVEKKINKDLTEATVLPESNYTYNITSLLPVDITRYKAYAIVDELDENLAIQGTPVMAKIDGVDMTQFFDVKVAGQKVTATMKNFENAAALAGKKVELVITAQVKSTSKAPKIDNTAKVTYQNKSHVDGTPDSETPPTPPVTVTPPPVTKKINETLDHLDTATKTNYNYNIKTVLPSDIASYKTFVINDDLDKDLEVQGTPIIKGDAAKFFKVTVDGQKVRATITDFNAAKAYAGKEVELVIVSQIREGVTRQAIPNQTTITYTNKVKAGGEPGDTTTTPPTPPVTVTPPG

-2533 VTTPPVTKKINESLD
+2533 VTPPGDTPTVEKKINRDLTEAVVLPESNYTYNITSTLPVDITSYKAYAIVDELDENLSIQGTPVVTGDAAKFFDVTVTGNTVKATMKDFKQAKDLAGKQVELVITAQVKSTSTATKIDNTAKVTYQNKNHVDGEPDSETPPTPPVTVTTPPVTKKINENLD

-2567 TDIATYKRFVI
+2567 TDIATYKRFAI

-2977 EKKINRDLEHL
+2977 EKKINRDLTEAVVLPESNYTYNITSTLPVDITSYKAYAIVDELDENLSIQGTPVVTGDAAKFFDVTVTGNTVKATMKDFKQVKDLAGKQVELVITAQVKSTSTATKIDNTAKVTYQNKNHVDGEPDSETPPTPPVTVTTPPVTKKINENLDHLDTATQTNYTYNIKTVLPTDIANYKRFVITDSLEGELAVQGIPTMTGDAAKFFDVKVDGQVVTATITDFEAAKAMAGKEVELVIVSQIREGVTRQAIPNQTTISYTNKAKADGTPGDVTTTPPTPPVTVTPPGETPTVEKKINRDLEHL

-3085 NTAKVG
+3085 NTAKVE

-3316 EVVAYVDGYATD
+3316 EVVAYVDGYAT
-3328 AVKVTVEG
+3328 
-3336 NRVVASVV
+3336 
-3344 DFSRLAGFKQIQLY
+3344 
-3358 IPAYIKSD
+3358 D

-3722 VTVDFTDEYTMEA
+3722 VTVDFTDEYTMKA